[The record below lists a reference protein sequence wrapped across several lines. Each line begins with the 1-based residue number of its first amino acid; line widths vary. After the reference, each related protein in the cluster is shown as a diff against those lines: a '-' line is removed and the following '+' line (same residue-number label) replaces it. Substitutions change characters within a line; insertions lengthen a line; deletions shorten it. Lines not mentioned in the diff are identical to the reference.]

1 MASPFDFIAQSIAAH
16 NGSAT
21 QTSSAPTS
29 PSSPRTSP
37 LEDYYNEQMQQKQA
51 TEKARDIIDGRG
63 RGHVGG
69 LRDAWLDKNGEAKS
83 TAIDSRGH
91 NSALRNEYQRQHPN
105 VPTMSTA
112 LTDDEK
118 SQLQR
123 AYADAANKYKDAS
136 KKAQSIRPEEGL
148 DYATTLEK
156 YRSEQQAATKEKA
169 AAESEMDRLRKQLEF
184 YKVELPDVDQNVF
197 ERLWGSVKG
206 GSKQATGSLG
216 GLFGYTGRVATGGQ
230 SAVDKALRASG
241 NEGLSAL
248 YHVSTEEE
256 NKKAMQMQQAIAD
269 KSAELSESG
278 GRDIERS
285 KWGASDAGRFALDA
299 VSQVPALAADMAA
312 NVVLPGAG
320 MAMMMG
326 RSFGG
331 GVQQAEAGGGNL
343 AQAGAYGAASAAKEY
358 LTEKMFGGL
367 DLAYG
372 KGFADTAV
380 EKLVGKLA
388 KTDIGRTVLRTIING
403 GGGEFVEEFVSSA
416 VDPTLRAIYNGK
428 SIGENYSEE
437 QVSDWLYD
445 GLVGAALGIAGSGA
459 SIATGADA
467 KKNAELR
474 SGEVDKAFELMTGK
488 KAASEPQSVAE
499 THGDITT
506 PPTPSNDAVARPEEL
521 NSTVNNNVETQTTDT
536 QKNTA
541 PAGTERRPM
550 SMEDYADSNSPV
562 WNNLAYDDTTSQQKA
577 MKEAHDRMVTEGKA
591 VEVPEST
598 MQKTA
603 ESFPDLRGM
612 KKAERTPIL
621 KQKMA
626 EIKTSLRQ
634 FLSGL
639 KGGNFEFEVNGNV
652 LEAKLYD
659 TGIKEVLEKITQDKA
674 NMLSQSDQIFKNAE
688 YLYSLPDYDGDPN
701 IYRWNYFYTPV
712 KIGDSTVG
720 VRIAVRD
727 MATPN
732 ESQIY
737 NWGIKKAP
745 TLDGGSPEQSS
756 LSPDVSSVGGIDA
769 SLDGARRLPNGSIP
783 GGVSSDASEVST
795 SDTSIPNAEENV
807 NRGQAK
813 NSANANPKKTAEEL
827 AEDAALEKAK
837 ADYQETVKRWYE
849 QHPEADSIPVTSS
862 LYNANDWIKGRVK
875 ALLQKYYDAEDF
887 DEYVAGSNK
896 MAEKTYNM
904 EENAE
909 KNNRDAFSAAILD
922 SKLKSEAKTE
932 GGYTDENLLD
942 DTYKVEKEA
951 FSSREEPV
959 DKSVGTRLPSE
970 VLEML
975 GIRKADIGVE
985 LEDQLRVLEREG
997 KNARQAYEKAVEL
1010 NDASGAAREMSHIKS
1025 LREAYNTAKTKLS
1038 KYRNGSMSEN
1048 EIAETV
1054 RGLHKEKHTVKGSKE
1069 FWESIAAKEA
1079 AIKAEAE
1086 KRRLQNSPNNDKVDS
1101 TNSKVE
1107 RAKELLANGASP
1119 SQIFNETG
1127 LVVTADG
1134 KITDGFTRAKV
1145 GSYDNGQN
1153 GTADQVTGK
1162 NQVSGTSESGV
1173 SSDDGRG
1180 VRGEFSEQS
1189 REKASWE
1196 ALGESDRNAAREV
1209 IQRRID
1215 SVETEEADELR
1226 LSYDTDEELMRD
1238 IYKSYE
1244 DGSAALEEWTPY
1256 FGDMNELA
1264 AELDKALSGTSTNT
1278 QDANAN
1284 HSADSNKAE
1293 RVYVDENGNEY
1304 DSKSGYTTRTAEEVQ
1319 AERDAHISDDLYYT
1333 LRAEDRLTPD
1343 NAKEW
1348 AQWQR
1353 RREERQNAQKAPVT
1367 DETAWKDAEAE
1378 FGGANHDAIHKA
1390 TQRAEEFETFL
1401 ESDAFTSRLTDEQ
1414 YTKVSD
1420 SVTEFKNKLAGL
1432 GDGHTSFAE
1441 FAEYYK
1447 AMKDSRIL
1455 GDLYSER
1462 VNEQVQLARE
1472 LAEEAYSN
1480 PIPYNV
1486 EKYRHAAVKAAQ
1498 MTSHYIEKASKVRV
1512 ELDELNNAVKEN
1524 GSKRKPAELGREVER
1539 GEKGKSLREKAA
1551 AKFIRWQI
1559 MPRQM
1564 FQMIDGF
1571 KFWEKGAGYRMAD
1584 TIENAAAKNQTT
1596 LVEADNFFTDVVKM
1610 KGYGNFATG
1619 KTKTNVRLGG
1629 KTLTMSEAVSLYKA
1643 IKTMGGPDAY
1653 RVQNIKGFALK
1664 NGDNKPYMI
1673 KADPANISELYSALQ
1688 TVIAKNEVASAYVKA
1703 FDNMSEKLGK
1713 ETQDIAKAIDGV
1725 DNELFKPGDYFPLT
1739 YARVED
1745 VNSEWDKANSKDF
1758 GVPDFKNLKERTR
1771 TAGGYVNIAPV
1782 VEVTDGYIRRAA
1794 DYIAFG
1800 ELADTFGIMDYM
1812 HTFGTS
1818 TLVDSVKQNMGSEY
1832 GAWMENYVKDVQDI
1846 NQTRAKSKDNLW
1858 GALNRNFQTA
1868 VLVGSPGTPFKQ
1880 KGSMWLA
1887 MSELDPRAVVKAAVT
1902 SLNPGNQQMKAARS
1916 NPLLQFRAKGNIDA
1930 SISDALQDQ
1939 STLFGK
1945 MAAKSKVLKSIQN
1958 WIPAADVREVSKVY
1972 LASCYDVQ
1980 MKNPGID
1987 INSAKFK
1994 EMVDETFQRASMR
2007 TQSQYTINMRDEI
2020 SRGDND
2026 LLKSLT
2032 MFQTQQRTNFN
2043 NLMTAL
2049 GEAKAAKG
2057 TEHASK
2063 ANKARA
2069 RALGGFIA
2077 SNIAYGAMSAVADA
2091 LRHKLKQYRD
2101 DDEEQQI
2108 DPTKIAI
2115 KVGESFLEGV
2125 GGTVIFGDTATNFIT
2140 SLFSDEPFY
2149 ENGVGAVGAIND
2161 AMSAAIKLVDNPS
2174 ADNVR
2179 KTAGGIA
2186 NLLGIPLNN
2195 AYTLLNSFGMYTA
2208 DIINAMNRSKESGN
2222 ILNELLKGTSA
2233 ADIAG
2238 KKKAGLYS
2246 ISDDPADDALKIF
2259 DSIEK
2264 AVDKL
2269 PPDQFTYT
2277 DENGDEVSYELT
2289 KADKE
2294 QYRKDA
2300 EASYSSGM
2308 DALLKAF
2315 GYDKLG
2321 DKAKEDVEKQIKG
2334 YAKDA
2339 AEQGYLDNKGLN
2351 YDTDA
2356 PAWTEAVPKE
2366 DVPSYLVSKKI
2377 LDADGKKT
2385 DYDAIDYLIGGFS
2398 KIPSS
2403 VQTQLK
2409 DDGVNVNALL
2419 YAKLFGIGSEAW
2431 YSNKGATKD
2440 AEESLGSSD
2449 VAKAIAVYNNMEGKS
2464 DEQILNAIKTQILPD
2479 AGGKQSATVR
2489 RIEAY
2494 NTIAGNN
2501 ADLGSWLDLAA
2512 ALKDADVNGSVS
2524 KDDVYTAWANM
2535 GLSARE
2541 TYAGITRSDF
2551 YNIVKSG
2558 AKSYAV
2564 NEDYATQ
2571 VDEGYAS
2578 IVPAK
2583 EEADPTFSGSVRNH
2597 QADGRAAK
2605 STSIFT
2611 MEDYYRALGLL
2622 K

>member
-1 MASPFDFIAQSIAAH
+1 MSWKDYYTAITGRSAPSEQASPS
-16 NGSAT
+16 GTVYGTTPSR
-21 QTSSAPTS
+21 TSSV
-29 PSSPRTSP
+29 
-37 LEDYYNEQMQQKQA
+37 EDYYNEQMQQKQA
-51 TEKARDIIDGRG
+51 TDKMRQIINNERRIAEKEPAFVNPAEKKTPESGYLGWEQNEARYR
-63 RGHVGG
+63 
-69 LRDAWLDKNGEAKS
+69 
-83 TAIDSRGH
+83 
-91 NSALRNEYQRQHPN
+91 
-105 VPTMSTA
+105 
-112 LTDDEK
+112 
-118 SQLQR
+118 
-123 AYADAANKYKDAS
+123 ANK
-136 KKAQSIRPEEGL
+136 AQEAY
-148 DYATTLEK
+148 DTALEK
-156 YRSEQQAATKEKA
+156 YGGNDKHPSVMAAKRSLDDANMMLNVYGKAKRAYDSQPHRVQKTITGAVQNSGAGVVEAGRMLYEGGVRGATAENERQLSEYRRQLEKAQENYNTALNKYGGDQNNVNVKAAKAIVDDIQRNIDVYGNVLQDTGLQDTVDKISGVSDRLAQSSAQNIAEAKKGLGKTGRFLVDAGVGAAQLGTDALVSAVTGIPASAVMAIRTFGAGSEEARQAGASYEQQA
-169 AAESEMDRLRKQLEF
+169 
-184 YKVELPDVDQNVF
+184 
-197 ERLWGSVKG
+197 
-206 GSKQATGSLG
+206 
-216 GLFGYTGRVATGGQ
+216 
-230 SAVDKALRASG
+230 
-241 NEGLSAL
+241 
-248 YHVSTEEE
+248 
-256 NKKAMQMQQAIAD
+256 
-269 KSAELSESG
+269 
-278 GRDIERS
+278 
-285 KWGASDAGRFALDA
+285 
-299 VSQVPALAADMAA
+299 
-312 NVVLPGAG
+312 
-320 MAMMMG
+320 
-326 RSFGG
+326 
-331 GVQQAEAGGGNL
+331 
-343 AQAGAYGAASAAKEY
+343 AYGAASAAVET
-358 LTEKMFGGL
+358 LTEKIFDGVAGI
-367 DLAYG
+367 YG
-372 KGFADTAV
+372 SGKADEIV
-380 EKLVGKLA
+380 EKVVAKLN
-388 KTDIGRTVLRTIING
+388 TDTGRTVARSVINTVGQGAEEIISDVVN
-403 GGGEFVEEFVSSA
+403 
-416 VDPTLRAIYNGK
+416 PIIRAIYNGK

-437 QVSDWLYD
+437 QISDWLYD
-445 GLVGAALGIAGSGA
+445 GLVGAALGLAGSGV

-474 SGEVDKAFELMTGK
+474 SRDIDNAIELMTGK
-488 KAASEPQSVAE
+488 KAAPEPQSAAE
-499 THGDITT
+499 AQGDITT
-506 PPTPSNDAVARPEEL
+506 PPAPSNDAVARPVEL
-521 NSTVNNNVETQTTDT
+521 NSDSNVETTARE
-536 QKNTA
+536 QKND
-541 PAGTERRPM
+541 TE
-550 SMEDYADSNSPV
+550 
-562 WNNLAYDDTTSQQKA
+562 
-577 MKEAHDRMVTEGKA
+577 
-591 VEVPEST
+591 
-598 MQKTA
+598 
-603 ESFPDLRGM
+603 
-612 KKAERTPIL
+612 
-621 KQKMA
+621 
-626 EIKTSLRQ
+626 
-634 FLSGL
+634 
-639 KGGNFEFEVNGNV
+639 
-652 LEAKLYD
+652 
-659 TGIKEVLEKITQDKA
+659 
-674 NMLSQSDQIFKNAE
+674 
-688 YLYSLPDYDGDPN
+688 
-701 IYRWNYFYTPV
+701 
-712 KIGDSTVG
+712 
-720 VRIAVRD
+720 
-727 MATPN
+727 
-732 ESQIY
+732 
-737 NWGIKKAP
+737 
-745 TLDGGSPEQSS
+745 SS
-756 LSPDVSSVGGIDA
+756 
-769 SLDGARRLPNGSIP
+769 
-783 GGVSSDASEVST
+783 E
-795 SDTSIPNAEENV
+795 
-807 NRGQAK
+807 
-813 NSANANPKKTAEEL
+813 
-827 AEDAALEKAK
+827 
-837 ADYQETVKRWYE
+837 
-849 QHPEADSIPVTSS
+849 
-862 LYNANDWIKGRVK
+862 
-875 ALLQKYYDAEDF
+875 
-887 DEYVAGSNK
+887 
-896 MAEKTYNM
+896 
-904 EENAE
+904 
-909 KNNRDAFSAAILD
+909 
-922 SKLKSEAKTE
+922 
-932 GGYTDENLLD
+932 
-942 DTYKVEKEA
+942 
-951 FSSREEPV
+951 
-959 DKSVGTRLPSE
+959 
-970 VLEML
+970 
-975 GIRKADIGVE
+975 
-985 LEDQLRVLEREG
+985 
-997 KNARQAYEKAVEL
+997 
-1010 NDASGAAREMSHIKS
+1010 
-1025 LREAYNTAKTKLS
+1025 
-1038 KYRNGSMSEN
+1038 
-1048 EIAETV
+1048 
-1054 RGLHKEKHTVKGSKE
+1054 
-1069 FWESIAAKEA
+1069 
-1079 AIKAEAE
+1079 
-1086 KRRLQNSPNNDKVDS
+1086 RLQNSPNNDKVDS

-1107 RAKELLANGASP
+1107 RAKDLLANGASP

-1145 GSYDNGQN
+1145 GSYDNGQRRA
-1153 GTADQVTGK
+1153 ADQVSGK
-1162 NQVSGTSESGV
+1162 NQVSGTFEGRVSGN
-1173 SSDDGRG
+1173 DGRG
-1180 VRGEFSEQS
+1180 VRSGFFEQS
-1189 REKASWE
+1189 GKKTSWE
-1196 ALGESDRNAAREV
+1196 NISNSERDSAREI
-1209 IQRRID
+1209 IQKRLD
-1215 SVETEEADELR
+1215 SVETDEADELR
-1226 LSYDTDEELMRD
+1226 LSYDTDEELIRD

-1244 DGSAALEEWTPY
+1244 DGTAVLEEWAPY

-1264 AELDKALSGTSTNT
+1264 AELDKVLSGAAEKKGS
-1278 QDANAN
+1278 QNAN
-1284 HSADSNKAE
+1284 HNTGSNVSE

-1304 DSKSGYTTRTAEEVQ
+1304 DPETGYTTRTAEEVQ

-1353 RREERQNAQKAPVT
+1353 RREERQNAQKAPVP

-1414 YTKVSD
+1414 HTKVSD

-1472 LAEEAYSN
+1472 LAEEAYRN

-1539 GEKGKSLREKAA
+1539 GEKGKSLREKAV

-1571 KFWEKGAGYRMAD
+1571 KFWENGAGYRMAD
-1584 TIENAAAKNQTT
+1584 TIESAAVKNQMT
-1596 LVEADNFFTDVVKM
+1596 LVEADNFFADVVKM
-1610 KGYGNFATG
+1610 KGYYDFATG

-1653 RVQNIKGFALK
+1653 RVQNIEGFALK
-1664 NGDNKPYMI
+1664 NGDKKPYMI
-1673 KADPANISELYSALQ
+1673 KADPANISGLYSSLQ
-1688 TVIAKNEVASAYVKA
+1688 TAIAKNEVASAYVKA
-1703 FDNMSEKLGK
+1703 FDSMSERLGK
-1713 ETQDIAKAIDGV
+1713 EAQDIAKAIDGV

-1739 YARVED
+1739 YARAED

-1782 VEVTDGYIRRAA
+1782 VEITDGYIRRAA

-1818 TLVDSVKQNMGSEY
+1818 TLVDSMKQNMGSEY

-1846 NQTRAKSKDNLW
+1846 NQTRAKSRDNW
-1858 GALNRNFQTA
+1858 WQKLNHNFQTA
-1868 VLVGSPGTPFKQ
+1868 VLIGNPGTPFKQ

-1887 MSELDPRAVVKAAVT
+1887 MSELDPRAVAKAAVT
-1902 SLNPGNQQMKAARS
+1902 SLNPGNQQMKAARD
-1916 NPLLQFRAKGNIDA
+1916 NPLLQFRAKGNIDS
-1930 SISDALQDQ
+1930 SITDALQDQ

-1945 MAAKSKVLKSIQN
+1945 MAAKSKVLEKIQN

-1980 MKNPGID
+1980 MKNPD
-1987 INSAKFK
+1987 VDVNSAKFK

-2007 TQSQYTINMRDEI
+2007 TQSQYTMNMRDEI
-2020 SRGDND
+2020 SRGDSA
-2026 LLKSLT
+2026 LLKALT
-2032 MFQTQQRTNFN
+2032 MFQTQQRTTAN
-2043 NLMTAL
+2043 NMFTAYN
-2049 GEAKAAKG
+2049 EAKAAKG
-2057 TEHASK
+2057 TEHAAK
-2063 ANKARA
+2063 ANKRYANA
-2069 RALGGFIA
+2069 ITGFVA
-2077 SNIAYGAMSAVADA
+2077 SNVAYAAMDVLAKG
-2091 LRHKLKQYRD
+2091 LRHKLKQFRD

-2108 DPTKIAI
+2108 DAGKIGLELL
-2115 KVGESFLEGV
+2115 KSFFEGV
-2125 GGTVIFGDTATNFIT
+2125 GGTVIFGDDVTNLIE
-2140 SLFSDEPFY
+2140 SIISGEKFY
-2149 ENGVGAVGAIND
+2149 ENGIGAIGAIED
-2161 AMSAAIKLVDNPS
+2161 AASAVVNLTQNLS
-2174 ADNVR
+2174 ADNIR
-2179 KTAGGIA
+2179 KAAGGLA
-2186 NLLGIPLNN
+2186 NLAGIPLNN
-2195 AYTLLNSFGMYTA
+2195 AYTLLNSMGMYTL
-2208 DIINAMNRSKESGN
+2208 DVINAMNRSKESGN

-2259 DSIEK
+2259 DSIKK

-2300 EASYSSGM
+2300 EASYNSGM

-2339 AEQGYLDNKGLN
+2339 AEQGYLDSKGLD
-2351 YDTDA
+2351 YDTGA
-2356 PAWTEAVPKE
+2356 PAWAEAVPKE

-2464 DEQILNAIKTQILPD
+2464 DEQILNAIKTQVLPD

-2494 NTIAGNN
+2494 NTIAGND

-2535 GLSARE
+2535 GLSAHE

-2571 VDEGYAS
+2571 VDKGYAS

-2597 QADGRAAK
+2597 QADDSTAGSSIK
-2605 STSIFT
+2605 STSIFS
-2611 MEDYYRALGLL
+2611 MEDYYRAIGLL

>member
-29 PSSPRTSP
+29 PSRTST
-37 LEDYYNEQMQQKQA
+37 LEDYYNEQMQQKRA

-136 KKAQSIRPEEGL
+136 KKAQSVSDKKAQSIRPEAGVN
-148 DYATTLEK
+148 YATTLEK
-156 YRSEQQAATKEKA
+156 YRSELQAASDEKA
-169 AAESEMDRLRKQLEF
+169 AAESEMDKLRKQLEF
-184 YKVELPDVDQNVF
+184 YNVELPDVDQNIF

-206 GSKQATGSLG
+206 GSKQAAGSLG

-241 NEGLSAL
+241 NEDLSAL
-248 YHVSTEEE
+248 YHVSTEDE

-312 NVVLPGAG
+312 NAVLPGSG

-445 GLVGAALGIAGSGA
+445 GLVGAALGIAGSGV
-459 SIATGADA
+459 SIATGEDA
-467 KKNAELR
+467 KKNAKLR

-488 KAASEPQSVAE
+488 KAASEPQSAAE
-499 THGDITT
+499 TQGDITT
-506 PPTPSNDAVARPEEL
+506 PPTPSNDAVARPETL
-521 NSTVNNNVETQTTDT
+521 NSTVNNNAETQNADV
-536 QKNTA
+536 QKNTVPNGA
-541 PAGTERRPM
+541 ESNIGAYMKEEHHGNILDGIRQHIDEVS
-550 SMEDYADSNSPV
+550 SMESVAQISGN
-562 WNNLAYDDTTSQQKA
+562 
-577 MKEAHDRMVTEGKA
+577 EF
-591 VEVPEST
+591 
-598 MQKTA
+598 QKTA
-603 ESFPDLRGM
+603 ADPRPLRERVIDFFNSIGNKVARKGFGDIALNNAGVRDSLGHGYGKLKAATFAALPDVLRDGKIISYDANYKNRGYESFLISAPVKVGNETVYVGAYVIKD
-612 KKAERTPIL
+612 
-621 KQKMA
+621 QKTQRY
-626 EIKTSLRQ
+626 K
-634 FLSGL
+634 
-639 KGGNFEFEVNGNV
+639 VH
-652 LEAKLYD
+652 
-659 TGIKEVLEKITQDKA
+659 EVLTTNKDGTQ
-674 NMLSQSDQIFKNAE
+674 SFKTE
-688 YLYSLPDYDGDPN
+688 PDPMGTDIRDYAP
-701 IYRWNYFYTPV
+701 
-712 KIGDSTVG
+712 SG
-720 VRIAVRD
+720 V
-727 MATPN
+727 
-732 ESQIY
+732 
-737 NWGIKKAP
+737 
-745 TLDGGSPEQSS
+745 
-756 LSPDVSSVGGIDA
+756 DA
-769 SLDGARRLPNGSIP
+769 SLDGARPLPDTGSNP

-795 SDTSIPNAEENV
+795 SDNSIPNAEENV
-807 NRGQAK
+807 NREQTE
-813 NSANANPKKTAEEL
+813 NSVNADTKKAEEEL
-827 AEDAALEKAK
+827 A
-837 ADYQETVKRWYE
+837 
-849 QHPEADSIPVTSS
+849 S
-862 LYNANDWIKGRVK
+862 
-875 ALLQKYYDAEDF
+875 
-887 DEYVAGSNK
+887 
-896 MAEKTYNM
+896 
-904 EENAE
+904 
-909 KNNRDAFSAAILD
+909 
-922 SKLKSEAKTE
+922 
-932 GGYTDENLLD
+932 
-942 DTYKVEKEA
+942 
-951 FSSREEPV
+951 
-959 DKSVGTRLPSE
+959 
-970 VLEML
+970 
-975 GIRKADIGVE
+975 
-985 LEDQLRVLEREG
+985 
-997 KNARQAYEKAVEL
+997 
-1010 NDASGAAREMSHIKS
+1010 
-1025 LREAYNTAKTKLS
+1025 
-1038 KYRNGSMSEN
+1038 
-1048 EIAETV
+1048 
-1054 RGLHKEKHTVKGSKE
+1054 
-1069 FWESIAAKEA
+1069 
-1079 AIKAEAE
+1079 
-1086 KRRLQNSPNNDKVDS
+1086 
-1101 TNSKVE
+1101 
-1107 RAKELLANGASP
+1107 
-1119 SQIFNETG
+1119 
-1127 LVVTADG
+1127 
-1134 KITDGFTRAKV
+1134 
-1145 GSYDNGQN
+1145 
-1153 GTADQVTGK
+1153 
-1162 NQVSGTSESGV
+1162 
-1173 SSDDGRG
+1173 
-1180 VRGEFSEQS
+1180 
-1189 REKASWE
+1189 
-1196 ALGESDRNAAREV
+1196 
-1209 IQRRID
+1209 
-1215 SVETEEADELR
+1215 
-1226 LSYDTDEELMRD
+1226 
-1238 IYKSYE
+1238 
-1244 DGSAALEEWTPY
+1244 
-1256 FGDMNELA
+1256 
-1264 AELDKALSGTSTNT
+1264 ELDKALSGTNTNT

-1284 HSADSNKAE
+1284 YNADNTNHSTGSNKAE

-1304 DSKSGYTTRTAEEVQ
+1304 DPKTGYTTRTAEEVQ

-1353 RREERQNAQKAPVT
+1353 RREERQNAQKAPVA

-1432 GDGHTSFAE
+1432 GDGHTTFAE

-1498 MTSHYIEKASKVRV
+1498 MTSHYIEKVSKVRV

-1524 GSKRKPAELGREVER
+1524 GSKRKPTELGREVER

-1610 KGYGNFATG
+1610 KGYGDFATG
-1619 KTKTNVRLGG
+1619 KTKTSVRLGG
-1629 KTLTMSEAVSLYKA
+1629 ETLTMSEAVSLYKA

-1653 RVQNIKGFALK
+1653 RVQNIEGFALK
-1664 NGDNKPYMI
+1664 NGDKKPYMI
-1673 KADPANISELYSALQ
+1673 KADPANISGLYSALQ
-1688 TVIAKNEVASAYVKA
+1688 TAIAKNEVASAYVKA
-1703 FDNMSEKLGK
+1703 FDSMSEKLGK
-1713 ETQDIAKAIDGV
+1713 ETQDVAKAIDGV

-1812 HTFGTS
+1812 HTFGTP

-1846 NQTRAKSKDNLW
+1846 NQTRAKSRDNW
-1858 GALNRNFQTA
+1858 WQKLNHNFQTA
-1868 VLVGSPGTPFKQ
+1868 VLIGNPGTPFKQ

-1887 MSELDPRAVVKAAVT
+1887 MSELDPRAVAKAAVT
-1902 SLNPGNQQMKAARS
+1902 SLNPGNQQMKAARD
-1916 NPLLQFRAKGNIDA
+1916 NPLLQFRAMGNIDS
-1930 SISDALQDQ
+1930 SITDALQDQ
-1939 STLFGK
+1939 NTLFGK
-1945 MAAKSKVLKSIQN
+1945 IAANSKVLKSIQN

-1987 INSAKFK
+1987 VNSAKFK

-2007 TQSQYTINMRDEI
+2007 TQSQYTMNTRDEI
-2020 SRGDND
+2020 SRGDSA
-2026 LLKSLT
+2026 LLKALT
-2032 MFQTQQRTNFN
+2032 MFQTQQRTTAN
-2043 NLMTAL
+2043 NMFTAIN
-2049 GEAKAAKG
+2049 EAIAAKG
-2057 TEHASK
+2057 TEHAAK
-2063 ANKARA
+2063 ANKALKNA
-2069 RALGGFIA
+2069 AAGFFV
-2077 SNIAYGAMSAVADA
+2077 SNVAYAAMDVLAKG
-2091 LRHKLKQYRD
+2091 LRHKLKQFRD

-2108 DPTKIAI
+2108 DAGE
-2115 KVGESFLEGV
+2115 VGLELLKSFFEGA
-2125 GGTVIFGDTATNFIT
+2125 GGTVIFGDDVTNLVESIISGET
-2140 SLFSDEPFY
+2140 FY
-2149 ENGVGAVGAIND
+2149 ENGIGAIGAIED
-2161 AMSAAIKLVDNPS
+2161 AASAVVNLTQNLS
-2174 ADNVR
+2174 ADNIR
-2179 KTAGGIA
+2179 KAAGGLA
-2186 NLLGIPLNN
+2186 NLAGIPLNN
-2195 AYTLLNSFGMYTA
+2195 AYTLLNSAGMWTL
-2208 DIINAMNRSKESGN
+2208 DIINGISRSKQSSNDFWGF
-2222 ILNELLKGTSA
+2222 LAGAGQGTSA

-2246 ISDDPADDALKIF
+2246 ISDDPADDAFKIF
-2259 DSIEK
+2259 DSIKK

-2300 EASYSSGM
+2300 EASYNSGM

-2339 AEQGYLDNKGLN
+2339 AEQGYLDNKGLD

-2356 PAWTEAVPKE
+2356 PAWAEAVPKE

-2464 DEQILNAIKTQILPD
+2464 DEQILNAIKTQVLPD

-2558 AKSYAV
+2558 PKSYAV

-2578 IVPAK
+2578 IAPAK

-2597 QADGRAAK
+2597 QADDSTAK

-2611 MEDYYRALGLL
+2611 MEDYYRALGF
-2622 K
+2622 

>member
-63 RGHVGG
+63 RGLVGG
-69 LRDAWLDKNGEAKS
+69 LRDAWLDKNSS
-83 TAIDSRGH
+83 TKNAVTDSRGN

-105 VPTMSTA
+105 VPTMPTA

-136 KKAQSIRPEEGL
+136 KKAQSVSDKKAQSIRPEAGVN
-148 DYATTLEK
+148 YATTLEK
-156 YRSEQQAATKEKA
+156 YRSELQAASDEKA
-169 AAESEMDRLRKQLEF
+169 AAESEMDKLRKQLEF
-184 YKVELPDVDQNVF
+184 YNVELPDVDQNVF
-197 ERLWGSVKG
+197 ERLWGSIKG
-206 GSKQATGSLG
+206 GSKQAAGSLG
-216 GLFGYTGRVATGGQ
+216 GAAGYTGRTVTGAQ
-230 SAVDKALRASG
+230 NAVDKALRASG
-241 NEGLSAL
+241 NEELSAL
-248 YHVSTEEE
+248 YYVGTEEDDE
-256 NKKAMQMQQAIAD
+256 KAMQMQQAIAD
-269 KSAELSESG
+269 KSAALSESG

-285 KWGASDAGRFALDA
+285 KWGASDAGKFALDA

-312 NVVLPGAG
+312 NAVLPGSG

-445 GLVGAALGIAGSGA
+445 GFVGAALGMAGSGV
-459 SIATGADA
+459 SIATGDDA
-467 KKNAELR
+467 KKNAKLR
-474 SGEVDKAFELMTGK
+474 SGEIDKAFELMTGK
-488 KAASEPQSVAE
+488 KAASEAQSATEPQ
-499 THGDITT
+499 GDITT

-550 SMEDYADSNSPV
+550 SIEDYADSNSPV
-562 WNNLAYDDTTSQQKA
+562 WNNLAYDDTSSQQKA
-577 MKEAHDRMVTEGKA
+577 MKEAHDRMVAEGNV

-626 EIKTSLRQ
+626 EIKASLRQ

-688 YLYSLPDYDGDPN
+688 YLYSLPDYEGN
-701 IYRWNYFYTPV
+701 SEIYRWNYFYTPV

-727 MATPN
+727 MKQTADGRSD
-732 ESQIY
+732 SQIY

-756 LSPDVSSVGGIDA
+756 LSPDVSSAGGVDA

-795 SDTSIPNAEENV
+795 SNNSIPNAEENV
-807 NRGQAK
+807 NREQTE
-813 NSANANPKKTAEEL
+813 NSVNADTKKAEEEL
-827 AEDAALEKAK
+827 A
-837 ADYQETVKRWYE
+837 T
-849 QHPEADSIPVTSS
+849 
-862 LYNANDWIKGRVK
+862 
-875 ALLQKYYDAEDF
+875 
-887 DEYVAGSNK
+887 
-896 MAEKTYNM
+896 
-904 EENAE
+904 
-909 KNNRDAFSAAILD
+909 
-922 SKLKSEAKTE
+922 
-932 GGYTDENLLD
+932 
-942 DTYKVEKEA
+942 
-951 FSSREEPV
+951 
-959 DKSVGTRLPSE
+959 
-970 VLEML
+970 
-975 GIRKADIGVE
+975 
-985 LEDQLRVLEREG
+985 
-997 KNARQAYEKAVEL
+997 
-1010 NDASGAAREMSHIKS
+1010 
-1025 LREAYNTAKTKLS
+1025 
-1038 KYRNGSMSEN
+1038 
-1048 EIAETV
+1048 
-1054 RGLHKEKHTVKGSKE
+1054 
-1069 FWESIAAKEA
+1069 
-1079 AIKAEAE
+1079 
-1086 KRRLQNSPNNDKVDS
+1086 
-1101 TNSKVE
+1101 
-1107 RAKELLANGASP
+1107 
-1119 SQIFNETG
+1119 
-1127 LVVTADG
+1127 
-1134 KITDGFTRAKV
+1134 
-1145 GSYDNGQN
+1145 
-1153 GTADQVTGK
+1153 
-1162 NQVSGTSESGV
+1162 
-1173 SSDDGRG
+1173 
-1180 VRGEFSEQS
+1180 
-1189 REKASWE
+1189 
-1196 ALGESDRNAAREV
+1196 
-1209 IQRRID
+1209 
-1215 SVETEEADELR
+1215 
-1226 LSYDTDEELMRD
+1226 
-1238 IYKSYE
+1238 
-1244 DGSAALEEWTPY
+1244 
-1256 FGDMNELA
+1256 
-1264 AELDKALSGTSTNT
+1264 ELDKSLSGTNTNT
-1278 QDANAN
+1278 QNADIN
-1284 HSADSNKAE
+1284 YSTGSNTTE

-1304 DSKSGYTTRTAEEVQ
+1304 DPKTGYTTRTAEEVQ

-1348 AQWQR
+1348 AQWQQ

-1432 GDGHTSFAE
+1432 GDGRTSFAE

-1610 KGYGNFATG
+1610 KGYGDFATG

-1653 RVQNIKGFALK
+1653 RVQNIEGFALK
-1664 NGDNKPYMI
+1664 NGDKKPYMI
-1673 KADPANISELYSALQ
+1673 KADPANISGLYSALQ
-1688 TVIAKNEVASAYVKA
+1688 TAIAKNEVASAYVKA
-1703 FDNMSEKLGK
+1703 FDSMSEKLGK
-1713 ETQDIAKAIDGV
+1713 ETQDVAKAIDGV

-1745 VNSEWDKANSKDF
+1745 GNFEWDKADSKDF

-1812 HTFGTS
+1812 HTFGTP

-1846 NQTRAKSKDNLW
+1846 NQTRAKSRDNW
-1858 GALNRNFQTA
+1858 WQKLNHNFQTA
-1868 VLVGSPGTPFKQ
+1868 VLIGNPGTPFKQ

-1887 MSELDPRAVVKAAVT
+1887 MSELDPRAVAKAAIT
-1902 SLNPGNQQMKAARS
+1902 SLNPGNKQMKAARD
-1916 NPLLQFRAKGNIDA
+1916 NPLLQFRAMGNIDS
-1930 SISDALQDQ
+1930 SITDALQDQ
-1939 STLFGK
+1939 NTLFGK
-1945 MAAKSKVLKSIQN
+1945 IAANSKVLKSIQN

-1987 INSAKFK
+1987 VNSAKFK

-2007 TQSQYTINMRDEI
+2007 TQSQYTMNTRDEI
-2020 SRGDND
+2020 SRGDSA
-2026 LLKSLT
+2026 LLKALT
-2032 MFQTQQRTNFN
+2032 MFQTQQRTTAN
-2043 NLMTAL
+2043 NMFTAIN
-2049 GEAKAAKG
+2049 EARAAKG
-2057 TEHASK
+2057 TEHAAK
-2063 ANKARA
+2063 ANKRYANA
-2069 RALGGFIA
+2069 MTGFVA
-2077 SNIAYGAMSAVADA
+2077 SNVAYAAMDVLAKG
-2091 LRHKLKQYRD
+2091 LRHKLKQFRD

-2108 DPTKIAI
+2108 DA
-2115 KVGESFLEGV
+2115 GEIGLELLKSFFEGA
-2125 GGTVIFGDTATNFIT
+2125 GGTVIFGDDVTNLVESIISGET
-2140 SLFSDEPFY
+2140 FY
-2149 ENGVGAVGAIND
+2149 ENGIGAIGAIED
-2161 AMSAAIKLVDNPS
+2161 AASAFWNLTQNPS
-2174 ADNVR
+2174 ADNIR
-2179 KTAGGIA
+2179 KTAGGFA
-2186 NLLGIPLNN
+2186 NLAGIPLNN
-2195 AYTLLNSFGMYTA
+2195 AYTLLNSMGMWTL
-2208 DIINAMNRSKESGN
+2208 DIINGISRSKQSSNDFWGF
-2222 ILNELLKGTSA
+2222 LAGAGQGTSA

-2259 DSIEK
+2259 DSIKK

-2277 DENGDEVSYELT
+2277 DENGDEVNYELT

-2334 YAKDA
+2334 YAEDA
-2339 AEQGYLDNKGLN
+2339 AEQGYLDNKGLD
-2351 YDTDA
+2351 YDTGA
-2356 PAWTEAVPKE
+2356 PAWAEAVPKE

-2403 VQTQLK
+2403 VQAQLK
-2409 DDGVNVNALL
+2409 DDEVNVNALL

-2440 AEESLGSSD
+2440 VEESLGSSD

-2464 DEQILNAIKTQILPD
+2464 DEQILNAIKTQVLPD

-2558 AKSYAV
+2558 PKSYAV

-2597 QADGRAAK
+2597 QADGSTTK
-2605 STSIFT
+2605 STSTFT

>member
-63 RGHVGG
+63 RGLVGG
-69 LRDAWLDKNGEAKS
+69 LRDAWLDK
-83 TAIDSRGH
+83 
-91 NSALRNEYQRQHPN
+91 HPN
-105 VPTMSTA
+105 VTTISTA
-112 LTDDEK
+112 LSDDEK
-118 SQLQR
+118 FQLQR

-136 KKAQSIRPEEGL
+136 KKAQSVSDKKAQSIRPEAGVN
-148 DYATTLEK
+148 YATTLEK
-156 YRSEQQAATKEKA
+156 YRSELQAASDEKA
-169 AAESEMDRLRKQLEF
+169 AAESEMDKLRKQLEF
-184 YKVELPDVDQNVF
+184 YNVELPDVDQNIF
-197 ERLWGSVKG
+197 ERLWGSIKG
-206 GSKQATGSLG
+206 GSKQAAGSLG

-241 NEGLSAL
+241 NEELSAL
-248 YHVSTEEE
+248 YHVGTEEE
-256 NKKAMQMQQAIAD
+256 DEKAMQMQQAIAD

-285 KWGASDAGRFALDA
+285 KLGASKAGKFALDA

-312 NVVLPGAG
+312 NAVLPGSG

-331 GVQQAEAGGGNL
+331 GAQQAEAGGGNL

-428 SIGENYSEE
+428 SVGENYSEE

-445 GLVGAALGIAGSGA
+445 GLVGAALGIAGSGV

-499 THGDITT
+499 TAGDITT
-506 PPTPSNDAVARPEEL
+506 PPAPSNDALTRPEEL
-521 NSTVNNNVETQTTDT
+521 NSNSNAEVNAREEKNAAGSSEKLQNRSENGTVELTKDEALTVARSMFNESY
-536 QKNTA
+536 A
-541 PAGTERRPM
+541 PNEI
-550 SMEDYADSNSPV
+550 
-562 WNNLAYDDTTSQQKA
+562 YDATGLMT
-577 MKEAHDRMVTEGKA
+577 
-591 VEVPEST
+591 
-598 MQKTA
+598 
-603 ESFPDLRGM
+603 FPDG
-612 KKAERTPIL
+612 
-621 KQKMA
+621 
-626 EIKTSLRQ
+626 S
-634 FLSGL
+634 
-639 KGGNFEFEVNGNV
+639 V
-652 LEAKLYD
+652 LDPETD
-659 TGIKEVLEKITQDKA
+659 
-674 NMLSQSDQIFKNAE
+674 S
-688 YLYSLPDYDGDPN
+688 YLYRP
-701 IYRWNYFYTPV
+701 
-712 KIGDSTVG
+712 
-720 VRIAVRD
+720 
-727 MATPN
+727 
-732 ESQIY
+732 
-737 NWGIKKAP
+737 
-745 TLDGGSPEQSS
+745 GSSE
-756 LSPDVSSVGGIDA
+756 
-769 SLDGARRLPNGSIP
+769 N
-783 GGVSSDASEVST
+783 SSDANGQPTSEVKSNESNGDGSDYEDYINGLLHIEPPTNNNAATQQEGIDYGRDFEETSGKPTEVSGRGILSGGEQGSVEGRKAAGENSSQQSQSNAPRGASDARNGGKASEYIKRGEIRYPEFEQINIEPLSVNDITGGQDIESEFNEKALHPIANELLTEDLKTLSDEVKKACGNSSLEVVFLRDTQLPGGAVGQCFYNSGKILVCAESEVSPRET
-795 SDTSIPNAEENV
+795 ALHEALHIL
-807 NRGQAK
+807 NR
-813 NSANANPKKTAEEL
+813 
-827 AEDAALEKAK
+827 
-837 ADYQETVKRWYE
+837 
-849 QHPEADSIPVTSS
+849 
-862 LYNANDWIKGRVK
+862 
-875 ALLQKYYDAEDF
+875 
-887 DEYVAGSNK
+887 
-896 MAEKTYNM
+896 
-904 EENAE
+904 
-909 KNNRDAFSAAILD
+909 
-922 SKLKSEAKTE
+922 
-932 GGYTDENLLD
+932 TDE
-942 DTYKVEKEA
+942 
-951 FSSREEPV
+951 
-959 DKSVGTRLPSE
+959 
-970 VLEML
+970 
-975 GIRKADIGVE
+975 DICAAVQNT
-985 LEDQLRVLEREG
+985 LEDIFQLDM
-997 KNARQAYEKAVEL
+997 Q
-1010 NDASGAAREMSHIKS
+1010 
-1025 LREAYNTAKTKLS
+1025 
-1038 KYRNGSMSEN
+1038 
-1048 EIAETV
+1048 EIAEEYA
-1054 RGLHKEKHTVKGSKE
+1054 EKWDYAYGTDFSNPYIKQAYLEEYFAELYCNSSFVDEPFEKFVVKGVVDAFRMWDDARQEGS
-1069 FWESIAAKEA
+1069 FYDWFFNAKH
-1079 AIKAEAE
+1079 
-1086 KRRLQNSPNNDKVDS
+1086 
-1101 TNSKVE
+1101 
-1107 RAKELLANGASP
+1107 
-1119 SQIFNETG
+1119 
-1127 LVVTADG
+1127 ADG
-1134 KITDGFTRAKV
+1134 RTE
-1145 GSYDNGQN
+1145 YDRLH
-1153 GTADQVTGK
+1153 DQ
-1162 NQVSGTSESGV
+1162 
-1173 SSDDGRG
+1173 
-1180 VRGEFSEQS
+1180 F
-1189 REKASWE
+1189 
-1196 ALGESDRNAAREV
+1196 
-1209 IQRRID
+1209 
-1215 SVETEEADELR
+1215 
-1226 LSYDTDEELMRD
+1226 
-1238 IYKSYE
+1238 
-1244 DGSAALEEWTPY
+1244 
-1256 FGDMNELA
+1256 MNEFY
-1264 AELDKALSGTSTNT
+1264 SNQNNTGSSQSSNT
-1278 QDANAN
+1278 QDANSNYNADNAN
-1284 HSADSNKAE
+1284 HSTGSNTAE

-1304 DSKSGYTTRTAEEVQ
+1304 DPKTGYTTRTAEEVQ

-1348 AQWQR
+1348 AQWQQ

-1367 DETAWKDAEAE
+1367 DDTAWKDAEAE

-1584 TIENAAAKNQTT
+1584 TIENTAAKNQTT

-1610 KGYGNFATG
+1610 KGYGDFATG
-1619 KTKTNVRLGG
+1619 KTKTSVRLGG

-1653 RVQNIKGFALK
+1653 RVQNIEGFALK

-1673 KADPANISELYSALQ
+1673 KADPANISGLYSALQ
-1688 TVIAKNEVASAYVKA
+1688 TAIAKNEVASAYVKA
-1703 FDNMSEKLGK
+1703 FDNMSERLGK
-1713 ETQDIAKAIDGV
+1713 ETQDVAKAIDGV

-1739 YARVED
+1739 YARAED

-1812 HTFGTS
+1812 HTFGTP

-1846 NQTRAKSKDNLW
+1846 NQTRAKSRDNW
-1858 GALNRNFQTA
+1858 WQKLNHNFQTA
-1868 VLVGSPGTPFKQ
+1868 VLIGNPGTPFKQ

-1887 MSELDPRAVVKAAVT
+1887 MSELDPRAVAKAAIT
-1902 SLNPGNQQMKAARS
+1902 SLNPGNQQIKAARN
-1916 NPLLQFRAKGNIDA
+1916 NPLLQFRAKGNIDS
-1930 SISDALQDQ
+1930 SITDALQDQ
-1939 STLFGK
+1939 STLFSK
-1945 MAAKSKVLKSIQN
+1945 IAAKSKVLKSIQN
-1958 WIPAADVREVSKVY
+1958 WIPAADVREISKVY

-1987 INSAKFK
+1987 VNSTKFK

-2007 TQSQYTINMRDEI
+2007 TQSQYTMNMRDEI
-2020 SRGDND
+2020 SRGDSA
-2026 LLKSLT
+2026 LLKALT
-2032 MFQTQQRTNFN
+2032 MFQTQQRT
-2043 NLMTAL
+2043 TANSMFTAIN
-2049 GEAKAAKG
+2049 EARAAKG
-2057 TEHASK
+2057 TEHAAK
-2063 ANKARA
+2063 ANKALKNA
-2069 RALGGFIA
+2069 ATGFFV
-2077 SNIAYGAMSAVADA
+2077 SNVAYATMDVLAKG
-2091 LRHKLKQYRD
+2091 LRHKLKQFRD
-2101 DDEEQQI
+2101 EDDEEQKL
-2108 DPTKIAI
+2108 DPVKIAAE
-2115 KVGESFLEGV
+2115 VGKSFAEGV
-2125 GGTVIFGDTATNFIT
+2125 GGTVIFGDDVTNFILSVAT
-2140 SLFSDEPFY
+2140 GETFY
-2149 ENGVGAVGAIND
+2149 ENGIGAIGAIED
-2161 AMSAAIKLVDNPS
+2161 AASAFWNLTQNPS
-2174 ADNVR
+2174 ADNIR
-2179 KTAGGIA
+2179 KTAGGFA
-2186 NLLGIPLNN
+2186 NLAGIPLNN
-2195 AYTLLNSFGMYTA
+2195 AYTLLNSMGMYTL
-2208 DIINAMNRSKESGN
+2208 DVISAMNRSKESGN

-2259 DSIEK
+2259 DSIKK

-2300 EASYSSGM
+2300 EASYNSGM

-2321 DKAKEDVEKQIKG
+2321 DKAKEDAEKQIKG

-2339 AEQGYLDNKGLN
+2339 AEQGYLDNKGLG
-2351 YDTDA
+2351 YDTGA
-2356 PAWTEAVPKE
+2356 PAWAEAVPKE

-2409 DDGVNVNALL
+2409 DDVVNVNALL

-2440 AEESLGSSD
+2440 AEESLGASD

-2464 DEQILNAIKTQILPD
+2464 DEQILNAIKTQVLPA

-2512 ALKDADVNGSVS
+2512 ALKDADVNDSVS

-2571 VDEGYAS
+2571 VDKGYAS

-2597 QADGRAAK
+2597 QADDSTAK
-2605 STSIFT
+2605 STSTFT
-2611 MEDYYRALGLL
+2611 MEDYYRTLGLL

>member
-63 RGHVGG
+63 RGLVGG
-69 LRDAWLDKNGEAKS
+69 LRDAWLDK
-83 TAIDSRGH
+83 
-91 NSALRNEYQRQHPN
+91 HPN
-105 VPTMSTA
+105 VTTISTA
-112 LTDDEK
+112 LSDDEK
-118 SQLQR
+118 FQLQR

-136 KKAQSIRPEEGL
+136 KKAQSVSDKKVQSIRPEAGVN
-148 DYATTLEK
+148 YATTLEK
-156 YRSEQQAATKEKA
+156 YRSELQAASDEKA
-169 AAESEMDRLRKQLEF
+169 AAESEMDKLRKQLEF
-184 YKVELPDVDQNVF
+184 YNVELPDVDQNIF
-197 ERLWGSVKG
+197 ERLWGSIKG
-206 GSKQATGSLG
+206 GSKQAAGSLG

-241 NEGLSAL
+241 NEELSAL
-248 YHVSTEEE
+248 YHVGTEEE
-256 NKKAMQMQQAIAD
+256 DEKAMQMQQAIAD

-312 NVVLPGAG
+312 NAVLPGSG

-343 AQAGAYGAASAAKEY
+343 AQAGAYGATSAAKEY

-445 GLVGAALGIAGSGA
+445 GLVGAALGIAGSGV

-488 KAASEPQSVAE
+488 KAATEPQSAAE
-499 THGDITT
+499 AQGDITT
-506 PPTPSNDAVARPEEL
+506 PPTPSSDAVARPETL
-521 NSTVNNNVETQTTDT
+521 NSAVNNDAETQNADV

-541 PAGTERRPM
+541 PNGTESTAVNDNPATHTAEENKIIADYKAAADENVISGIERARSLQDINYRNKFTVTLAETVGDRVVNLVKNATGLDVTGFKNQIKGNSIAHIDKRHGVNGTADH
-550 SMEDYADSNSPV
+550 SMANIEDFGRINYVVENADRARLLSAGDVDSETWKLSREYRNADNSQAPLIRFEKRV
-562 WNNLAYDDTTSQQKA
+562 DNTYYVVEAVPDSKANRMAVVSAYMETAK
-577 MKEAHDRMVTEGKA
+577 KEASSPKSVDA
-591 VEVPEST
+591 
-598 MQKTA
+598 A
-603 ESFPDLRGM
+603 EAAPR
-612 KKAERTPIL
+612 
-621 KQKMA
+621 
-626 EIKTSLRQ
+626 
-634 FLSGL
+634 
-639 KGGNFEFEVNGNV
+639 
-652 LEAKLYD
+652 
-659 TGIKEVLEKITQDKA
+659 
-674 NMLSQSDQIFKNAE
+674 
-688 YLYSLPDYDGDPN
+688 
-701 IYRWNYFYTPV
+701 
-712 KIGDSTVG
+712 
-720 VRIAVRD
+720 
-727 MATPN
+727 ATP
-732 ESQIY
+732 E
-737 NWGIKKAP
+737 
-745 TLDGGSPEQSS
+745 
-756 LSPDVSSVGGIDA
+756 A
-769 SLDGARRLPNGSIP
+769 SLEISETSDNSIP
-783 GGVSSDASEVST
+783 T
-795 SDTSIPNAEENV
+795 AEENV
-807 NRGQAK
+807 NRGQAE
-813 NSANANPKKTAEEL
+813 NSVNANPKKTAEEL
-827 AEDAALEKAK
+827 AEDAADAALEKAK

-887 DEYVAGSNK
+887 DEYVVGANK

-1010 NDASGAAREMSHIKS
+1010 NDASGAAREMTRIKS
-1025 LREAYNTAKTKLS
+1025 LREAYNTAKAKLS
-1038 KYRNGSMSEN
+1038 KYRNGSMSDN
-1048 EIAETV
+1048 EIAETE
-1054 RGLHKEKHTVKGSKE
+1054 RELHKEKHTVKGSKE

-1264 AELDKALSGTSTNT
+1264 AELDKALSGTNTNT
-1278 QDANAN
+1278 QDANSNYNADNAN
-1284 HSADSNKAE
+1284 HSTGSNTTE

-1304 DSKSGYTTRTAEEVQ
+1304 DHKTGYTTRTAEEVQ

-1348 AQWQR
+1348 AQWQQ
-1353 RREERQNAQKAPVT
+1353 RREERQNAQKAPVP

-1378 FGGANHDAIHKA
+1378 FGGANHDAIHEA

-1401 ESDAFTSRLTDEQ
+1401 ESDAFTSHLTDEQ

-1420 SVTEFKNKLAGL
+1420 SVTEFKNKLSGL

-1472 LAEEAYSN
+1472 LAEEAYRN

-1498 MTSHYIEKASKVRV
+1498 MTSHYIEKASKVRA

-1524 GSKRKPAELGREVER
+1524 GSKRKPTELGREVER

-1584 TIENAAAKNQTT
+1584 TIENAAVKNQTT

-1610 KGYGNFATG
+1610 KGYGDFATG

-1653 RVQNIKGFALK
+1653 RVQNIEGFALK

-1688 TVIAKNEVASAYVKA
+1688 TAIAKNEVASAYVKA
-1703 FDNMSEKLGK
+1703 FDSMSEKLGK
-1713 ETQDIAKAIDGV
+1713 GTQDVAKAIDGV

-1812 HTFGTS
+1812 HTFGTP

-1846 NQTRAKSKDNLW
+1846 NQTRAKSRDNW
-1858 GALNRNFQTA
+1858 WQKLNHNFQTA
-1868 VLVGSPGTPFKQ
+1868 VLIGNPGTPFKQ

-1887 MSELDPRAVVKAAVT
+1887 MSELDPRAVAKAAIT
-1902 SLNPGNQQMKAARS
+1902 SLNPGNQQIKAARN
-1916 NPLLQFRAKGNIDA
+1916 NPLLQFRAKGNIDS
-1930 SISDALQDQ
+1930 SITDALQDQ

-1945 MAAKSKVLKSIQN
+1945 MAAKIKVLKSIQN

-2007 TQSQYTINMRDEI
+2007 TQSQYTMNMRDEI
-2020 SRGDND
+2020 SRGDSA
-2026 LLKSLT
+2026 LLKALT
-2032 MFQTQQRTNFN
+2032 MFQTQQRT
-2043 NLMTAL
+2043 TANSMFTAIN
-2049 GEAKAAKG
+2049 EARAAKG
-2057 TEHASK
+2057 TEHAAK
-2063 ANKARA
+2063 ANKALKNA
-2069 RALGGFIA
+2069 ATGFFA
-2077 SNIAYGAMSAVADA
+2077 SNVAYAAMDVLAKG
-2091 LRHKLKQYRD
+2091 LRHKLKQFRD

-2108 DPTKIAI
+2108 DAGKIGLELL
-2115 KVGESFLEGV
+2115 KSFFEGV
-2125 GGTVIFGDTATNFIT
+2125 GGTVIFGDDVTNLVESIISGET
-2140 SLFSDEPFY
+2140 FY
-2149 ENGVGAVGAIND
+2149 ENGIGAIGAIED
-2161 AMSAAIKLVDNPS
+2161 AVSAFWNLTQNPS
-2174 ADNVR
+2174 ADNIR
-2179 KTAGGIA
+2179 KTAGGFA
-2186 NLLGIPLNN
+2186 NLAGIPLNN
-2195 AYTLLNSFGMYTA
+2195 AYTLLNSMGMWTL
-2208 DIINAMNRSKESGN
+2208 DIINGISRSKQSSNDFWGF
-2222 ILNELLKGTSA
+2222 LAGAGQGTSA

-2246 ISDDPADDALKIF
+2246 ISDDPADDFLKIL
-2259 DSIEK
+2259 DSIKK

-2464 DEQILNAIKTQILPD
+2464 DEQILNAIKTQVLPD

-2512 ALKDADVNGSVS
+2512 ALKDADVNDSVS

-2597 QADGRAAK
+2597 QSDGSAAK

>member
-63 RGHVGG
+63 RGLVGG
-69 LRDAWLDKNGEAKS
+69 LRDAWLDK
-83 TAIDSRGH
+83 
-91 NSALRNEYQRQHPN
+91 HPN
-105 VPTMSTA
+105 VTTISTA
-112 LTDDEK
+112 LSDDEK
-118 SQLQR
+118 FQLQR

-136 KKAQSIRPEEGL
+136 KKAQSVSDKKVQSIRPEAGVN
-148 DYATTLEK
+148 YATTLEK
-156 YRSEQQAATKEKA
+156 YRSELQAASDEKA
-169 AAESEMDRLRKQLEF
+169 AAESEMDKLRKQLEF
-184 YKVELPDVDQNVF
+184 YNVELPDVDQNIF
-197 ERLWGSVKG
+197 ERLWGSIKG
-206 GSKQATGSLG
+206 GSKQAAGSLG

-241 NEGLSAL
+241 NEELSAL
-248 YHVSTEEE
+248 YHVGTEEE
-256 NKKAMQMQQAIAD
+256 DEKAMQMQQAIAD

-312 NVVLPGAG
+312 NAVLPGSG

-343 AQAGAYGAASAAKEY
+343 AQAGAYGATSAAKEY

-445 GLVGAALGIAGSGA
+445 GLVGAALGIAGSGV

-488 KAASEPQSVAE
+488 KAATEPQSAAE
-499 THGDITT
+499 AQGDITT
-506 PPTPSNDAVARPEEL
+506 PPTPSSDAVARPETL
-521 NSTVNNNVETQTTDT
+521 NSAVNNDAETQNADV

-541 PAGTERRPM
+541 PNGTESTAVNDNPATHTAEENKIIADYKAAADENVISGIERARSLQDINYRNKFTVTLAETVGDRVVNLVKNATGLDVTGFKNQIKGNSIAHIDKRHGVNGTADH
-550 SMEDYADSNSPV
+550 SMANIEDFGRINYVVENADRARLLSAGDVDSETWKLSREYRNADNSQAPLIRFEKRV
-562 WNNLAYDDTTSQQKA
+562 DNTYYVVEAVPDSKANRMAVVSAYMETAK
-577 MKEAHDRMVTEGKA
+577 KEASSPKSVDA
-591 VEVPEST
+591 
-598 MQKTA
+598 A
-603 ESFPDLRGM
+603 EAAPR
-612 KKAERTPIL
+612 
-621 KQKMA
+621 
-626 EIKTSLRQ
+626 
-634 FLSGL
+634 
-639 KGGNFEFEVNGNV
+639 
-652 LEAKLYD
+652 
-659 TGIKEVLEKITQDKA
+659 
-674 NMLSQSDQIFKNAE
+674 
-688 YLYSLPDYDGDPN
+688 
-701 IYRWNYFYTPV
+701 
-712 KIGDSTVG
+712 
-720 VRIAVRD
+720 
-727 MATPN
+727 ATP
-732 ESQIY
+732 E
-737 NWGIKKAP
+737 
-745 TLDGGSPEQSS
+745 
-756 LSPDVSSVGGIDA
+756 A
-769 SLDGARRLPNGSIP
+769 SLEISETSDNSIP
-783 GGVSSDASEVST
+783 T
-795 SDTSIPNAEENV
+795 AEENV
-807 NRGQAK
+807 NRGQAE
-813 NSANANPKKTAEEL
+813 NSVNANPKKTAEEL
-827 AEDAALEKAK
+827 AEDAADAALEKAK

-887 DEYVAGSNK
+887 DEYVVGANK

-1010 NDASGAAREMSHIKS
+1010 NDASGAAREMTRIKS
-1025 LREAYNTAKTKLS
+1025 LREAYNTAKAKLS
-1038 KYRNGSMSEN
+1038 KYRNGSMSDN
-1048 EIAETV
+1048 EIAETE
-1054 RGLHKEKHTVKGSKE
+1054 RELHKEKHTVKGSKE

-1264 AELDKALSGTSTNT
+1264 AELDKALSGTNTNT
-1278 QDANAN
+1278 QDANSNYNADNAN
-1284 HSADSNKAE
+1284 HSTGSNTTE

-1304 DSKSGYTTRTAEEVQ
+1304 DPKTGYTTRTAEEVQ

-1348 AQWQR
+1348 AQWQQ
-1353 RREERQNAQKAPVT
+1353 RREERQNAQKAPVP

-1378 FGGANHDAIHKA
+1378 FGGANHDAIHEA

-1401 ESDAFTSRLTDEQ
+1401 ESDAFTSHLTDEQ

-1420 SVTEFKNKLAGL
+1420 SVTEFKNKLSGL

-1472 LAEEAYSN
+1472 LAEEAYRN

-1498 MTSHYIEKASKVRV
+1498 MTSHYIEKASKVRA

-1524 GSKRKPAELGREVER
+1524 GSKRKPTELGREVER

-1584 TIENAAAKNQTT
+1584 TIENAAVKNQTT

-1610 KGYGNFATG
+1610 KGYGDFATG

-1653 RVQNIKGFALK
+1653 RVQNIEGFALK

-1688 TVIAKNEVASAYVKA
+1688 TAIAKNEVASAYVKA
-1703 FDNMSEKLGK
+1703 FDSMSEKLGK
-1713 ETQDIAKAIDGV
+1713 ETQDVAKAIDGV

-1812 HTFGTS
+1812 HTFGTP

-1846 NQTRAKSKDNLW
+1846 NQTRAKSRDNW
-1858 GALNRNFQTA
+1858 WQKLNHNFQTA
-1868 VLVGSPGTPFKQ
+1868 VLIGNPGTPFKQ

-1887 MSELDPRAVVKAAVT
+1887 MSELDPRAVAKAAIT
-1902 SLNPGNQQMKAARS
+1902 SLNPGNQQIKAARN
-1916 NPLLQFRAKGNIDA
+1916 NPLLQFRAKGNIDS
-1930 SISDALQDQ
+1930 SITDALQDQ

-1945 MAAKSKVLKSIQN
+1945 MAAKIKVLKSIQN

-2007 TQSQYTINMRDEI
+2007 TQSQYTMNMRDEI
-2020 SRGDND
+2020 SRGDSA
-2026 LLKSLT
+2026 LLKALT
-2032 MFQTQQRTNFN
+2032 MFQTQQRT
-2043 NLMTAL
+2043 TANSMFTAIN
-2049 GEAKAAKG
+2049 EARAAKG
-2057 TEHASK
+2057 TEHAAK
-2063 ANKARA
+2063 ANKALKNA
-2069 RALGGFIA
+2069 ATGFFA
-2077 SNIAYGAMSAVADA
+2077 SNVAYAAMDVLAKG
-2091 LRHKLKQYRD
+2091 LRHKLKQFRD

-2108 DPTKIAI
+2108 DAGKIGLELL
-2115 KVGESFLEGV
+2115 KSFFEGV
-2125 GGTVIFGDTATNFIT
+2125 GGTVIFGDDVTNLVESIISGET
-2140 SLFSDEPFY
+2140 FY
-2149 ENGVGAVGAIND
+2149 ENGIGAIGAIED
-2161 AMSAAIKLVDNPS
+2161 AVSAFWNLTQNPS
-2174 ADNVR
+2174 ADNIR
-2179 KTAGGIA
+2179 KTAGGFA
-2186 NLLGIPLNN
+2186 NLAGIPLNN
-2195 AYTLLNSFGMYTA
+2195 AYTLLNSMGMWTL
-2208 DIINAMNRSKESGN
+2208 DIINGISRSKQSSNDFWGF
-2222 ILNELLKGTSA
+2222 LAGAGQGTSA

-2246 ISDDPADDALKIF
+2246 ISDDPADDFLKIL
-2259 DSIEK
+2259 DSIKK

-2300 EASYSSGM
+2300 EASYNSGM

-2339 AEQGYLDNKGLN
+2339 AEQGYLDNKGLD
-2351 YDTDA
+2351 YDTGA

-2440 AEESLGSSD
+2440 AEESLGASD

-2464 DEQILNAIKTQILPD
+2464 DEQILNAIKTQVLPD

-2512 ALKDADVNGSVS
+2512 ALKDADVNDSVS

-2558 AKSYAV
+2558 VKSYAV

-2571 VDEGYAS
+2571 VDEGYSS

-2597 QADGRAAK
+2597 QADDSTAK
-2605 STSIFT
+2605 STSTFT

>member
-1 MASPFDFIAQSIAAH
+1 MTETEFFQKYTGDGSSGNSASS
-16 NGSAT
+16 GG
-21 QTSSAPTS
+21 APTRR
-29 PSSPRTSP
+29 RTSP
-37 LEDYYNEQMQQKQA
+37 LEDYYNEKRQKQA
-51 TEKARDIIDGRG
+51 IENANEIINSDILHGGTKPVGWQQKTAQPSGTSGASTSSRG
-63 RGHVGG
+63 RGLVGG
-69 LRDAWLDKNGEAKS
+69 LRDAWLDKHGEAEGK
-83 TAIDSRGH
+83 TVDSRGH

-136 KKAQSIRPEEGL
+136 KKAQSVSDKKAQSIRPEAGVN
-148 DYATTLEK
+148 YATTLEK
-156 YRSEQQAATKEKA
+156 YRSELQAASDEKA

-197 ERLWGSVKG
+197 ERLWGSIKG
-206 GSKQATGSLG
+206 GSKQAAGSLG

-241 NEGLSAL
+241 NEEISAL
-248 YHVSTEEE
+248 YHVGTEEE
-256 NKKAMQMQQAIAD
+256 DEKAMQMQQAIAD

-285 KWGASDAGRFALDA
+285 KWGASGAGRFALDA
-299 VSQVPALAADMAA
+299 VSQVPALAADMVA
-312 NVVLPGAG
+312 NAVLPGSG

-331 GVQQAEAGGGNL
+331 GVQQAEAGGGTL

-459 SIATGADA
+459 SIATGEDA
-467 KKNAELR
+467 KKNAKLR

-488 KAASEPQSVAE
+488 KAASEPQSATE
-499 THGDITT
+499 AQGDITT
-506 PPTPSNDAVARPEEL
+506 PPTPSNDVVARPEEL
-521 NSTVNNNVETQTTDT
+521 NSAVNNGAETQNADV
-536 QKNTA
+536 QKNTV
-541 PAGTERRPM
+541 PNGTESTAVNDNPATHTAEENKIIADYKAAADENVISGIERARSLQDINYRNKFTVTLAETVGDRVVNLVKNATGLDVTGFKNQIKGNSIAHIDKRHGVNGTADH
-550 SMEDYADSNSPV
+550 SMANIEDFGRINYVVENADRARLLSAGDVDSETWKLSREYRNADNSQAPLIRFEKRV
-562 WNNLAYDDTTSQQKA
+562 DNTYYVVEAVPDSKANRMAVVSAYMETAK
-577 MKEAHDRMVTEGKA
+577 KEASSPKSVDA
-591 VEVPEST
+591 
-598 MQKTA
+598 A
-603 ESFPDLRGM
+603 EAAPR
-612 KKAERTPIL
+612 
-621 KQKMA
+621 
-626 EIKTSLRQ
+626 
-634 FLSGL
+634 
-639 KGGNFEFEVNGNV
+639 
-652 LEAKLYD
+652 
-659 TGIKEVLEKITQDKA
+659 
-674 NMLSQSDQIFKNAE
+674 
-688 YLYSLPDYDGDPN
+688 
-701 IYRWNYFYTPV
+701 
-712 KIGDSTVG
+712 
-720 VRIAVRD
+720 
-727 MATPN
+727 ATP
-732 ESQIY
+732 E
-737 NWGIKKAP
+737 
-745 TLDGGSPEQSS
+745 
-756 LSPDVSSVGGIDA
+756 A
-769 SLDGARRLPNGSIP
+769 SLEISETSDNSIP
-783 GGVSSDASEVST
+783 TA
-795 SDTSIPNAEENV
+795 AQNV
-807 NRGQAK
+807 NRGQAE
-813 NSANANPKKTAEEL
+813 NSVNADPKKTAEEL

-862 LYNANDWIKGRVK
+862 LHNANVWIKGRVK
-875 ALLQKYYDAEDF
+875 AILQKHYDAEDF
-887 DEYVAGSNK
+887 NEYVADANE

-909 KNNRDAFSAAILD
+909 KNSRDAFSAAILD
-922 SKLKSEAKTE
+922 SKLKSEEKAE
-932 GGYTDENLLD
+932 SGYTDEDLLD

-951 FSSREEPV
+951 FSSREEPT

-985 LEDQLRVLEREG
+985 LEDRLRALEREG
-997 KNARQAYEKAVEL
+997 KNARRAYEKAVEL
-1010 NDASGAAREMSHIKS
+1010 NDAAGAEREMAHIKS
-1025 LREAYNTAKTKLS
+1025 LREAYNAAKVKLS
-1038 KYRNGSMSEN
+1038 KYRNGSMSDN
-1048 EIAETV
+1048 EMTETE
-1054 RGLHKEKHTVKGSKE
+1054 RELHKEKHTVKGSKE

-1086 KRRLQNSPNNDKVDS
+1086 KRKSQNSANDNLGSSLFDTNENGITLRNSSEHTKDEVLKTARSMFDEWATSEEIFKATGLLVFDDGSVLDPDTGKVLYRPGSGESTADYFAKSTSKSGSTADS
-1101 TNSKVE
+1101 TNN
-1107 RAKELLANGASP
+1107 ADAS
-1119 SQIFNETG
+1119 N
-1127 LVVTADG
+1127 AD
-1134 KITDGFTRAKV
+1134 FR
-1145 GSYDNGQN
+1145 
-1153 GTADQVTGK
+1153 
-1162 NQVSGTSESGV
+1162 
-1173 SSDDGRG
+1173 
-1180 VRGEFSEQS
+1180 
-1189 REKASWE
+1189 
-1196 ALGESDRNAAREV
+1196 
-1209 IQRRID
+1209 
-1215 SVETEEADELR
+1215 ADER
-1226 LSYDTDEELMRD
+1226 DNARSTDATQ
-1238 IYKSYE
+1238 
-1244 DGSAALEEWTPY
+1244 DGS
-1256 FGDMNELA
+1256 
-1264 AELDKALSGTSTNT
+1264 NT
-1278 QDANAN
+1278 QDTNSNYNADNIN
-1284 HSADSNKAE
+1284 HSTGSNTAE

-1304 DSKSGYTTRTAEEVQ
+1304 DPETGYTTRTAEEVQ

-1348 AQWQR
+1348 AQWQQ

-1432 GDGHTSFAE
+1432 GDGRTSFAE

-1524 GSKRKPAELGREVER
+1524 GSKRKPTELGREVKR

-1610 KGYGNFATG
+1610 KGYGDFATG
-1619 KTKTNVRLGG
+1619 KTKTSVRLGG
-1629 KTLTMSEAVSLYKA
+1629 ETLTMSEAVSLYKA

-1653 RVQNIKGFALK
+1653 RVQNIEGFALK

-1673 KADPANISELYSALQ
+1673 KADPANISGLYSALQ
-1688 TVIAKNEVASAYVKA
+1688 TAIAKNEVASAYVKA

-1713 ETQDIAKAIDGV
+1713 EAQDVAKAIDGV
-1725 DNELFKPGDYFPLT
+1725 DNELFKPGEYFPLT
-1739 YARVED
+1739 YARIED

-1812 HTFGTS
+1812 HTFGTP

-1846 NQTRAKSKDNLW
+1846 NQTRAKSRDNW
-1858 GALNRNFQTA
+1858 WQKLNHNFQTA
-1868 VLVGSPGTPFKQ
+1868 VLIGNPGTPFKQ

-1887 MSELDPRAVVKAAVT
+1887 MSELDPRAVAKAAVT
-1902 SLNPGNQQMKAARS
+1902 SLNPGNQQMKAARN
-1916 NPLLQFRAKGNIDA
+1916 NPLLQFRAKGNIDS
-1930 SISDALQDQ
+1930 SITDALQDQ
-1939 STLFGK
+1939 NTLFSK

-1958 WIPAADVREVSKVY
+1958 WIPAADVRELSKVY

-1987 INSAKFK
+1987 VNSAKFK

-2007 TQSQYTINMRDEI
+2007 TQSQYTMNMRDEI
-2020 SRGDND
+2020 SRGDSA
-2026 LLKSLT
+2026 LLKALT
-2032 MFQTQQRTNFN
+2032 MFQTQQRTTAN
-2043 NLMTAL
+2043 NMFTAIN
-2049 GEAKAAKG
+2049 EARAAKG
-2057 TEHASK
+2057 TEHATK
-2063 ANKARA
+2063 ANKRYANA
-2069 RALGGFIA
+2069 MTGFVA
-2077 SNIAYGAMSAVADA
+2077 SNVAYAAMDVLAKG
-2091 LRHKLKQYRD
+2091 LRHKLKQFRD
-2101 DDEEQQI
+2101 DDEEQKF
-2108 DPTKIAI
+2108 DPVKIAAE
-2115 KVGESFLEGV
+2115 VGKSFAEGV
-2125 GGTVIFGDTATNFIT
+2125 GGTVIFGDDVTNLVESII
-2140 SLFSDEPFY
+2140 SGDAFY
-2149 ENGVGAVGAIND
+2149 ENGIGAIGAIED
-2161 AMSAAIKLVDNPS
+2161 SASALWNLTQNLS
-2174 ADNVR
+2174 ADNIR
-2179 KTAGGIA
+2179 KAAGGFA
-2186 NLLGIPLNN
+2186 NLAGIPLNN
-2195 AYTLLNSFGMYTA
+2195 AYTLLNSMGMYTL
-2208 DIINAMNRSKESGN
+2208 DVINAMNRSKESGN

-2233 ADIAG
+2233 ADVAG

-2259 DSIEK
+2259 DSIKK

-2269 PPDQFTYT
+2269 PPDQFIYT

-2300 EASYSSGM
+2300 EASYNSGM

-2321 DKAKEDVEKQIKG
+2321 DKAKEDVEKQIKS

-2339 AEQGYLDNKGLN
+2339 AEQGYLDNKGLD
-2351 YDTDA
+2351 YDTGA
-2356 PAWTEAVPKE
+2356 PAWAEAVPKE

-2403 VQTQLK
+2403 VQTRLK
-2409 DDGVNVNALL
+2409 DDEVNVNALL

-2449 VAKAIAVYNNMEGKS
+2449 VAKAIAVYNSMEGKS
-2464 DEQILNAIKTQILPD
+2464 DEQILNAIKTQVLPD

-2558 AKSYAV
+2558 PKSYAV

-2597 QADGRAAK
+2597 QADDSTAK
-2605 STSIFT
+2605 STSIFS

>member
-63 RGHVGG
+63 RGLVGG
-69 LRDAWLDKNGEAKS
+69 LRDAWLDKHGEAESK
-83 TAIDSRGH
+83 TVDSRGH

-136 KKAQSIRPEEGL
+136 KKAQSVSDKKAQSIRPEAGVN
-148 DYATTLEK
+148 YATTLEK
-156 YRSEQQAATKEKA
+156 YRSELQAASDEKA

-197 ERLWGSVKG
+197 ERLWGSIKG
-206 GSKQATGSLG
+206 GSKQAAGSLG

-241 NEGLSAL
+241 NEELSAL
-248 YHVSTEEE
+248 YHVGTEEDDE
-256 NKKAMQMQQAIAD
+256 KAMQMQQAIAD

-312 NVVLPGAG
+312 NAVLPGSG

-445 GLVGAALGIAGSGA
+445 GLVGAALGIAGSGV

-499 THGDITT
+499 TQGDITT
-506 PPTPSNDAVARPEEL
+506 PPTPPNDAVARPEEL
-521 NSTVNNNVETQTTDT
+521 NSAVNNNVETQNADV

-541 PAGTERRPM
+541 STETERRPM

-562 WNNLAYDDTTSQQKA
+562 WNNLAYDDTTSQQRA
-577 MKEAHDRMVTEGKA
+577 MKEAHDRMVTEGKV

-598 MQKTA
+598 IQKTA

-621 KQKMA
+621 KQKMS
-626 EIKTSLRQ
+626 EVKTSLRQ
-634 FLSGL
+634 FLSGF

-688 YLYSLPDYDGDPN
+688 YLYSLPDYEGN
-701 IYRWNYFYTPV
+701 SEIYRWNYFYTPV

-727 MATPN
+727 MKQTADGRSD
-732 ESQIY
+732 SQIY

-756 LSPDVSSVGGIDA
+756 LSPDVSSVGGVDA

-795 SDTSIPNAEENV
+795 SNNSIPNAEENV
-807 NRGQAK
+807 NREQTE
-813 NSANANPKKTAEEL
+813 NSVNADTKKAEEEL
-827 AEDAALEKAK
+827 A
-837 ADYQETVKRWYE
+837 T
-849 QHPEADSIPVTSS
+849 
-862 LYNANDWIKGRVK
+862 
-875 ALLQKYYDAEDF
+875 
-887 DEYVAGSNK
+887 
-896 MAEKTYNM
+896 
-904 EENAE
+904 
-909 KNNRDAFSAAILD
+909 
-922 SKLKSEAKTE
+922 
-932 GGYTDENLLD
+932 
-942 DTYKVEKEA
+942 
-951 FSSREEPV
+951 
-959 DKSVGTRLPSE
+959 
-970 VLEML
+970 
-975 GIRKADIGVE
+975 
-985 LEDQLRVLEREG
+985 
-997 KNARQAYEKAVEL
+997 
-1010 NDASGAAREMSHIKS
+1010 
-1025 LREAYNTAKTKLS
+1025 
-1038 KYRNGSMSEN
+1038 
-1048 EIAETV
+1048 
-1054 RGLHKEKHTVKGSKE
+1054 
-1069 FWESIAAKEA
+1069 
-1079 AIKAEAE
+1079 
-1086 KRRLQNSPNNDKVDS
+1086 
-1101 TNSKVE
+1101 
-1107 RAKELLANGASP
+1107 
-1119 SQIFNETG
+1119 
-1127 LVVTADG
+1127 
-1134 KITDGFTRAKV
+1134 
-1145 GSYDNGQN
+1145 
-1153 GTADQVTGK
+1153 
-1162 NQVSGTSESGV
+1162 
-1173 SSDDGRG
+1173 
-1180 VRGEFSEQS
+1180 
-1189 REKASWE
+1189 
-1196 ALGESDRNAAREV
+1196 
-1209 IQRRID
+1209 
-1215 SVETEEADELR
+1215 
-1226 LSYDTDEELMRD
+1226 
-1238 IYKSYE
+1238 
-1244 DGSAALEEWTPY
+1244 
-1256 FGDMNELA
+1256 
-1264 AELDKALSGTSTNT
+1264 ELDKSLSGTNTNT
-1278 QDANAN
+1278 QNADIN
-1284 HSADSNKAE
+1284 YSTGSNTTE

-1304 DSKSGYTTRTAEEVQ
+1304 DPKTGYTTRTAEEVQ

-1348 AQWQR
+1348 AQWQQ

-1524 GSKRKPAELGREVER
+1524 GSKRKPTELGREVER

-1610 KGYGNFATG
+1610 KGYGDFATG
-1619 KTKTNVRLGG
+1619 KTKTSVRLGG
-1629 KTLTMSEAVSLYKA
+1629 ETLTMSEAVSLYKA

-1653 RVQNIKGFALK
+1653 RVQNIEGFALK
-1664 NGDNKPYMI
+1664 NGDKKPYMI
-1673 KADPANISELYSALQ
+1673 KADPANISGLYSALQ
-1688 TVIAKNEVASAYVKA
+1688 TAIAKNEVASAYVKA
-1703 FDNMSEKLGK
+1703 FDSMSEKLGK
-1713 ETQDIAKAIDGV
+1713 ETQDVAKAIDGV

-1739 YARVED
+1739 YARAED
-1745 VNSEWDKANSKDF
+1745 GNFEWDKADSKDF

-1812 HTFGTS
+1812 HTFGTP

-1846 NQTRAKSKDNLW
+1846 NQTRAKSRDNW
-1858 GALNRNFQTA
+1858 WQKLNHNFQTA
-1868 VLVGSPGTPFKQ
+1868 VLIGNPGTPFKQ

-1887 MSELDPRAVVKAAVT
+1887 MSELDPRAVAKAAVT
-1902 SLNPGNQQMKAARS
+1902 SLNPGNQQMKAARN
-1916 NPLLQFRAKGNIDA
+1916 NPLLQFRAKGNIDS
-1930 SISDALQDQ
+1930 SITDALQDQ
-1939 STLFGK
+1939 NTLFSK
-1945 MAAKSKVLKSIQN
+1945 MAAKSKILKSIQN
-1958 WIPAADVREVSKVY
+1958 WIPAADVREISKVY

-1987 INSAKFK
+1987 VNSAKFK

-2007 TQSQYTINMRDEI
+2007 TQSQYTMNMRDEI
-2020 SRGDND
+2020 SRGDSA
-2026 LLKSLT
+2026 LLKALT
-2032 MFQTQQRTNFN
+2032 MFQTQQRT
-2043 NLMTAL
+2043 TANSMFTAIN
-2049 GEAKAAKG
+2049 EAIAAKG
-2057 TEHASK
+2057 TEHAAK
-2063 ANKARA
+2063 ANKALKNA
-2069 RALGGFIA
+2069 AAGFFA
-2077 SNIAYGAMSAVADA
+2077 SNVAYAAMDVLAKG
-2091 LRHKLKQYRD
+2091 LRHKLKQFRD
-2101 DDEEQQI
+2101 DDEEQKF
-2108 DPTKIAI
+2108 DPVKIAAE
-2115 KVGESFLEGV
+2115 VGKSFAEGV
-2125 GGTVIFGDTATNFIT
+2125 GGTVIFGDDVTNLVESIISGET
-2140 SLFSDEPFY
+2140 FY
-2149 ENGVGAVGAIND
+2149 ENGIGAIGAIED
-2161 AMSAAIKLVDNPS
+2161 ATSAVVNLTQNPS
-2174 ADNVR
+2174 ADNIR
-2179 KTAGGIA
+2179 KAAGGLA
-2186 NLLGIPLNN
+2186 NLAGIPLNN
-2195 AYTLLNSFGMYTA
+2195 AYTLLNSTGMWVL
-2208 DIINAMNRSKESGN
+2208 DIINGISRNKQSSNDFWGFLSGVGQ
-2222 ILNELLKGTSA
+2222 GTSS

-2246 ISDDPADDALKIF
+2246 ISNDPADDALKIF
-2259 DSIEK
+2259 DSIKK

-2294 QYRKDA
+2294 KYRKDA
-2300 EASYSSGM
+2300 EASYNSGM

-2321 DKAKEDVEKQIKG
+2321 DKAKEDVEKQIKS

-2339 AEQGYLDNKGLN
+2339 AEQGYLDNKGLD
-2351 YDTDA
+2351 YDTGA
-2356 PAWTEAVPKE
+2356 PAWAEAVPKE

-2403 VQTQLK
+2403 VQTRLK
-2409 DDGVNVNALL
+2409 DDEVNVNALL

-2440 AEESLGSSD
+2440 VEESLGSSD

-2464 DEQILNAIKTQILPD
+2464 DEQILNAIKTQVLPD

-2558 AKSYAV
+2558 PKSYAV

-2597 QADGRAAK
+2597 QSDGSAAK

>member
-63 RGHVGG
+63 RGLVGG
-69 LRDAWLDKNGEAKS
+69 LRDAWLDKHGEAESK
-83 TAIDSRGH
+83 TVDSRGH

-136 KKAQSIRPEEGL
+136 KKAQSVSDKKAQSIRPEAGVN
-148 DYATTLEK
+148 YATTLEK
-156 YRSEQQAATKEKA
+156 YRSELQAASDEKA
-169 AAESEMDRLRKQLEF
+169 AAESEMDKLRKQLEF
-184 YKVELPDVDQNVF
+184 YNVELPDVDQNIF
-197 ERLWGSVKG
+197 ERLWGSIKG
-206 GSKQATGSLG
+206 GSKQAAGSLG

-241 NEGLSAL
+241 NEELSSL

-256 NKKAMQMQQAIAD
+256 NEKAMQMQQAIAD

-312 NVVLPGAG
+312 NAILPGSG

-445 GLVGAALGIAGSGA
+445 GLVGAALGIAGSGV

-499 THGDITT
+499 AQGDITT

-521 NSTVNNNVETQTTDT
+521 NSN
-536 QKNTA
+536 
-541 PAGTERRPM
+541 
-550 SMEDYADSNSPV
+550 SN
-562 WNNLAYDDTTSQQKA
+562 A
-577 MKEAHDRMVTEGKA
+577 
-591 VEVPEST
+591 
-598 MQKTA
+598 
-603 ESFPDLRGM
+603 
-612 KKAERTPIL
+612 
-621 KQKMA
+621 
-626 EIKTSLRQ
+626 
-634 FLSGL
+634 
-639 KGGNFEFEVNGNV
+639 EVNAR
-652 LEAKLYD
+652 E
-659 TGIKEVLEKITQDKA
+659 E
-674 NMLSQSDQIFKNAE
+674 KNAAGSSE
-688 YLYSLPDYDGDPN
+688 KLQNRSENG
-701 IYRWNYFYTPV
+701 
-712 KIGDSTVG
+712 TVELTKDEALT
-720 VRIAVRD
+720 VARS
-727 MATPN
+727 MFNESYTPN
-732 ESQIY
+732 EIY
-737 NWGIKKAP
+737 DATGLMTFP
-745 TLDGGSPEQSS
+745 DGSVLDPETGSYLYRPGSS
-756 LSPDVSSVGGIDA
+756 E
-769 SLDGARRLPNGSIP
+769 N
-783 GGVSSDASEVST
+783 SSDANGQPTSEVKSNEGDGDGSDYEDYINGLLHIEPPTNNNAATQQEGIDYGRDFEETSGKPTEVSGRGILSGWEQGSVEGRKAAGENSSQQSQSNAPRGASDARNGGKASEYIKRGEIRYPEFEQINIEPLSVNDITGGQDIESEFNEKALHPIANELLTEDLKTLSDEVKKACGNSSLEVVFLRDTQLPGGAVGQCFYNSGKILVCVESEVSPRET
-795 SDTSIPNAEENV
+795 ALHEALHIL
-807 NRGQAK
+807 NR
-813 NSANANPKKTAEEL
+813 TD
-827 AEDAALEKAK
+827 EDICAAVQNALE
-837 ADYQETVKRWYE
+837 DIFQ
-849 QHPEADSIPVTSS
+849 
-862 LYNANDWIKGRVK
+862 
-875 ALLQKYYDAEDF
+875 
-887 DEYVAGSNK
+887 
-896 MAEKTYNM
+896 
-904 EENAE
+904 
-909 KNNRDAFSAAILD
+909 LD
-922 SKLKSEAKTE
+922 
-932 GGYTDENLLD
+932 
-942 DTYKVEKEA
+942 
-951 FSSREEPV
+951 
-959 DKSVGTRLPSE
+959 
-970 VLEML
+970 M
-975 GIRKADIGVE
+975 
-985 LEDQLRVLEREG
+985 Q
-997 KNARQAYEKAVEL
+997 
-1010 NDASGAAREMSHIKS
+1010 
-1025 LREAYNTAKTKLS
+1025 
-1038 KYRNGSMSEN
+1038 
-1048 EIAETV
+1048 EIAEEYA
-1054 RGLHKEKHTVKGSKE
+1054 EKWDYAYGTDFSNPYIKQAYLEEYFAELYCNSSFVDEPFEKFVVKGVVDAYRMWDDARQEGS
-1069 FWESIAAKEA
+1069 FYDWFFNAK
-1079 AIKAEAE
+1079 
-1086 KRRLQNSPNNDKVDS
+1086 Q
-1101 TNSKVE
+1101 
-1107 RAKELLANGASP
+1107 
-1119 SQIFNETG
+1119 
-1127 LVVTADG
+1127 ADG
-1134 KITDGFTRAKV
+1134 RTK
-1145 GSYDNGQN
+1145 YDRLY
-1153 GTADQVTGK
+1153 DQ
-1162 NQVSGTSESGV
+1162 
-1173 SSDDGRG
+1173 
-1180 VRGEFSEQS
+1180 F
-1189 REKASWE
+1189 
-1196 ALGESDRNAAREV
+1196 
-1209 IQRRID
+1209 
-1215 SVETEEADELR
+1215 
-1226 LSYDTDEELMRD
+1226 
-1238 IYKSYE
+1238 
-1244 DGSAALEEWTPY
+1244 
-1256 FGDMNELA
+1256 MNEFYLNQNNTG
-1264 AELDKALSGTSTNT
+1264 SSQSSNT
-1278 QDANAN
+1278 QDANSNYNADNTN
-1284 HSADSNKAE
+1284 HSTGSNTAE

-1304 DSKSGYTTRTAEEVQ
+1304 DPKIGHTTRTAEEVQ

-1348 AQWQR
+1348 AQWQQ

-1378 FGGANHDAIHKA
+1378 FGGANHDAIHEA

-1401 ESDAFTSRLTDEQ
+1401 ESDAFTSHLTDEQ

-1420 SVTEFKNKLAGL
+1420 SVTEFKNKLSGL

-1472 LAEEAYSN
+1472 LAEEAYRN

-1524 GSKRKPAELGREVER
+1524 GSKRKPTELGREVER

-1584 TIENAAAKNQTT
+1584 TIESAAVKNQTT

-1610 KGYGNFATG
+1610 KGYGDFATG

-1653 RVQNIKGFALK
+1653 RVQNIEGFALK

-1688 TVIAKNEVASAYVKA
+1688 AAIAKNEVASAYVEA
-1703 FDNMSEKLGK
+1703 FDNMSERLGK
-1713 ETQDIAKAIDGV
+1713 ETQDVAKAIDGV

-1812 HTFGTS
+1812 HTFGTP

-1846 NQTRAKSKDNLW
+1846 NQTRAKSRDNW
-1858 GALNRNFQTA
+1858 WQKLNHNFQTA
-1868 VLVGSPGTPFKQ
+1868 VLIGNPGTPFKQ

-1887 MSELDPRAVVKAAVT
+1887 MSELDPRAVAKAAVT
-1902 SLNPGNQQMKAARS
+1902 SLNPGNQQMKAARN
-1916 NPLLQFRAKGNIDA
+1916 NPLLQFRAKGNIDS
-1930 SISDALQDQ
+1930 SITDALQDQ

-1958 WIPAADVREVSKVY
+1958 WIPTADVREVSKVY

-1987 INSAKFK
+1987 VNSTKFK

-2007 TQSQYTINMRDEI
+2007 TQSQYTMNMRDEI
-2020 SRGDND
+2020 SRGDSA
-2026 LLKSLT
+2026 LLKALT
-2032 MFQTQQRTNFN
+2032 MFQTQQRT
-2043 NLMTAL
+2043 TANSMFTAIN
-2049 GEAKAAKG
+2049 EARAAKG
-2057 TEHASK
+2057 TEHAAK
-2063 ANKARA
+2063 ANKALKNA
-2069 RALGGFIA
+2069 ATGFFA
-2077 SNIAYGAMSAVADA
+2077 SNVAYATMDVLAKG
-2091 LRHKLKQYRD
+2091 LRHKLKQFRD
-2101 DDEEQQI
+2101 EDDEEQKL
-2108 DPTKIAI
+2108 DPVKIAAE
-2115 KVGESFLEGV
+2115 VGKSFAEGV
-2125 GGTVIFGDTATNFIT
+2125 GGTVILGDDVTNLVESIISGET
-2140 SLFSDEPFY
+2140 FY
-2149 ENGVGAVGAIND
+2149 ENGIGAIGAIED
-2161 AMSAAIKLVDNPS
+2161 AASAFWNLTQNPS
-2174 ADNVR
+2174 ADNIR
-2179 KTAGGIA
+2179 KTAGGFA
-2186 NLLGIPLNN
+2186 NLAGIPLNN
-2195 AYTLLNSFGMYTA
+2195 AYTLLNSMGMYTL
-2208 DIINAMNRSKESGN
+2208 DVISAMNRSKESGN

-2259 DSIEK
+2259 DSIKK

-2300 EASYSSGM
+2300 EASYNSGM

-2321 DKAKEDVEKQIKG
+2321 DKAKEDVEKQIKS

-2339 AEQGYLDNKGLN
+2339 AEQGYLDNKRLD
-2351 YDTDA
+2351 YDTGA
-2356 PAWTEAVPKE
+2356 PAWAEAVPKE

-2464 DEQILNAIKTQILPD
+2464 DEQILNAIKTQVLPD

-2564 NEDYATQ
+2564 NEDYAAQ

-2597 QADGRAAK
+2597 QADGSAAK
-2605 STSIFT
+2605 STSTFT

>member
-1 MASPFDFIAQSIAAH
+1 MADQRYYDALFGKAASNS
-16 NGSAT
+16 NGSSGNSSSGSSSNGRGSNSYRRQEWQKKT
-21 QTSSAPTS
+21 GQGNGYMPQVSSSAGSSHTS
-29 PSSPRTSP
+29 AV
-37 LEDYYNEQMQQKQA
+37 EDYYNEKRQKQA
-51 TEKARDIIDGRG
+51 TQNAHNIVFSGMNP
-63 RGHVGG
+63 
-69 LRDAWLDKNGEAKS
+69 L
-83 TAIDSRGH
+83 H
-91 NSALRNEYQRQHPN
+91 NSSNPINTLPATKQQETQQTGL
-105 VPTMSTA
+105 S
-112 LTDDEK
+112 DDEK
-118 SQLQR
+118 AQLQSAYTDAVRKYSDLSKR
-123 AYADAANKYKDAS
+123 AESVSS
-136 KKAQSIRPEEGL
+136 KKAQAIRPEVGV

-156 YRSEQQAATKEKA
+156 YRSELQAANEEKA
-169 AAESEMDRLRKQLEF
+169 AAESEMDELRKQLEA
-184 YKVELPDVDQNVF
+184 YGIEIPVEASDYDQNVF
-197 ERLWGSVKG
+197 ERLWGAVKG
-206 GSKQATGSLG
+206 GSKQAAGSLG

-241 NEGLSAL
+241 NEDLSAL
-248 YHVSTEEE
+248 YHVSTEDE

-312 NVVLPGAG
+312 NAVLPGSG

-445 GLVGAALGIAGSGA
+445 GLVGAALGIAGSGV

-467 KKNAELR
+467 KKNADLR

-488 KAASEPQSVAE
+488 KAASEPQSAAE
-499 THGDITT
+499 TQGDITT
-506 PPTPSNDAVARPEEL
+506 PPTPSNDVVARPEKL
-521 NSTVNNNVETQTTDT
+521 NSTINNNVETQSVDA

-541 PAGTERRPM
+541 PNGTESTAVNDNPATHTAEENKIIADYKAAADENVISGIERARSLQDINYRNKFTVTLAETVGDRVVNLVKNATGLDVTGFKNQIKGNSIAHIDKRHGVNGTADH
-550 SMEDYADSNSPV
+550 SMANIEDFGRINYVVENADRARLLSAGDVDSETWKLSREYRNADNSQAPLIRFEKRV
-562 WNNLAYDDTTSQQKA
+562 DNTYYVVEAVPDSKANRMAVVSAYMETAK
-577 MKEAHDRMVTEGKA
+577 KEASSPKSVDAAEAAPRAT
-591 VEVPEST
+591 PEASLEISET
-598 MQKTA
+598 SNNSIPTA
-603 ESFPDLRGM
+603 E
-612 KKAERTPIL
+612 
-621 KQKMA
+621 Q
-626 EIKTSLRQ
+626 
-634 FLSGL
+634 
-639 KGGNFEFEVNGNV
+639 
-652 LEAKLYD
+652 
-659 TGIKEVLEKITQDKA
+659 
-674 NMLSQSDQIFKNAE
+674 
-688 YLYSLPDYDGDPN
+688 
-701 IYRWNYFYTPV
+701 
-712 KIGDSTVG
+712 
-720 VRIAVRD
+720 
-727 MATPN
+727 
-732 ESQIY
+732 
-737 NWGIKKAP
+737 
-745 TLDGGSPEQSS
+745 
-756 LSPDVSSVGGIDA
+756 
-769 SLDGARRLPNGSIP
+769 
-783 GGVSSDASEVST
+783 
-795 SDTSIPNAEENV
+795 NV
-807 NRGQAK
+807 NRGQAE
-813 NSANANPKKTAEEL
+813 NSVNADPKKTAEEL

-862 LYNANDWIKGRVK
+862 LHNANVWIKGRVK
-875 ALLQKYYDAEDF
+875 AILQKHYDAEDF
-887 DEYVAGSNK
+887 NEYVADANE

-909 KNNRDAFSAAILD
+909 KNSRDAFSAAILD
-922 SKLKSEAKTE
+922 SKLKSEAKAE
-932 GGYTDENLLD
+932 SGYTDEDLLD

-951 FSSREEPV
+951 FSSREEPA

-985 LEDQLRVLEREG
+985 LEDRLRALEREG
-997 KNARQAYEKAVEL
+997 KNARRAYEKAVEL
-1010 NDASGAAREMSHIKS
+1010 NDAAGAEREMAHIKS
-1025 LREAYNTAKTKLS
+1025 LREAYNAAKVKLS
-1038 KYRNGSMSEN
+1038 KYRNGSMSDN
-1048 EIAETV
+1048 EMTETE
-1054 RGLHKEKHTVKGSKE
+1054 RELHKEKHTVKGSKE

-1086 KRRLQNSPNNDKVDS
+1086 KRKSQNSANDNLGSSLFDTNENGITLRNSSEHTKDEVLKTARSMFDEWATSEEIFKATGLLVFDDGSVLDPDTGKVLYRPGSGESTADYFAKSTSKSGSTADS
-1101 TNSKVE
+1101 TNN
-1107 RAKELLANGASP
+1107 ADAS
-1119 SQIFNETG
+1119 N
-1127 LVVTADG
+1127 AD
-1134 KITDGFTRAKV
+1134 FR
-1145 GSYDNGQN
+1145 
-1153 GTADQVTGK
+1153 
-1162 NQVSGTSESGV
+1162 
-1173 SSDDGRG
+1173 
-1180 VRGEFSEQS
+1180 
-1189 REKASWE
+1189 
-1196 ALGESDRNAAREV
+1196 
-1209 IQRRID
+1209 
-1215 SVETEEADELR
+1215 ADER
-1226 LSYDTDEELMRD
+1226 DNARSTDATQ
-1238 IYKSYE
+1238 
-1244 DGSAALEEWTPY
+1244 DGS
-1256 FGDMNELA
+1256 
-1264 AELDKALSGTSTNT
+1264 NT
-1278 QDANAN
+1278 QGTNSNYNADNIN
-1284 HSADSNKAE
+1284 HSTGSNKAE

-1304 DSKSGYTTRTAEEVQ
+1304 DPETGYTTRTAEEVQ

-1348 AQWQR
+1348 AQWQQ

-1401 ESDAFTSRLTDEQ
+1401 ESDAFTSHLTDEQ

-1441 FAEYYK
+1441 FAEYYR

-1524 GSKRKPAELGREVER
+1524 GSKRKPTELGREAEH

-1610 KGYGNFATG
+1610 KGYGDFATG
-1619 KTKTNVRLGG
+1619 KTKTSVRLGG
-1629 KTLTMSEAVSLYKA
+1629 ETLTMSEAVSLYKA

-1653 RVQNIKGFALK
+1653 RVQNIEGFALK
-1664 NGDNKPYMI
+1664 NGDKKPYMI
-1673 KADPANISELYSALQ
+1673 KADPANISGLYSALQ
-1688 TVIAKNEVASAYVKA
+1688 TAIAKNEVASAYVKA
-1703 FDNMSEKLGK
+1703 FDSMSEKLGK
-1713 ETQDIAKAIDGV
+1713 ETQDVAKAIDGV

-1745 VNSEWDKANSKDF
+1745 GNFEWDKADSKDF

-1812 HTFGTS
+1812 HTFGTP

-1846 NQTRAKSKDNLW
+1846 NQTRAKSRDNW
-1858 GALNRNFQTA
+1858 WQKLNHNFQTA
-1868 VLVGSPGTPFKQ
+1868 VLIGNPGTPFKQ

-1887 MSELDPRAVVKAAVT
+1887 MSELDPRAVAKAAVT
-1902 SLNPGNQQMKAARS
+1902 SLNPGNQQMKAARN
-1916 NPLLQFRAKGNIDA
+1916 NPLLQFRAKGNIDS
-1930 SISDALQDQ
+1930 SITDALQDQ
-1939 STLFGK
+1939 NTLFSK

-1958 WIPAADVREVSKVY
+1958 WIPAADVREISKVY

-1987 INSAKFK
+1987 VNSTKFK

-2007 TQSQYTINMRDEI
+2007 TQSQYTMNMRDEI
-2020 SRGDND
+2020 SRGDSA
-2026 LLKSLT
+2026 LLKALT
-2032 MFQTQQRTNFN
+2032 MFQTQQRTNYN
-2043 NLMTAL
+2043 NLMTAF

-2063 ANKARA
+2063 ANKAKA
-2069 RALGGFIA
+2069 RALGGFVA

-2108 DPTKIAI
+2108 DPAKIAI
-2115 KVGESFLEGV
+2115 KVGESAFEGAL
-2125 GGTVIFGDTATNFIT
+2125 GTFIFGDTAFNFIT

-2179 KTAGGIA
+2179 KTAGGVA

-2195 AYTLLNSFGMYTA
+2195 AYTLLNSMGMYTL
-2208 DIINAMNRSKESGN
+2208 DVINAMNRSKESGN

-2246 ISDDPADDALKIF
+2246 ISEDPADDALKIF
-2259 DSIEK
+2259 DSIKK

-2300 EASYSSGM
+2300 EASYNSGM

-2339 AEQGYLDNKGLN
+2339 AEQGYLDNKGLD

-2356 PAWTEAVPKE
+2356 PAWAEAVPKE

-2403 VQTQLK
+2403 VQTRLK
-2409 DDGVNVNALL
+2409 DDEVNVNALL

-2464 DEQILNAIKTQILPD
+2464 DEQILNAIKTQVLPD

-2541 TYAGITRSDF
+2541 TYAGITRNDF

-2558 AKSYAV
+2558 PKSYAV
-2564 NEDYATQ
+2564 NEDYAAQ

-2597 QADGRAAK
+2597 QADGSTAK
-2605 STSIFT
+2605 STSTFT

>member
-29 PSSPRTSP
+29 PSRTSP

-63 RGHVGG
+63 RGLVGG
-69 LRDAWLDKNGEAKS
+69 LRDAWLDKHGEAESK
-83 TAIDSRGH
+83 TVDSRGH

-136 KKAQSIRPEEGL
+136 KKAQSVSDKKAQSIRPEAGVN
-148 DYATTLEK
+148 YATTLEK
-156 YRSEQQAATKEKA
+156 YRSELQAASDEKA

-197 ERLWGSVKG
+197 ERLWGSIKG
-206 GSKQATGSLG
+206 GSKQAAGSLG

-241 NEGLSAL
+241 NEELSAL
-248 YHVSTEEE
+248 YHVGTEEE
-256 NKKAMQMQQAIAD
+256 DEKAMQMQQAIAD

-312 NVVLPGAG
+312 NAVLPGSG

-428 SIGENYSEE
+428 SVGENYSEE

-445 GLVGAALGIAGSGA
+445 GLVGAALGIAGSGV

-488 KAASEPQSVAE
+488 KAASELQSVAE
-499 THGDITT
+499 AQGDITT

-577 MKEAHDRMVTEGKA
+577 MKEAHDRMVTEGKV

-807 NRGQAK
+807 NREQTE
-813 NSANANPKKTAEEL
+813 NSVNADTKKAEEL
-827 AEDAALEKAK
+827 A
-837 ADYQETVKRWYE
+837 
-849 QHPEADSIPVTSS
+849 S
-862 LYNANDWIKGRVK
+862 
-875 ALLQKYYDAEDF
+875 
-887 DEYVAGSNK
+887 
-896 MAEKTYNM
+896 
-904 EENAE
+904 
-909 KNNRDAFSAAILD
+909 
-922 SKLKSEAKTE
+922 
-932 GGYTDENLLD
+932 
-942 DTYKVEKEA
+942 
-951 FSSREEPV
+951 
-959 DKSVGTRLPSE
+959 
-970 VLEML
+970 
-975 GIRKADIGVE
+975 
-985 LEDQLRVLEREG
+985 
-997 KNARQAYEKAVEL
+997 
-1010 NDASGAAREMSHIKS
+1010 
-1025 LREAYNTAKTKLS
+1025 
-1038 KYRNGSMSEN
+1038 
-1048 EIAETV
+1048 
-1054 RGLHKEKHTVKGSKE
+1054 
-1069 FWESIAAKEA
+1069 
-1079 AIKAEAE
+1079 
-1086 KRRLQNSPNNDKVDS
+1086 
-1101 TNSKVE
+1101 
-1107 RAKELLANGASP
+1107 
-1119 SQIFNETG
+1119 
-1127 LVVTADG
+1127 
-1134 KITDGFTRAKV
+1134 
-1145 GSYDNGQN
+1145 
-1153 GTADQVTGK
+1153 
-1162 NQVSGTSESGV
+1162 
-1173 SSDDGRG
+1173 
-1180 VRGEFSEQS
+1180 
-1189 REKASWE
+1189 
-1196 ALGESDRNAAREV
+1196 
-1209 IQRRID
+1209 
-1215 SVETEEADELR
+1215 
-1226 LSYDTDEELMRD
+1226 
-1238 IYKSYE
+1238 
-1244 DGSAALEEWTPY
+1244 
-1256 FGDMNELA
+1256 
-1264 AELDKALSGTSTNT
+1264 ELDKALSGTNTNT
-1278 QDANAN
+1278 QDANSNYNADNSN
-1284 HSADSNKAE
+1284 HSTGSNKAE

-1304 DSKSGYTTRTAEEVQ
+1304 DPKTGYTTRTAEEVQ

-1348 AQWQR
+1348 AQWQQ

-1596 LVEADNFFTDVVKM
+1596 LVEADNFFADVVKM
-1610 KGYGNFATG
+1610 KGYGDFATG
-1619 KTKTNVRLGG
+1619 KTKTSVRLGG

-1653 RVQNIKGFALK
+1653 RVQNIEGFALK

-1673 KADPANISELYSALQ
+1673 KADPANISGLYSALQ
-1688 TVIAKNEVASAYVKA
+1688 TAIAKNEVASAYVKA
-1703 FDNMSEKLGK
+1703 FDSMSEKLGK
-1713 ETQDIAKAIDGV
+1713 EAQDVAKAIDGI

-1739 YARVED
+1739 YARIED
-1745 VNSEWDKANSKDF
+1745 GNFEWDKADSKDF

-1812 HTFGTS
+1812 HTFGTP

-1846 NQTRAKSKDNLW
+1846 NQTRAKSRDNW
-1858 GALNRNFQTA
+1858 WQKLNHNFQTA
-1868 VLVGSPGTPFKQ
+1868 VLIGNPGTPFKQ

-1887 MSELDPRAVVKAAVT
+1887 MSELDPRAVAKAAVT
-1902 SLNPGNQQMKAARS
+1902 SLNPGNQQMKAARN
-1916 NPLLQFRAKGNIDA
+1916 NPLLQFRAKGNIDS
-1930 SISDALQDQ
+1930 SITDALQDQ
-1939 STLFGK
+1939 NTLFSK

-1958 WIPAADVREVSKVY
+1958 WIPAADVRELSKVY

-1987 INSAKFK
+1987 VNSAKFK

-2007 TQSQYTINMRDEI
+2007 TQSQYTMNMRDEI

-2032 MFQTQQRTNFN
+2032 MFQTQQRTNYN

-2069 RALGGFIA
+2069 RALGGFVA
-2077 SNIAYGAMSAVADA
+2077 SNIAYGAMSVVADA

-2108 DPTKIAI
+2108 DPAKIAI

-2208 DIINAMNRSKESGN
+2208 DIINAMSRSKESGN

-2246 ISDDPADDALKIF
+2246 ISDDPTDDALKIF
-2259 DSIEK
+2259 DSIKK

-2300 EASYSSGM
+2300 EASYNSGM

-2339 AEQGYLDNKGLN
+2339 AEQGYLDNKGLD
-2351 YDTDA
+2351 YDTGA

-2403 VQTQLK
+2403 VQAQLK
-2409 DDGVNVNALL
+2409 DDEVNVNALL

-2440 AEESLGSSD
+2440 VEESLGSSD

-2464 DEQILNAIKTQILPD
+2464 DEQILNAIKTQVLPA

-2558 AKSYAV
+2558 PKSYAV
-2564 NEDYATQ
+2564 NEDYAAQ

-2597 QADGRAAK
+2597 QADDSTAK
-2605 STSIFT
+2605 STSTFT
-2611 MEDYYRALGLL
+2611 MEDYYRVLGLE

>member
-1 MASPFDFIAQSIAAH
+1 MADQRYYDALFGKAASNSNSSSGNSSSGSSS
-16 NGSAT
+16 NGRGSNSYRRQEWQKKT
-21 QTSSAPTS
+21 GQGNGYIPQVSSSAGSSHTS
-29 PSSPRTSP
+29 AV
-37 LEDYYNEQMQQKQA
+37 EDYYNEKRQKQA
-51 TEKARDIIDGRG
+51 TQNAHDIVFGKMNP
-63 RGHVGG
+63 
-69 LRDAWLDKNGEAKS
+69 L
-83 TAIDSRGH
+83 H
-91 NSALRNEYQRQHPN
+91 NSSNPINTLPATKQQETQQTGL
-105 VPTMSTA
+105 S
-112 LTDDEK
+112 DDEK
-118 SQLQR
+118 AQLQSAYTDAVRKYSDSSKR
-123 AYADAANKYKDAS
+123 AESVSS
-136 KKAQSIRPEEGL
+136 KKAQAIRPEVGV

-156 YRSEQQAATKEKA
+156 YRSELQAANEEKA
-169 AAESEMDRLRKQLEF
+169 AAESEMDELRKQLEA
-184 YKVELPDVDQNVF
+184 YGIEIPVEASDYDQNVF
-197 ERLWGSVKG
+197 ERLWGAVKG
-206 GSKQATGSLG
+206 GSKQAAGSLG

-241 NEGLSAL
+241 NEDLSAL

-256 NKKAMQMQQAIAD
+256 DEKAMQMQQAIAD

-285 KWGASDAGRFALDA
+285 KLGASKAGKFALDA

-312 NVVLPGAG
+312 NAVLPGSG

-416 VDPTLRAIYNGK
+416 VDPALRAIYNGK

-445 GLVGAALGIAGSGA
+445 GLVGAALGMAGSGV

-488 KAASEPQSVAE
+488 KAVSEPQSSAE
-499 THGDITT
+499 TAGDITT
-506 PPTPSNDAVARPEEL
+506 PPTPSNDAVARPETL
-521 NSTVNNNVETQTTDT
+521 NSAVNNDAETQNADV

-577 MKEAHDRMVTEGKA
+577 MKEAHDRMVTEGKV

-727 MATPN
+727 MKQTADGRSD
-732 ESQIY
+732 SQIY

-795 SDTSIPNAEENV
+795 SDNSIPNAEENV
-807 NRGQAK
+807 NREQTE
-813 NSANANPKKTAEEL
+813 NSVNADTKKAEEEL
-827 AEDAALEKAK
+827 A
-837 ADYQETVKRWYE
+837 T
-849 QHPEADSIPVTSS
+849 
-862 LYNANDWIKGRVK
+862 
-875 ALLQKYYDAEDF
+875 
-887 DEYVAGSNK
+887 
-896 MAEKTYNM
+896 
-904 EENAE
+904 
-909 KNNRDAFSAAILD
+909 
-922 SKLKSEAKTE
+922 
-932 GGYTDENLLD
+932 
-942 DTYKVEKEA
+942 
-951 FSSREEPV
+951 
-959 DKSVGTRLPSE
+959 
-970 VLEML
+970 
-975 GIRKADIGVE
+975 
-985 LEDQLRVLEREG
+985 
-997 KNARQAYEKAVEL
+997 
-1010 NDASGAAREMSHIKS
+1010 
-1025 LREAYNTAKTKLS
+1025 
-1038 KYRNGSMSEN
+1038 
-1048 EIAETV
+1048 
-1054 RGLHKEKHTVKGSKE
+1054 
-1069 FWESIAAKEA
+1069 
-1079 AIKAEAE
+1079 
-1086 KRRLQNSPNNDKVDS
+1086 
-1101 TNSKVE
+1101 
-1107 RAKELLANGASP
+1107 
-1119 SQIFNETG
+1119 
-1127 LVVTADG
+1127 
-1134 KITDGFTRAKV
+1134 
-1145 GSYDNGQN
+1145 
-1153 GTADQVTGK
+1153 
-1162 NQVSGTSESGV
+1162 
-1173 SSDDGRG
+1173 
-1180 VRGEFSEQS
+1180 
-1189 REKASWE
+1189 
-1196 ALGESDRNAAREV
+1196 
-1209 IQRRID
+1209 
-1215 SVETEEADELR
+1215 
-1226 LSYDTDEELMRD
+1226 
-1238 IYKSYE
+1238 
-1244 DGSAALEEWTPY
+1244 
-1256 FGDMNELA
+1256 
-1264 AELDKALSGTSTNT
+1264 ELDKSLSGTNTNT
-1278 QDANAN
+1278 QNADIN
-1284 HSADSNKAE
+1284 YSTGSNTTE

-1304 DSKSGYTTRTAEEVQ
+1304 DPKTGYTTRTAEEVQ
-1319 AERDAHISDDLYYT
+1319 AERDAHISNDLYYT

-1353 RREERQNAQKAPVT
+1353 RREEQQNAQKAPVT

-1378 FGGANHDAIHKA
+1378 FGGANHDAIHEA

-1472 LAEEAYSN
+1472 LAEEAYRN

-1524 GSKRKPAELGREVER
+1524 GSKRKPTELGREVER

-1584 TIENAAAKNQTT
+1584 TIENAAVKDQTT

-1610 KGYGNFATG
+1610 KGYGDFATG

-1653 RVQNIKGFALK
+1653 RVQNIEGFALK

-1688 TVIAKNEVASAYVKA
+1688 TAIAKNEVASAYVKA
-1703 FDNMSEKLGK
+1703 FDSMSEKLGK
-1713 ETQDIAKAIDGV
+1713 ETQDVAKAIDGV

-1812 HTFGTS
+1812 HTFGTP

-1846 NQTRAKSKDNLW
+1846 NQTRAKSRDNW
-1858 GALNRNFQTA
+1858 WQKLNHNFQTA
-1868 VLVGSPGTPFKQ
+1868 VLIGNPGTPFKQ

-1887 MSELDPRAVVKAAVT
+1887 MSELDPRAVAKAAVT
-1902 SLNPGNQQMKAARS
+1902 SLNPGNQQMKAARN
-1916 NPLLQFRAKGNIDA
+1916 NPLLQFRAKGNIDS
-1930 SISDALQDQ
+1930 SITDALQDQ
-1939 STLFGK
+1939 NTLFSK

-2007 TQSQYTINMRDEI
+2007 TQSQYTMNMRDEI
-2020 SRGDND
+2020 SRGDSA
-2026 LLKSLT
+2026 LLKALT
-2032 MFQTQQRTNFN
+2032 MFQTQQRT
-2043 NLMTAL
+2043 TANSMFTAIN
-2049 GEAKAAKG
+2049 EARAAKG
-2057 TEHASK
+2057 TEHAAK
-2063 ANKARA
+2063 ANKALKNA
-2069 RALGGFIA
+2069 ATGFFA
-2077 SNIAYGAMSAVADA
+2077 SNVAYATMDVLAKG
-2091 LRHKLKQYRD
+2091 LRHKLKQFRD
-2101 DDEEQQI
+2101 EDDEEQKL
-2108 DPTKIAI
+2108 DPVKIAAE
-2115 KVGESFLEGV
+2115 VGKSFAEGV
-2125 GGTVIFGDTATNFIT
+2125 GGTVIFGDDVTNLVESIISGET
-2140 SLFSDEPFY
+2140 FY
-2149 ENGVGAVGAIND
+2149 ENGIGAIGAIED
-2161 AMSAAIKLVDNPS
+2161 AASAVWNLTQNLS
-2174 ADNVR
+2174 ADNIR
-2179 KTAGGIA
+2179 KAAGGLA
-2186 NLLGIPLNN
+2186 NLAGIPLNN
-2195 AYTLLNSFGMYTA
+2195 AYTLLNSMGMYTL
-2208 DIINAMNRSKESGN
+2208 DVINAMSRSKESGN

-2259 DSIEK
+2259 DSIKK
-2264 AVDKL
+2264 AADKL

-2300 EASYSSGM
+2300 EASYNSGM

-2339 AEQGYLDNKGLN
+2339 AEQGYLDNKGLD
-2351 YDTDA
+2351 YDTGA
-2356 PAWTEAVPKE
+2356 PAWSEAVPKE

-2512 ALKDADVNGSVS
+2512 ALKDADVNDSVS

-2535 GLSARE
+2535 GLSAHE

-2558 AKSYAV
+2558 VKSYAV
-2564 NEDYATQ
+2564 NEDYAAQ

-2597 QADGRAAK
+2597 QADGSAAK

>member
-63 RGHVGG
+63 RGLVGG
-69 LRDAWLDKNGEAKS
+69 LRDAWLDK
-83 TAIDSRGH
+83 
-91 NSALRNEYQRQHPN
+91 HPN
-105 VPTMSTA
+105 VTTISTA
-112 LTDDEK
+112 LSDDEK
-118 SQLQR
+118 FQLQR

-136 KKAQSIRPEEGL
+136 KKAQSVSDKKVQSIRPEAGVN
-148 DYATTLEK
+148 YATTLEK
-156 YRSEQQAATKEKA
+156 YRSELQAASDEKA
-169 AAESEMDRLRKQLEF
+169 AAESEMDKLRKQLEF
-184 YKVELPDVDQNVF
+184 YNVELPDVDQNIF
-197 ERLWGSVKG
+197 EHLWGSIKG
-206 GSKQATGSLG
+206 GSKQAAGSLG

-241 NEGLSAL
+241 NEELSAL
-248 YHVSTEEE
+248 YHVGTEEE
-256 NKKAMQMQQAIAD
+256 DEKAMQMQQAIAD

-312 NVVLPGAG
+312 NAVLPGSG

-343 AQAGAYGAASAAKEY
+343 AQAGAYGATSAAKEY

-445 GLVGAALGIAGSGA
+445 GLVGAALGIAGSGV

-488 KAASEPQSVAE
+488 KAATEPQSAAE
-499 THGDITT
+499 AQGDITT
-506 PPTPSNDAVARPEEL
+506 PPTPSSDAVARPETL
-521 NSTVNNNVETQTTDT
+521 NSAVNNDAETQNADV

-541 PAGTERRPM
+541 PNGTESTAVNDNPATHTAEENKIIADYKAAADENVISGIERARSLQDINYRNKFTVTLAETVGDRVVNLVKNATGLDVTGFKNQIKGNSIAHIDKRHGVNGTADH
-550 SMEDYADSNSPV
+550 SMANIEDFGRINYVVENADRARLLSAGDVDSETWKLSREYRNADNSQAPLIRFEKRV
-562 WNNLAYDDTTSQQKA
+562 DNTYYVVEAVPDSKANRMAVVSAYMETAK
-577 MKEAHDRMVTEGKA
+577 KEASSPKSVDA
-591 VEVPEST
+591 
-598 MQKTA
+598 A
-603 ESFPDLRGM
+603 EAAPR
-612 KKAERTPIL
+612 
-621 KQKMA
+621 
-626 EIKTSLRQ
+626 
-634 FLSGL
+634 
-639 KGGNFEFEVNGNV
+639 
-652 LEAKLYD
+652 
-659 TGIKEVLEKITQDKA
+659 
-674 NMLSQSDQIFKNAE
+674 
-688 YLYSLPDYDGDPN
+688 
-701 IYRWNYFYTPV
+701 
-712 KIGDSTVG
+712 
-720 VRIAVRD
+720 
-727 MATPN
+727 ATP
-732 ESQIY
+732 E
-737 NWGIKKAP
+737 
-745 TLDGGSPEQSS
+745 
-756 LSPDVSSVGGIDA
+756 A
-769 SLDGARRLPNGSIP
+769 SLEISETSDNSIP
-783 GGVSSDASEVST
+783 T
-795 SDTSIPNAEENV
+795 AEENV
-807 NRGQAK
+807 NRGQAE
-813 NSANANPKKTAEEL
+813 NSVNANPKKTAEEL
-827 AEDAALEKAK
+827 AEDAADAALEKAK

-887 DEYVAGSNK
+887 DEYVVGANK

-1010 NDASGAAREMSHIKS
+1010 NDASGAAREMTRIKS
-1025 LREAYNTAKTKLS
+1025 LREAYNTAKAKLS
-1038 KYRNGSMSEN
+1038 KYRNGSMSDN
-1048 EIAETV
+1048 EIAETE
-1054 RGLHKEKHTVKGSKE
+1054 RELHKEKHTVKGSKE

-1264 AELDKALSGTSTNT
+1264 AELDKALSGTNTNT
-1278 QDANAN
+1278 QDANSNYNADNAN
-1284 HSADSNKAE
+1284 HSTGSNTTE

-1304 DSKSGYTTRTAEEVQ
+1304 DPKTGYTTRTAEEVQ

-1348 AQWQR
+1348 AQWQQ
-1353 RREERQNAQKAPVT
+1353 RREERQNAQKAPVP

-1378 FGGANHDAIHKA
+1378 FGGANHDAIHEA

-1401 ESDAFTSRLTDEQ
+1401 ESDAFTSHLTDEQ

-1420 SVTEFKNKLAGL
+1420 SVTEFKNKLSGL

-1472 LAEEAYSN
+1472 LAEEAYRN

-1498 MTSHYIEKASKVRV
+1498 MTSHYIEKASKVRA

-1524 GSKRKPAELGREVER
+1524 GSKRKPTELGREVER

-1584 TIENAAAKNQTT
+1584 TIENAAVKNQTT

-1610 KGYGNFATG
+1610 KGYGDFATG

-1653 RVQNIKGFALK
+1653 RVQNIEGFALK

-1688 TVIAKNEVASAYVKA
+1688 TAIAKNEVASAYVKA
-1703 FDNMSEKLGK
+1703 FDSMSEKLGK
-1713 ETQDIAKAIDGV
+1713 ETQDVAKAIDGV

-1812 HTFGTS
+1812 HTFGTP

-1846 NQTRAKSKDNLW
+1846 NQTRAKSRDNW
-1858 GALNRNFQTA
+1858 WQKLNHNFQTA
-1868 VLVGSPGTPFKQ
+1868 VLIGNPGTPFKQ

-1887 MSELDPRAVVKAAVT
+1887 MSELDPRAVAKAAIT
-1902 SLNPGNQQMKAARS
+1902 SLNPGNQQIKAARN
-1916 NPLLQFRAKGNIDA
+1916 NPLLQFRAKGNIDS
-1930 SISDALQDQ
+1930 SITDALQDQ

-1945 MAAKSKVLKSIQN
+1945 MAAKIKVLKSIQN

-2007 TQSQYTINMRDEI
+2007 TQSQYTMNMRDEI
-2020 SRGDND
+2020 SRGDSA
-2026 LLKSLT
+2026 LLKALT
-2032 MFQTQQRTNFN
+2032 MFQTQQRT
-2043 NLMTAL
+2043 TANSMFTAIN
-2049 GEAKAAKG
+2049 EARAAKG
-2057 TEHASK
+2057 TEHAAK
-2063 ANKARA
+2063 ANKALKNA
-2069 RALGGFIA
+2069 ATGFFA
-2077 SNIAYGAMSAVADA
+2077 SNVAYAAMDVLAKG
-2091 LRHKLKQYRD
+2091 LRHKLKQFRD

-2108 DPTKIAI
+2108 DAGKIGLELL
-2115 KVGESFLEGV
+2115 KSFFEGV
-2125 GGTVIFGDTATNFIT
+2125 GGTVIFGDDVTNLVESIISGET
-2140 SLFSDEPFY
+2140 FY
-2149 ENGVGAVGAIND
+2149 ENGIGAIGAIED
-2161 AMSAAIKLVDNPS
+2161 AVSAFWNLTQNPS
-2174 ADNVR
+2174 ADNIR
-2179 KTAGGIA
+2179 KTAGGFA
-2186 NLLGIPLNN
+2186 NLAGIPLNN
-2195 AYTLLNSFGMYTA
+2195 AYTLLNSMGMWTL
-2208 DIINAMNRSKESGN
+2208 DIINGISRSKQSSNDFWGF
-2222 ILNELLKGTSA
+2222 LAGAGQGTSA

-2246 ISDDPADDALKIF
+2246 ISDDPADDFLKIL
-2259 DSIEK
+2259 DSIKK

-2300 EASYSSGM
+2300 EASYNSGM

-2339 AEQGYLDNKGLN
+2339 AEQGYLDNKGLD
-2351 YDTDA
+2351 YDTGA

-2440 AEESLGSSD
+2440 AEESLGASD

-2464 DEQILNAIKTQILPD
+2464 DEQILNAIKTQVLPD

-2512 ALKDADVNGSVS
+2512 ALKDADVNDSVS

-2558 AKSYAV
+2558 VKSYAV

-2571 VDEGYAS
+2571 VDEGYSS

-2597 QADGRAAK
+2597 QADDSTAK
-2605 STSIFT
+2605 STSTFT

>member
-63 RGHVGG
+63 RGLVGG
-69 LRDAWLDKNGEAKS
+69 LRDAWLDK
-83 TAIDSRGH
+83 
-91 NSALRNEYQRQHPN
+91 HPN
-105 VPTMSTA
+105 VTTISTA
-112 LTDDEK
+112 LSDDEK
-118 SQLQR
+118 FQLQR

-136 KKAQSIRPEEGL
+136 KKAQSVSDKKAQSIRPEAGVN
-148 DYATTLEK
+148 YATTLEK
-156 YRSEQQAATKEKA
+156 YRSELQAASDEKA
-169 AAESEMDRLRKQLEF
+169 AAESEMDKLRKQLEF
-184 YKVELPDVDQNVF
+184 YNVELPDVDQNIF
-197 ERLWGSVKG
+197 ERLWGSIKG
-206 GSKQATGSLG
+206 GSKQAAGSLG

-241 NEGLSAL
+241 NEELSAL
-248 YHVSTEEE
+248 YHVGTEEE
-256 NKKAMQMQQAIAD
+256 DEKAMQMQQAIAD

-285 KWGASDAGRFALDA
+285 KLGASKAGKFALDA

-312 NVVLPGAG
+312 NAVLPGSG

-331 GVQQAEAGGGNL
+331 GAQQAEAGGGNL

-428 SIGENYSEE
+428 SVGENYSEE

-445 GLVGAALGIAGSGA
+445 GLVGAALGIAGSGV

-499 THGDITT
+499 TAGDITT
-506 PPTPSNDAVARPEEL
+506 PPAPSNDALTRPEEL
-521 NSTVNNNVETQTTDT
+521 NSNSNAEVNAREEKNAAGSSEKLQNRSENGTVELTKDEALTVARSMFNESY
-536 QKNTA
+536 A
-541 PAGTERRPM
+541 PNEI
-550 SMEDYADSNSPV
+550 
-562 WNNLAYDDTTSQQKA
+562 YDATGLMT
-577 MKEAHDRMVTEGKA
+577 
-591 VEVPEST
+591 
-598 MQKTA
+598 
-603 ESFPDLRGM
+603 FPDG
-612 KKAERTPIL
+612 
-621 KQKMA
+621 
-626 EIKTSLRQ
+626 S
-634 FLSGL
+634 
-639 KGGNFEFEVNGNV
+639 V
-652 LEAKLYD
+652 LDPETD
-659 TGIKEVLEKITQDKA
+659 
-674 NMLSQSDQIFKNAE
+674 S
-688 YLYSLPDYDGDPN
+688 YLYRP
-701 IYRWNYFYTPV
+701 
-712 KIGDSTVG
+712 
-720 VRIAVRD
+720 
-727 MATPN
+727 
-732 ESQIY
+732 
-737 NWGIKKAP
+737 
-745 TLDGGSPEQSS
+745 GSSE
-756 LSPDVSSVGGIDA
+756 
-769 SLDGARRLPNGSIP
+769 N
-783 GGVSSDASEVST
+783 SSDANGQPTSEVKSNESNGDGSDYEDYINGLLHIEPPTNNNAATQQEGIDYGRDFEETSGKPTEVSGRGILSGGEQGSVEGRKAAGENSSQQSQSNAPRGASDARNGGKASEYIKRGEIRYPEFEQINIEPLSVNDITGGQDIESEFNEKALHPIANELLTEDLKTLSDEVKKACGNSSLEVVFLRDTQLPGGAVGQCFYNSGKILVCAESEVSPRET
-795 SDTSIPNAEENV
+795 ALHEALHIL
-807 NRGQAK
+807 NR
-813 NSANANPKKTAEEL
+813 
-827 AEDAALEKAK
+827 
-837 ADYQETVKRWYE
+837 
-849 QHPEADSIPVTSS
+849 
-862 LYNANDWIKGRVK
+862 
-875 ALLQKYYDAEDF
+875 
-887 DEYVAGSNK
+887 
-896 MAEKTYNM
+896 
-904 EENAE
+904 
-909 KNNRDAFSAAILD
+909 
-922 SKLKSEAKTE
+922 
-932 GGYTDENLLD
+932 TDE
-942 DTYKVEKEA
+942 
-951 FSSREEPV
+951 
-959 DKSVGTRLPSE
+959 
-970 VLEML
+970 
-975 GIRKADIGVE
+975 DICAAVQNT
-985 LEDQLRVLEREG
+985 LEDIFQLDM
-997 KNARQAYEKAVEL
+997 Q
-1010 NDASGAAREMSHIKS
+1010 
-1025 LREAYNTAKTKLS
+1025 
-1038 KYRNGSMSEN
+1038 
-1048 EIAETV
+1048 EIAEEYA
-1054 RGLHKEKHTVKGSKE
+1054 EKWDYAYGTDFSNPYIKQAYLEEYFAELYCNSSFVDEPFEKFVVKGVVDAFRMWDDARQEGS
-1069 FWESIAAKEA
+1069 FYDWFFNAKH
-1079 AIKAEAE
+1079 
-1086 KRRLQNSPNNDKVDS
+1086 
-1101 TNSKVE
+1101 
-1107 RAKELLANGASP
+1107 
-1119 SQIFNETG
+1119 
-1127 LVVTADG
+1127 ADG
-1134 KITDGFTRAKV
+1134 RTE
-1145 GSYDNGQN
+1145 YDRLH
-1153 GTADQVTGK
+1153 DQ
-1162 NQVSGTSESGV
+1162 
-1173 SSDDGRG
+1173 
-1180 VRGEFSEQS
+1180 F
-1189 REKASWE
+1189 
-1196 ALGESDRNAAREV
+1196 
-1209 IQRRID
+1209 
-1215 SVETEEADELR
+1215 
-1226 LSYDTDEELMRD
+1226 
-1238 IYKSYE
+1238 
-1244 DGSAALEEWTPY
+1244 
-1256 FGDMNELA
+1256 MNEFY
-1264 AELDKALSGTSTNT
+1264 SNQNNTGSSQSSNT
-1278 QDANAN
+1278 QDANSNYNADNAN
-1284 HSADSNKAE
+1284 HSTGSNTAE

-1304 DSKSGYTTRTAEEVQ
+1304 DPKTGYTTRTAEEVQ

-1348 AQWQR
+1348 AQWQQ

-1367 DETAWKDAEAE
+1367 DDTAWKDAEAE

-1584 TIENAAAKNQTT
+1584 TIENTAAKNQTT

-1610 KGYGNFATG
+1610 KGYGDFATG
-1619 KTKTNVRLGG
+1619 KTKTSVRLGG

-1653 RVQNIKGFALK
+1653 RVQNIEGFALK

-1673 KADPANISELYSALQ
+1673 KADPANISGLYSALQ
-1688 TVIAKNEVASAYVKA
+1688 TAIAKNEVASAYVKA
-1703 FDNMSEKLGK
+1703 FDNMSERLGK
-1713 ETQDIAKAIDGV
+1713 ETQDVAKAIDGV

-1739 YARVED
+1739 YARAED

-1812 HTFGTS
+1812 HTFGTP

-1846 NQTRAKSKDNLW
+1846 NQTRAKSRDNW
-1858 GALNRNFQTA
+1858 WQKLNHNFQTA
-1868 VLVGSPGTPFKQ
+1868 VLIGNPGTPFKQ

-1887 MSELDPRAVVKAAVT
+1887 MSELDPRAVAKAAIT
-1902 SLNPGNQQMKAARS
+1902 SLNPGNQQIKAARN
-1916 NPLLQFRAKGNIDA
+1916 NPLLQFRAKGNIDS
-1930 SISDALQDQ
+1930 SITDALQDQ
-1939 STLFGK
+1939 STLFSK
-1945 MAAKSKVLKSIQN
+1945 IAAKSKVLKSIQN
-1958 WIPAADVREVSKVY
+1958 WIPAADVREISKVY

-1987 INSAKFK
+1987 VNSTKFK

-2007 TQSQYTINMRDEI
+2007 TQSQYTMNMRDEI
-2020 SRGDND
+2020 SRGDSA
-2026 LLKSLT
+2026 LLKALT
-2032 MFQTQQRTNFN
+2032 MFQTQQRT
-2043 NLMTAL
+2043 TANSMFTAIN
-2049 GEAKAAKG
+2049 EARAAKG
-2057 TEHASK
+2057 TEHAAK
-2063 ANKARA
+2063 ANKALKNA
-2069 RALGGFIA
+2069 ATGFFV
-2077 SNIAYGAMSAVADA
+2077 SNVAYATMDVLAKG
-2091 LRHKLKQYRD
+2091 LRHKLKQFRD
-2101 DDEEQQI
+2101 EDDEEQKL
-2108 DPTKIAI
+2108 DPVKIAAE
-2115 KVGESFLEGV
+2115 VGKSFAEGV
-2125 GGTVIFGDTATNFIT
+2125 GGTVIFGDDVTNFILSVAT
-2140 SLFSDEPFY
+2140 GETFY
-2149 ENGVGAVGAIND
+2149 ENGIGAIGAIED
-2161 AMSAAIKLVDNPS
+2161 AASAFWNLTQNPS
-2174 ADNVR
+2174 ADNIR
-2179 KTAGGIA
+2179 KTAGGFA
-2186 NLLGIPLNN
+2186 NLAGIPLNN
-2195 AYTLLNSFGMYTA
+2195 AYTLLNSMGMYTL
-2208 DIINAMNRSKESGN
+2208 DVISAMNRSKESGN

-2259 DSIEK
+2259 DSIKK

-2300 EASYSSGM
+2300 EASYNSGM

-2339 AEQGYLDNKGLN
+2339 AEQGYLDNKGLG
-2351 YDTDA
+2351 YDTGA
-2356 PAWTEAVPKE
+2356 PAWAEAVPKE

-2409 DDGVNVNALL
+2409 DDVVNVNALL

-2440 AEESLGSSD
+2440 AEESLGASD

-2464 DEQILNAIKTQILPD
+2464 DEQILNAIKTQVLPA

-2512 ALKDADVNGSVS
+2512 ALKDADVNDSVS

-2571 VDEGYAS
+2571 VDKGYAS

-2597 QADGRAAK
+2597 QADDSTAK
-2605 STSIFT
+2605 STSTFT
-2611 MEDYYRALGLL
+2611 MEDYYRTLGLL

>member
-63 RGHVGG
+63 RGLVGG
-69 LRDAWLDKNGEAKS
+69 LMDAWLDK
-83 TAIDSRGH
+83 
-91 NSALRNEYQRQHPN
+91 HPN
-105 VPTMSTA
+105 VTTISTA
-112 LTDDEK
+112 LSDDEK
-118 SQLQR
+118 FQLQR

-136 KKAQSIRPEEGL
+136 KKAQSVSDKKAQSIRPEAGVN
-148 DYATTLEK
+148 YATTLEK
-156 YRSEQQAATKEKA
+156 YRSELQAASDEKA
-169 AAESEMDRLRKQLEF
+169 AAESEMDKLRKQLEF
-184 YKVELPDVDQNVF
+184 YNVELPDVDQNIF
-197 ERLWGSVKG
+197 ERLWGSIKG
-206 GSKQATGSLG
+206 GSKQAAGSLG

-241 NEGLSAL
+241 NEELSAL
-248 YHVSTEEE
+248 YHVGTEEE
-256 NKKAMQMQQAIAD
+256 DEKAMQMQQAIAD

-312 NVVLPGAG
+312 NAVLPGSG

-445 GLVGAALGIAGSGA
+445 GLVGAALGIAGSGV

-467 KKNAELR
+467 KKNVELR

-488 KAASEPQSVAE
+488 KAASELQSVAE
-499 THGDITT
+499 TQGDITT
-506 PPTPSNDAVARPEEL
+506 PPTPSNGAVARPETL
-521 NSTVNNNVETQTTDT
+521 NSAVNNDAETQNADV

-541 PAGTERRPM
+541 PNGTESTAVNDNPATHTAEENKIIADYKAAADENVISGIERARSLQDINYRNKFTVTLAETVGDRVVNLVKNATGLDVTGFKNQIKGNSIAHIDKRHGVNGTADH
-550 SMEDYADSNSPV
+550 SMANIEDFGRINYVVENADRARLLSAGDVDSETWKLSREYRNADNSQAPLIRFEKRV
-562 WNNLAYDDTTSQQKA
+562 DNTYYVVEAVPDSKANRMAVVSAYMETAK
-577 MKEAHDRMVTEGKA
+577 KEASSPKSVDA
-591 VEVPEST
+591 
-598 MQKTA
+598 A
-603 ESFPDLRGM
+603 EAAPR
-612 KKAERTPIL
+612 
-621 KQKMA
+621 
-626 EIKTSLRQ
+626 
-634 FLSGL
+634 
-639 KGGNFEFEVNGNV
+639 
-652 LEAKLYD
+652 
-659 TGIKEVLEKITQDKA
+659 
-674 NMLSQSDQIFKNAE
+674 
-688 YLYSLPDYDGDPN
+688 
-701 IYRWNYFYTPV
+701 
-712 KIGDSTVG
+712 
-720 VRIAVRD
+720 
-727 MATPN
+727 ATP
-732 ESQIY
+732 E
-737 NWGIKKAP
+737 
-745 TLDGGSPEQSS
+745 
-756 LSPDVSSVGGIDA
+756 A
-769 SLDGARRLPNGSIP
+769 SLEISETSDNSIP
-783 GGVSSDASEVST
+783 T
-795 SDTSIPNAEENV
+795 AEENV
-807 NRGQAK
+807 NRGQAE
-813 NSANANPKKTAEEL
+813 NSVNANPKKTAEEL

-887 DEYVAGSNK
+887 DEYVADANE

-909 KNNRDAFSAAILD
+909 KNSRDAFSAAILD

-975 GIRKADIGVE
+975 GIRKADIRVE

-1010 NDASGAAREMSHIKS
+1010 NDASGAAREMTRIKS
-1025 LREAYNTAKTKLS
+1025 LREAYNTAKAKLS
-1038 KYRNGSMSEN
+1038 KYRNGSMSDN
-1048 EIAETV
+1048 EIAETE
-1054 RGLHKEKHTVKGSKE
+1054 RELHKEKHTVKGSKE

-1264 AELDKALSGTSTNT
+1264 AELDKALSVTNTNT

-1284 HSADSNKAE
+1284 HSTDSNKAE

-1304 DSKSGYTTRTAEEVQ
+1304 DPETGHTTRTAEEVQ

-1472 LAEEAYSN
+1472 LAEEAYRN

-1524 GSKRKPAELGREVER
+1524 GSKRKPTELGREVER

-1610 KGYGNFATG
+1610 KGYGDFATG
-1619 KTKTNVRLGG
+1619 KTKTSVRLGG

-1653 RVQNIKGFALK
+1653 RVQNIEGFALK

-1713 ETQDIAKAIDGV
+1713 QTQDVAKAIDGV

-1800 ELADTFGIMDYM
+1800 ELADTFSIMDYM

-1818 TLVDSVKQNMGSEY
+1818 TLVDTVKQNMGSEY
-1832 GAWMENYVKDVQDI
+1832 GAWMENYVKDAQDI
-1846 NQTRAKSKDNLW
+1846 NQTRAKSRDNW
-1858 GALNRNFQTA
+1858 WQKLNHNFQTA
-1868 VLVGSPGTPFKQ
+1868 VLIGNPGTPFKQ

-1887 MSELDPRAVVKAAVT
+1887 MSELDPRAVAKAAIT
-1902 SLNPGNQQMKAARS
+1902 SLNPGNQQMKAARN
-1916 NPLLQFRAKGNIDA
+1916 NPLLQFRAKGNIDS
-1930 SISDALQDQ
+1930 SITDALQDQ

-1945 MAAKSKVLKSIQN
+1945 MAANSKVLKSIQN

-1987 INSAKFK
+1987 VNSTKFK

-2007 TQSQYTINMRDEI
+2007 TQSQYTMNMRDEI
-2020 SRGDND
+2020 SRGDSA
-2026 LLKSLT
+2026 LLKALT
-2032 MFQTQQRTNFN
+2032 MFQTQQRT
-2043 NLMTAL
+2043 TANSMFTAIN
-2049 GEAKAAKG
+2049 EAIAAKG
-2057 TEHASK
+2057 TEHAAK
-2063 ANKARA
+2063 ANKALKNA
-2069 RALGGFIA
+2069 AAGFFA
-2077 SNIAYGAMSAVADA
+2077 SNVAYAAMDVLAKG
-2091 LRHKLKQYRD
+2091 LRHKLKQFRD
-2101 DDEEQQI
+2101 DDEEQKF
-2108 DPTKIAI
+2108 DPFKIAI
-2115 KVGESFLEGV
+2115 KVGESAFEGAL
-2125 GGTVIFGDTATNFIT
+2125 GTFIFGDDVANLVESIISGET
-2140 SLFSDEPFY
+2140 FY
-2149 ENGVGAVGAIND
+2149 ENGIGAIGAIED
-2161 AMSAAIKLVDNPS
+2161 AASAVWNLTQNLS
-2174 ADNVR
+2174 ADNIR
-2179 KTAGGIA
+2179 KAAGGLA
-2186 NLLGIPLNN
+2186 NLAGIPLNN
-2195 AYTLLNSFGMYTA
+2195 AYTLLNSAGMWTL
-2208 DIINAMNRSKESGN
+2208 DIINGISRSKQSSNDFWGF
-2222 ILNELLKGTSA
+2222 LAGAGQGTSA

-2259 DSIEK
+2259 DSIKK

-2289 KADKE
+2289 KVDKE

-2300 EASYSSGM
+2300 ETSYNSGM

-2315 GYDKLG
+2315 GYDKLS

-2339 AEQGYLDNKGLN
+2339 AEQGYLDNKGLD
-2351 YDTDA
+2351 YDTGA

-2440 AEESLGSSD
+2440 AEESLGASD

-2464 DEQILNAIKTQILPD
+2464 DEQILNAIKTQVLPA

-2512 ALKDADVNGSVS
+2512 ALKDADVNDSVS

-2558 AKSYAV
+2558 PKSYAV

-2597 QADGRAAK
+2597 QADGSAAK
-2605 STSIFT
+2605 STSTFT

>member
-21 QTSSAPTS
+21 QTSSAPIS

-51 TEKARDIIDGRG
+51 AEKARDIIDGRG

-136 KKAQSIRPEEGL
+136 KKAQSVSDKKAQSIRPEAGVN
-148 DYATTLEK
+148 YATTLEK
-156 YRSEQQAATKEKA
+156 YRSELQAASDEKA
-169 AAESEMDRLRKQLEF
+169 AAESEMDKLRKQLEF
-184 YKVELPDVDQNVF
+184 YNVELPDVDQNVF
-197 ERLWGSVKG
+197 ERLWGSIKG
-206 GSKQATGSLG
+206 GSKQAAGSLG

-241 NEGLSAL
+241 NEELSAL
-248 YHVSTEEE
+248 YHVGTEEE
-256 NKKAMQMQQAIAD
+256 DEKAMQMQQAIAD

-285 KWGASDAGRFALDA
+285 KLGASKAGKFALDA

-312 NVVLPGAG
+312 NAVLPGSG

-445 GLVGAALGIAGSGA
+445 GLVGAALGIAGSGV
-459 SIATGADA
+459 SIAIGEDA
-467 KKNAELR
+467 KKNAKLR

-488 KAASEPQSVAE
+488 KAASETQSVAE
-499 THGDITT
+499 TQGDITI
-506 PPTPSNDAVARPEEL
+506 PPAPSNDAVARPATL
-521 NSTVNNNVETQTTDT
+521 NSAVNNDAETQNADV

-541 PAGTERRPM
+541 PNGMERRPM
-550 SMEDYADSNSPV
+550 SMEDYADSDSPV
-562 WNNLAYDDTTSQQKA
+562 WNNLAYDDTASQQKA
-577 MKEAHDRMVTEGKA
+577 MKEAHDRMVTEGKV

-639 KGGNFEFEVNGNV
+639 KGGDFEFEVNGNV

-795 SDTSIPNAEENV
+795 SVNSIPNAEENV
-807 NRGQAK
+807 NRGQAE
-813 NSANANPKKTAEEL
+813 NSANADFRASESDNAHSAEKDQAYYVDL
-827 AEDAALEKAK
+827 ARKLKERGWSREDIKDATGFVVDDRGNVYDEDTGEVHYDA
-837 ADYQETVKRWYE
+837 QE
-849 QHPEADSIPVTSS
+849 EAD
-862 LYNANDWIKGRVK
+862 K
-875 ALLQKYYDAEDF
+875 AAWNHAAEDF
-887 DEYVAGSNK
+887 G
-896 MAEKTYNM
+896 
-904 EENAE
+904 E
-909 KNNRDAFSAAILD
+909 KNRDTIHEATSKAA
-922 SKLKSEAKTE
+922 
-932 GGYTDENLLD
+932 
-942 DTYKVEKEA
+942 
-951 FSSREEPV
+951 
-959 DKSVGTRLPSE
+959 
-970 VLEML
+970 
-975 GIRKADIGVE
+975 
-985 LEDQLRVLEREG
+985 
-997 KNARQAYEKAVEL
+997 
-1010 NDASGAAREMSHIKS
+1010 
-1025 LREAYNTAKTKLS
+1025 
-1038 KYRNGSMSEN
+1038 
-1048 EIAETV
+1048 
-1054 RGLHKEKHTVKGSKE
+1054 
-1069 FWESIAAKEA
+1069 
-1079 AIKAEAE
+1079 
-1086 KRRLQNSPNNDKVDS
+1086 
-1101 TNSKVE
+1101 
-1107 RAKELLANGASP
+1107 
-1119 SQIFNETG
+1119 
-1127 LVVTADG
+1127 
-1134 KITDGFTRAKV
+1134 GFK
-1145 GSYDNGQN
+1145 
-1153 GTADQVTGK
+1153 
-1162 NQVSGTSESGV
+1162 
-1173 SSDDGRG
+1173 
-1180 VRGEFSEQS
+1180 
-1189 REKASWE
+1189 
-1196 ALGESDRNAAREV
+1196 
-1209 IQRRID
+1209 
-1215 SVETEEADELR
+1215 
-1226 LSYDTDEELMRD
+1226 
-1238 IYKSYE
+1238 
-1244 DGSAALEEWTPY
+1244 
-1256 FGDMNELA
+1256 
-1264 AELDKALSGTSTNT
+1264 
-1278 QDANAN
+1278 
-1284 HSADSNKAE
+1284 
-1293 RVYVDENGNEY
+1293 
-1304 DSKSGYTTRTAEEVQ
+1304 
-1319 AERDAHISDDLYYT
+1319 
-1333 LRAEDRLTPD
+1333 
-1343 NAKEW
+1343 
-1348 AQWQR
+1348 
-1353 RREERQNAQKAPVT
+1353 
-1367 DETAWKDAEAE
+1367 
-1378 FGGANHDAIHKA
+1378 
-1390 TQRAEEFETFL
+1390 TFL
-1401 ESDAFTSRLTDEQ
+1401 EDEDFLKGFSDSRYTEISDAA
-1414 YTKVSD
+1414 
-1420 SVTEFKNKLAGL
+1420 TEFKSKLAGV
-1432 GDGHTSFAE
+1432 GDGHTPFSE
-1441 FAEYYK
+1441 FADYYK
-1447 AMKDSRIL
+1447 AMKNSDIL

-1462 VNEQVQLARE
+1462 VNEQVQLAKE
-1472 LAEEAYSN
+1472 LSDTAQKN

-1486 EKYRHAAVKAAQ
+1486 DKYRSAVTKAMQ
-1498 MTSHYIEKASKVRV
+1498 MASHYVEKASKVRA
-1512 ELDELNNAVKEN
+1512 ELDELNSAVKEN
-1524 GSKRKPAELGREVER
+1524 GSKKKPYETQRNPSLRDEAKSA
-1539 GEKGKSLREKAA
+1539 GEKLG
-1551 AKFIRWQI
+1551 AKFIRYQI

-1584 TIENAAAKNQTT
+1584 TIEKSAAKNQTV
-1596 LVEADNFFTDVVKM
+1596 LVDANNFFSDVVKE
-1610 KGYGNFATG
+1610 KAYRDFSTG
-1619 KTKTNVRLGG
+1619 KT
-1629 KTLTMSEAVSLYKA
+1629 MSGVKVGSKELSMDMAVSLYKA
-1643 IKTMGGPDAY
+1643 IKTMGGPDAF
-1653 RVQNIKGFALK
+1653 RAQHVSGFALY
-1664 NGDNKPYMI
+1664 NGN
-1673 KADPANISELYSALQ
+1673 ADPIRIKTSDVSPLYYAAESAIESDP
-1688 TVIAKNEVASAYVKA
+1688 IAKAYVEA
-1703 FDNMSEKLGK
+1703 FDDMADYLGK
-1713 ETQDIAKAIDGV
+1713 ETKKVSKEVDGTDIYTYVK
-1725 DNELFKPGDYFPLT
+1725 GDYFPLT
-1739 YARVED
+1739 YSAAEG
-1745 VNSEWDKANSKDF
+1745 NFNWDKQKAQEF
-1758 GVPDFKNLKERTR
+1758 GLPDFKSLKDRTR
-1771 TAGGYVNIAPV
+1771 TEGGYVNIAPV
-1782 VEVTDGYIRRAA
+1782 AMVTDGYIRRAA

-1800 ELADTFGIMDYM
+1800 ELADTFSIMDYM
-1812 HTFGTS
+1812 HTFGTP

-1846 NQTRAKSKDNLW
+1846 NQTRAKSRDNW
-1858 GALNRNFQTA
+1858 WQKLNHNFQTA
-1868 VLVGSPGTPFKQ
+1868 VLIGNPGTPFKQ

-1887 MSELDPRAVVKAAVT
+1887 MSELDPRAVAKAAVT

-1916 NPLLQFRAKGNIDA
+1916 NPLLQFRAKGNIDS
-1930 SISDALQDQ
+1930 SITDALQDQ
-1939 STLFGK
+1939 NTLFSK

-1958 WIPAADVREVSKVY
+1958 WIPAADVRELSKVY

-1987 INSAKFK
+1987 VNSTKFM

-2007 TQSQYTINMRDEI
+2007 TQSQYTMNMRDEI
-2020 SRGDND
+2020 SRGDSA
-2026 LLKSLT
+2026 LLKALT
-2032 MFQTQQRTNFN
+2032 MFQTQQRT
-2043 NLMTAL
+2043 TANSMFTAIN
-2049 GEAKAAKG
+2049 EAIAAKG
-2057 TEHASK
+2057 TEHAAK
-2063 ANKARA
+2063 ANKALKNA
-2069 RALGGFIA
+2069 AAGFFA
-2077 SNIAYGAMSAVADA
+2077 SNVAYAAMDVLAKG
-2091 LRHKLKQYRD
+2091 LRHKLKQLRD

-2108 DPTKIAI
+2108 DAGE
-2115 KVGESFLEGV
+2115 VGLELLKSFFEGA
-2125 GGTVIFGDTATNFIT
+2125 GGTVIFGDDVTNLVESIISGET
-2140 SLFSDEPFY
+2140 FY
-2149 ENGVGAVGAIND
+2149 ENGIGAIGAIED
-2161 AMSAAIKLVDNPS
+2161 AASAVWDLTQNLS
-2174 ADNVR
+2174 ADNIR
-2179 KTAGGIA
+2179 KAAGGFA
-2186 NLLGIPLNN
+2186 NLAGIPLNN
-2195 AYTLLNSFGMYTA
+2195 AYTLLNSMGMYTL
-2208 DIINAMNRSKESGN
+2208 DVINAMNRSKESGN

-2259 DSIEK
+2259 DSIKK

-2300 EASYSSGM
+2300 EASYNSGM

-2339 AEQGYLDNKGLN
+2339 AEQGYLDNKGLD
-2351 YDTDA
+2351 YDTGA
-2356 PAWTEAVPKE
+2356 PAWSEAVPKE

-2464 DEQILNAIKTQILPD
+2464 DEQILNAIKTQVLPA

-2512 ALKDADVNGSVS
+2512 ALKDADVNDSVS

-2578 IVPAK
+2578 IAPAK

-2597 QADGRAAK
+2597 QADGSAAK
-2605 STSIFT
+2605 NTSIFT

>member
-29 PSSPRTSP
+29 PSRTSP
-37 LEDYYNEQMQQKQA
+37 LEDYYNEQMQQKRA

-63 RGHVGG
+63 RGLVGG
-69 LRDAWLDKNGEAKS
+69 LRDAWLDKHGGAESK
-83 TAIDSRGH
+83 TVDSRGH

-136 KKAQSIRPEEGL
+136 KKAQSVSDKKAQSIRPEAGVN
-148 DYATTLEK
+148 YATTLEK
-156 YRSEQQAATKEKA
+156 YRSELQAASDEKA
-169 AAESEMDRLRKQLEF
+169 AAESEMDKLRKQLEF
-184 YKVELPDVDQNVF
+184 YNVELPDVDQNIF
-197 ERLWGSVKG
+197 ERLWGAIKG
-206 GSKQATGSLG
+206 GSKQAVGSLG
-216 GLFGYTGRVATGGQ
+216 GLFGYTGRVITGAQ
-230 SAVDKALRASG
+230 NAVDKALRDSG
-241 NEGLSAL
+241 NEEISPL
-248 YHVSTEEE
+248 YYVGTEEE
-256 NKKAMQMQQAIAD
+256 NEKAMQMQQAIAD

-285 KWGASDAGRFALDA
+285 KWGASDVGRFALDA

-312 NVVLPGAG
+312 NAALPGSG
-320 MAMMMG
+320 IAMMMG
-326 RSFGG
+326 RSFGA

-343 AQAGAYGAASAAKEY
+343 AQAGAYGAASAVKEL

-403 GGGEFVEEFVSSA
+403 GGGEFVEESVSSA

-499 THGDITT
+499 AQGDITT
-506 PPTPSNDAVARPEEL
+506 PPTPSNGAVARPETL
-521 NSTVNNNVETQTTDT
+521 NSGSNAETTARE
-536 QKNTA
+536 QKN
-541 PAGTERRPM
+541 
-550 SMEDYADSNSPV
+550 
-562 WNNLAYDDTTSQQKA
+562 
-577 MKEAHDRMVTEGKA
+577 A
-591 VEVPEST
+591 VE
-598 MQKTA
+598 
-603 ESFPDLRGM
+603 
-612 KKAERTPIL
+612 
-621 KQKMA
+621 
-626 EIKTSLRQ
+626 
-634 FLSGL
+634 
-639 KGGNFEFEVNGNV
+639 
-652 LEAKLYD
+652 
-659 TGIKEVLEKITQDKA
+659 
-674 NMLSQSDQIFKNAE
+674 
-688 YLYSLPDYDGDPN
+688 
-701 IYRWNYFYTPV
+701 
-712 KIGDSTVG
+712 
-720 VRIAVRD
+720 
-727 MATPN
+727 
-732 ESQIY
+732 
-737 NWGIKKAP
+737 
-745 TLDGGSPEQSS
+745 SS
-756 LSPDVSSVGGIDA
+756 
-769 SLDGARRLPNGSIP
+769 
-783 GGVSSDASEVST
+783 E
-795 SDTSIPNAEENV
+795 
-807 NRGQAK
+807 
-813 NSANANPKKTAEEL
+813 
-827 AEDAALEKAK
+827 
-837 ADYQETVKRWYE
+837 
-849 QHPEADSIPVTSS
+849 
-862 LYNANDWIKGRVK
+862 
-875 ALLQKYYDAEDF
+875 
-887 DEYVAGSNK
+887 
-896 MAEKTYNM
+896 
-904 EENAE
+904 
-909 KNNRDAFSAAILD
+909 
-922 SKLKSEAKTE
+922 
-932 GGYTDENLLD
+932 
-942 DTYKVEKEA
+942 
-951 FSSREEPV
+951 
-959 DKSVGTRLPSE
+959 
-970 VLEML
+970 
-975 GIRKADIGVE
+975 
-985 LEDQLRVLEREG
+985 
-997 KNARQAYEKAVEL
+997 
-1010 NDASGAAREMSHIKS
+1010 
-1025 LREAYNTAKTKLS
+1025 
-1038 KYRNGSMSEN
+1038 
-1048 EIAETV
+1048 
-1054 RGLHKEKHTVKGSKE
+1054 
-1069 FWESIAAKEA
+1069 
-1079 AIKAEAE
+1079 
-1086 KRRLQNSPNNDKVDS
+1086 RLQNSPDNGTVELTKDEALTVARSMFNEWYTPNEIYDATGLITFPDGSVLDPETGSYLYRPGSSENSFDVNRQPTSEVKPNDGNSGGSDYEDYINSLLHIEPTANNSAATQQEGIDYGRNLEEASGKPTEVSGQDIPSVSAGAAQTESRDGSVGESEGELDS
-1101 TNSKVE
+1101 SRQSQSNAPRGASDARNGGKASEYIKRGEIRYPEFEQINIEPLSVNDITGGQDIESEYSEKALHPIAN
-1107 RAKELLANGASP
+1107 ELLTEDLKTLSDEVKKACGNSSLEVVFLRDAQLPSDALGRCFCNSGKILVCAESEIPPRETALHETLHVISAANGDVCRTAEAALKC
-1119 SQIFNETG
+1119 IFDLDMQEKAEEYAKKWDYAYDADLLGIERKHAYLEEYFAELYCNSSFVDEPFEKF
-1127 LVVTADG
+1127 VVKGVVDAYRMWDGARQKGSFYDWFFNAKQADG
-1134 KITDGFTRAKV
+1134 RTEYNRL
-1145 GSYDNGQN
+1145 Y
-1153 GTADQVTGK
+1153 
-1162 NQVSGTSESGV
+1162 NQ
-1173 SSDDGRG
+1173 
-1180 VRGEFSEQS
+1180 F
-1189 REKASWE
+1189 
-1196 ALGESDRNAAREV
+1196 
-1209 IQRRID
+1209 
-1215 SVETEEADELR
+1215 
-1226 LSYDTDEELMRD
+1226 
-1238 IYKSYE
+1238 
-1244 DGSAALEEWTPY
+1244 
-1256 FGDMNELA
+1256 MNEFHPNQNNTG
-1264 AELDKALSGTSTNT
+1264 SSQSSNT
-1278 QDANAN
+1278 QDTNSNYNADNIN
-1284 HSADSNKAE
+1284 HSTGSNKAE

-1304 DSKSGYTTRTAEEVQ
+1304 DPETGYTTRTAEEVQ

-1353 RREERQNAQKAPVT
+1353 RREERQNAQKTPVP
-1367 DETAWKDAEAE
+1367 DEIAWKDAEAE

-1414 YTKVSD
+1414 YTKASD

-1472 LAEEAYSN
+1472 LAEEAYRN

-1498 MTSHYIEKASKVRV
+1498 MTSHYIEKASKVRT
-1512 ELDELNNAVKEN
+1512 ELDELNNAVREN
-1524 GSKRKPAELGREVER
+1524 GSKRKPSELGREVER

-1610 KGYGNFATG
+1610 KGYGDFATG

-1653 RVQNIKGFALK
+1653 RVQNIEGFALK
-1664 NGDNKPYMI
+1664 NGDKKPYMI
-1673 KADPANISELYSALQ
+1673 KADPANISGLYSALQ
-1688 TVIAKNEVASAYVKA
+1688 TAIAKNEVASAYIKA
-1703 FDNMSEKLGK
+1703 FDSMSEKLGK
-1713 ETQDIAKAIDGV
+1713 ETQDVAKAIDGV

-1745 VNSEWDKANSKDF
+1745 GNFEWDKADSKDF

-1812 HTFGTS
+1812 HTFGTP

-1846 NQTRAKSKDNLW
+1846 NQTRAKSRDNW
-1858 GALNRNFQTA
+1858 WQKLNHNFQTA
-1868 VLVGSPGTPFKQ
+1868 VLIGNPGTPFKQ

-1887 MSELDPRAVVKAAVT
+1887 MSELDPRAVAKAAVT
-1902 SLNPGNQQMKAARS
+1902 SLNPGNQQMKAARN
-1916 NPLLQFRAKGNIDA
+1916 NPLLQFRAKGNIDS
-1930 SISDALQDQ
+1930 SITDALQDQ
-1939 STLFGK
+1939 NTLFSK

-1958 WIPAADVREVSKVY
+1958 WIPAADVREISKVY

-1987 INSAKFK
+1987 VNSIKFK
-1994 EMVDETFQRASMR
+1994 EMVDETFQRAFMR
-2007 TQSQYTINMRDEI
+2007 TQSQYTMNMRDEI
-2020 SRGDND
+2020 SRGDSA
-2026 LLKSLT
+2026 LLKALT
-2032 MFQTQQRTNFN
+2032 MFQTQQRTNYN
-2043 NLMTAL
+2043 NLMTAF

-2063 ANKARA
+2063 ANKAKA
-2069 RALGGFIA
+2069 RALGGFVA

-2108 DPTKIAI
+2108 DPAKIAI
-2115 KVGESFLEGV
+2115 KVGESVFEGAL
-2125 GGTVIFGDTATNFIT
+2125 GTFIFGDTAFNFIT

-2179 KTAGGIA
+2179 KTAGSIA

-2195 AYTLLNSFGMYTA
+2195 AYTLLNSIGMYTL
-2208 DIINAMNRSKESGN
+2208 DVINAMNHSKESGN

-2233 ADIAG
+2233 ADVAG

-2259 DSIEK
+2259 DSIKK

-2277 DENGDEVSYELT
+2277 DENGDEASYELT

-2300 EASYSSGM
+2300 EASYNSGM

-2321 DKAKEDVEKQIKG
+2321 DKAKEDVEKQIKS

-2339 AEQGYLDNKGLN
+2339 AEQGYLDNKGLD
-2351 YDTDA
+2351 YDTGA
-2356 PAWTEAVPKE
+2356 PAWAEAVPKE

-2403 VQTQLK
+2403 VQTRLK
-2409 DDGVNVNALL
+2409 DDDVNVNALL

-2440 AEESLGSSD
+2440 VEESLGSSD
-2449 VAKAIAVYNNMEGKS
+2449 VAKAIAVYNNMKGKS
-2464 DEQILNAIKTQILPD
+2464 DEQILNAIKTQVLPD

-2597 QADGRAAK
+2597 QADDSTAK
-2605 STSIFT
+2605 STSTFT

>member
-1 MASPFDFIAQSIAAH
+1 MADQRYYDALLGKAASNSNSSSGNSSSGSSS
-16 NGSAT
+16 NGRGSNSYRRQEWQKKT
-21 QTSSAPTS
+21 GQGNGYMPQVSSSAGSSHTS
-29 PSSPRTSP
+29 AV
-37 LEDYYNEQMQQKQA
+37 EDYYNEKHQKQA
-51 TEKARDIIDGRG
+51 TQKAHDIVFGKMNPMYNRADQINT
-63 RGHVGG
+63 
-69 LRDAWLDKNGEAKS
+69 LPTTTQQAKS
-83 TAIDSRGH
+83 QQA
-91 NSALRNEYQRQHPN
+91 AL
-105 VPTMSTA
+105 S
-112 LTDDEK
+112 DDEK
-118 SQLQR
+118 FQLQS
-123 AYADAANKYKDAS
+123 AYADAANKYKNAS

-156 YRSEQQAATKEKA
+156 YRSELQAASDEKA
-169 AAESEMDRLRKQLEF
+169 AAESEMDKLRKQLEF
-184 YKVELPDVDQNVF
+184 YNVELPDVDQNVF
-197 ERLWGSVKG
+197 ERLWGSIKG
-206 GSKQATGSLG
+206 GSKQAAGSLG

-241 NEGLSAL
+241 NEDLSAL

-445 GLVGAALGIAGSGA
+445 GLVGAALGIAGSGV
-459 SIATGADA
+459 SIATGEDA
-467 KKNAELR
+467 KKNAKLR
-474 SGEVDKAFELMTGK
+474 SGEVDSAFELMTGK

-499 THGDITT
+499 AQGDITT
-506 PPTPSNDAVARPEEL
+506 PPAPSNDAVTRPEEL
-521 NSTVNNNVETQTTDT
+521 NSTVNNNAETQNADV
-536 QKNTA
+536 QKNTVPNGA
-541 PAGTERRPM
+541 ESNIGAYMKEEHHENILDGIRQHIDEVS
-550 SMEDYADSNSPV
+550 SMESVAQISGN
-562 WNNLAYDDTTSQQKA
+562 
-577 MKEAHDRMVTEGKA
+577 EF
-591 VEVPEST
+591 
-598 MQKTA
+598 QKTA
-603 ESFPDLRGM
+603 ADPRPLRERVIDFFNSIGNKVARKGFGDIALNNAGVRDSLGHGYGKLKAATFAALPDVLRDGKIISYDANYKNRGYESFLISAPVKVGNETVYVGAYVIKD
-612 KKAERTPIL
+612 
-621 KQKMA
+621 QKTQRY
-626 EIKTSLRQ
+626 K
-634 FLSGL
+634 
-639 KGGNFEFEVNGNV
+639 VH
-652 LEAKLYD
+652 
-659 TGIKEVLEKITQDKA
+659 EVLTTNKDGTQ
-674 NMLSQSDQIFKNAE
+674 SFKTE
-688 YLYSLPDYDGDPN
+688 PDPMGTDIRDYAP
-701 IYRWNYFYTPV
+701 
-712 KIGDSTVG
+712 SG
-720 VRIAVRD
+720 V
-727 MATPN
+727 N
-732 ESQIY
+732 
-737 NWGIKKAP
+737 
-745 TLDGGSPEQSS
+745 
-756 LSPDVSSVGGIDA
+756 A

-795 SDTSIPNAEENV
+795 SDNSIPNAEENV
-807 NRGQAK
+807 NREQTE

-827 AEDAALEKAK
+827 AEELVEDAALEKAK

-875 ALLQKYYDAEDF
+875 ALLQKYYDAEYF
-887 DEYVAGSNK
+887 NEYVADANE

-909 KNNRDAFSAAILD
+909 KNSRDAFSAAILD
-922 SKLKSEAKTE
+922 SKLKSEAKAE
-932 GGYTDENLLD
+932 SGYTDEDLLD

-951 FSSREEPV
+951 FSSREEPA

-985 LEDQLRVLEREG
+985 LEDRLRALEREG
-997 KNARQAYEKAVEL
+997 KNARRAYEKAVEL
-1010 NDASGAAREMSHIKS
+1010 NDAAGAEREMAHIKS
-1025 LREAYNTAKTKLS
+1025 LREAYNAAKVKLS

-1069 FWESIAAKEA
+1069 FWESITAKEA

-1153 GTADQVTGK
+1153 GTADQVAGK

-1173 SSDDGRG
+1173 SSDDRRG
-1180 VRGEFSEQS
+1180 VRGKFSEQS

-1264 AELDKALSGTSTNT
+1264 AELDKALSGTNTNT

-1284 HSADSNKAE
+1284 YNADNTNHSTGSNTAE

-1304 DSKSGYTTRTAEEVQ
+1304 DPETGHTTRTAEEVQ

-1348 AQWQR
+1348 AQWQQ
-1353 RREERQNAQKAPVT
+1353 RREEQQNAQKAPVT

-1401 ESDAFTSRLTDEQ
+1401 ESDAFTSSLTDEQ

-1486 EKYRHAAVKAAQ
+1486 EKCRHAAVKAAQ

-1584 TIENAAAKNQTT
+1584 TIENAAAKNQST

-1610 KGYGNFATG
+1610 KGYGDFATG

-1629 KTLTMSEAVSLYKA
+1629 ETLTMSEAVSLYKA

-1653 RVQNIKGFALK
+1653 RVQNIEGFALK

-1673 KADPANISELYSALQ
+1673 KADPANISGLYSALQ
-1688 TVIAKNEVASAYVKA
+1688 TAIAKNEVASAYVKA
-1703 FDNMSEKLGK
+1703 FDNMSERLGK
-1713 ETQDIAKAIDGV
+1713 ETQDVAKAIDGV

-1739 YARVED
+1739 YARAED

-1812 HTFGTS
+1812 HTFGTP

-1846 NQTRAKSKDNLW
+1846 NQTRAKSRDNW
-1858 GALNRNFQTA
+1858 WQKLNHNFQTA
-1868 VLVGSPGTPFKQ
+1868 VLIGNPGTPFKQ

-1887 MSELDPRAVVKAAVT
+1887 MSELDPRAVAKAAVT
-1902 SLNPGNQQMKAARS
+1902 SLNPGNQQMKAARN
-1916 NPLLQFRAKGNIDA
+1916 NPLLQFRAKGNLHS
-1930 SISDALQDQ
+1930 SITDALQDQ
-1939 STLFGK
+1939 STLFSK
-1945 MAAKSKVLKSIQN
+1945 IAAKSKVLKSIQN
-1958 WIPAADVREVSKVY
+1958 WIPAADVRELSKVY

-1987 INSAKFK
+1987 VNSTKFK

-2007 TQSQYTINMRDEI
+2007 TQSQYTMNMRDEI
-2020 SRGDND
+2020 SRGDSA
-2026 LLKSLT
+2026 LLKALT
-2032 MFQTQQRTNFN
+2032 MFQTQQRT
-2043 NLMTAL
+2043 TANSMFTAIN
-2049 GEAKAAKG
+2049 EAIAAKG
-2057 TEHASK
+2057 TEHAAK
-2063 ANKARA
+2063 ANKALKNA
-2069 RALGGFIA
+2069 AAGFFA
-2077 SNIAYGAMSAVADA
+2077 SNVAYAAMDVLAKG
-2091 LRHKLKQYRD
+2091 LRHKLKQFRD
-2101 DDEEQQI
+2101 DDEEHQI
-2108 DPTKIAI
+2108 DA
-2115 KVGESFLEGV
+2115 GEIGLELLKSFFEGA
-2125 GGTVIFGDTATNFIT
+2125 GGTVIFGDDVTNLVGSIISGET
-2140 SLFSDEPFY
+2140 FY
-2149 ENGVGAVGAIND
+2149 ENGIGAIG
-2161 AMSAAIKLVDNPS
+2161 AI
-2174 ADNVR
+2174 
-2179 KTAGGIA
+2179 
-2186 NLLGIPLNN
+2186 
-2195 AYTLLNSFGMYTA
+2195 
-2208 DIINAMNRSKESGN
+2208 
-2222 ILNELLKGTSA
+2222 
-2233 ADIAG
+2233 
-2238 KKKAGLYS
+2238 
-2246 ISDDPADDALKIF
+2246 
-2259 DSIEK
+2259 
-2264 AVDKL
+2264 
-2269 PPDQFTYT
+2269 
-2277 DENGDEVSYELT
+2277 
-2289 KADKE
+2289 
-2294 QYRKDA
+2294 
-2300 EASYSSGM
+2300 
-2308 DALLKAF
+2308 
-2315 GYDKLG
+2315 
-2321 DKAKEDVEKQIKG
+2321 
-2334 YAKDA
+2334 
-2339 AEQGYLDNKGLN
+2339 
-2351 YDTDA
+2351 
-2356 PAWTEAVPKE
+2356 
-2366 DVPSYLVSKKI
+2366 
-2377 LDADGKKT
+2377 
-2385 DYDAIDYLIGGFS
+2385 
-2398 KIPSS
+2398 
-2403 VQTQLK
+2403 
-2409 DDGVNVNALL
+2409 
-2419 YAKLFGIGSEAW
+2419 
-2431 YSNKGATKD
+2431 
-2440 AEESLGSSD
+2440 
-2449 VAKAIAVYNNMEGKS
+2449 
-2464 DEQILNAIKTQILPD
+2464 
-2479 AGGKQSATVR
+2479 
-2489 RIEAY
+2489 
-2494 NTIAGNN
+2494 
-2501 ADLGSWLDLAA
+2501 
-2512 ALKDADVNGSVS
+2512 
-2524 KDDVYTAWANM
+2524 
-2535 GLSARE
+2535 
-2541 TYAGITRSDF
+2541 
-2551 YNIVKSG
+2551 
-2558 AKSYAV
+2558 
-2564 NEDYATQ
+2564 
-2571 VDEGYAS
+2571 
-2578 IVPAK
+2578 
-2583 EEADPTFSGSVRNH
+2583 
-2597 QADGRAAK
+2597 
-2605 STSIFT
+2605 
-2611 MEDYYRALGLL
+2611 
-2622 K
+2622 

>member
-51 TEKARDIIDGRG
+51 TEEARDIIDGRG
-63 RGHVGG
+63 RGLVGG
-69 LRDAWLDKNGEAKS
+69 LRDAWLDKHGEAESK
-83 TAIDSRGH
+83 TVDSRGH

-136 KKAQSIRPEEGL
+136 KKAQSVSDKKAQSIRPEAGVN
-148 DYATTLEK
+148 YATTLEK
-156 YRSEQQAATKEKA
+156 YRSELQSASDEKA
-169 AAESEMDRLRKQLEF
+169 AAESEMDKLRKQLEF
-184 YKVELPDVDQNVF
+184 YNVELPDVDQNVF
-197 ERLWGSVKG
+197 ERLWGSIKG
-206 GSKQATGSLG
+206 GSKQAAGSLG

-241 NEGLSAL
+241 NEELSAL
-248 YHVSTEEE
+248 YHVGTEEE
-256 NKKAMQMQQAIAD
+256 DEKAMQMQQAIAD

-285 KWGASDAGRFALDA
+285 KLGASKAGKFALDA

-312 NVVLPGAG
+312 NAVLPGSG

-488 KAASEPQSVAE
+488 KAVPEPQSVAE
-499 THGDITT
+499 TQGDITT

-521 NSTVNNNVETQTTDT
+521 NSAVNNDVEAQSSET

-541 PAGTERRPM
+541 PAGTERRSM

-562 WNNLAYDDTTSQQKA
+562 WNNLAYDDTASQQKA
-577 MKEAHDRMVTEGKA
+577 MKEAHDRMVTEGKV

-598 MQKTA
+598 IQKTA

-621 KQKMA
+621 KQKMSEVKA
-626 EIKTSLRQ
+626 SLRQ

-639 KGGNFEFEVNGNV
+639 KGSNFEFEVNGNV

-688 YLYSLPDYDGDPN
+688 YLYSLPDYEGN
-701 IYRWNYFYTPV
+701 SEIYRWNYFYTPV

-727 MATPN
+727 MVNPA

-769 SLDGARRLPNGSIP
+769 SLDGARPLPDTGSNP

-795 SDTSIPNAEENV
+795 SDNSIPTAEQNV
-807 NRGQAK
+807 NREQAE
-813 NSANANPKKTAEEL
+813 NSAKDQAYYVDL
-827 AEDAALEKAK
+827 ARKLKERGWSREDIKDATGFVVDDRGNVYDEDTGEVHYDA
-837 ADYQETVKRWYE
+837 QE
-849 QHPEADSIPVTSS
+849 EAD
-862 LYNANDWIKGRVK
+862 K
-875 ALLQKYYDAEDF
+875 AAWNRAAEDF
-887 DEYVAGSNK
+887 G
-896 MAEKTYNM
+896 
-904 EENAE
+904 E
-909 KNNRDAFSAAILD
+909 KNRDTIHEATSKAAD
-922 SKLKSEAKTE
+922 SK
-932 GGYTDENLLD
+932 
-942 DTYKVEKEA
+942 
-951 FSSREEPV
+951 
-959 DKSVGTRLPSE
+959 
-970 VLEML
+970 
-975 GIRKADIGVE
+975 
-985 LEDQLRVLEREG
+985 
-997 KNARQAYEKAVEL
+997 
-1010 NDASGAAREMSHIKS
+1010 
-1025 LREAYNTAKTKLS
+1025 
-1038 KYRNGSMSEN
+1038 
-1048 EIAETV
+1048 
-1054 RGLHKEKHTVKGSKE
+1054 
-1069 FWESIAAKEA
+1069 
-1079 AIKAEAE
+1079 
-1086 KRRLQNSPNNDKVDS
+1086 
-1101 TNSKVE
+1101 
-1107 RAKELLANGASP
+1107 
-1119 SQIFNETG
+1119 
-1127 LVVTADG
+1127 
-1134 KITDGFTRAKV
+1134 
-1145 GSYDNGQN
+1145 
-1153 GTADQVTGK
+1153 
-1162 NQVSGTSESGV
+1162 
-1173 SSDDGRG
+1173 
-1180 VRGEFSEQS
+1180 
-1189 REKASWE
+1189 
-1196 ALGESDRNAAREV
+1196 
-1209 IQRRID
+1209 
-1215 SVETEEADELR
+1215 
-1226 LSYDTDEELMRD
+1226 
-1238 IYKSYE
+1238 
-1244 DGSAALEEWTPY
+1244 
-1256 FGDMNELA
+1256 
-1264 AELDKALSGTSTNT
+1264 
-1278 QDANAN
+1278 
-1284 HSADSNKAE
+1284 
-1293 RVYVDENGNEY
+1293 
-1304 DSKSGYTTRTAEEVQ
+1304 
-1319 AERDAHISDDLYYT
+1319 
-1333 LRAEDRLTPD
+1333 
-1343 NAKEW
+1343 
-1348 AQWQR
+1348 
-1353 RREERQNAQKAPVT
+1353 
-1367 DETAWKDAEAE
+1367 
-1378 FGGANHDAIHKA
+1378 
-1390 TQRAEEFETFL
+1390 TFL
-1401 ESDAFTSRLTDEQ
+1401 EGEDFLKGFSDSRYTEISDA
-1414 YTKVSD
+1414 
-1420 SVTEFKNKLAGL
+1420 VTEFKSKLAGV
-1432 GDGHTSFAE
+1432 GDGHTPFSE
-1441 FAEYYK
+1441 FADYYK
-1447 AMKDSRIL
+1447 AMKNSDIL

-1462 VNEQVQLARE
+1462 VNEQVQLAKE
-1472 LAEEAYSN
+1472 LSDTAQKN

-1486 EKYRHAAVKAAQ
+1486 DKYRSAVTKAMQ
-1498 MTSHYIEKASKVRV
+1498 MASHYVEKASKVRT
-1512 ELDELNNAVKEN
+1512 ELNELTAAVKEN
-1524 GSKRKPAELGREVER
+1524 GSKKKPYETQRNPSLRYEAKSA
-1539 GEKGKSLREKAA
+1539 GEKLG
-1551 AKFIRWQI
+1551 AKFIRYQI

-1584 TIENAAAKNQTT
+1584 TIEKSAAKNQTV
-1596 LVEADNFFTDVVKM
+1596 LVDADNFFSDVVKE
-1610 KGYGNFATG
+1610 KAYRDFSTG
-1619 KTKTNVRLGG
+1619 KTMSGVKVGG
-1629 KTLTMSEAVSLYKA
+1629 EELSMDMAVSLYKA

-1653 RVQNIKGFALK
+1653 RAQHVSGFALY
-1664 NGDNKPYMI
+1664 NGNDDPIRI
-1673 KADPANISELYSALQ
+1673 KTNDVSPLYYAAESAIESDP
-1688 TVIAKNEVASAYVKA
+1688 IAKAYVEA
-1703 FDNMSEKLGK
+1703 FDDMADYLGK
-1713 ETQDIAKAIDGV
+1713 ETKKVSKEVDGTDIYTYVK
-1725 DNELFKPGDYFPLT
+1725 GDYFPLT
-1739 YARVED
+1739 YSAAEG
-1745 VNSEWDKANSKDF
+1745 NFNWDKQKAQEF
-1758 GVPDFKNLKERTR
+1758 GLPDFKSLKDRTR
-1771 TAGGYVNIAPV
+1771 TDGGYVNIAPV
-1782 VEVTDGYIRRAA
+1782 TMVTDGYIRRAA

-1800 ELADTFGIMDYM
+1800 ELADTFSIMDYM

-1846 NQTRAKSKDNLW
+1846 NQTRAKSKDNFW

-1868 VLVGSPGTPFKQ
+1868 VLVGNPGTPFKQ

-1902 SLNPGNQQMKAARS
+1902 SLNPGNKQMKAARN

-1958 WIPAADVREVSKVY
+1958 WIPAADIKEVSKVY

-2007 TQSQYTINMRDEI
+2007 TQSQYTMNMRDEI

-2049 GEAKAAKG
+2049 GEAKAANG
-2057 TEHASK
+2057 TEYASK

-2069 RALGGFIA
+2069 RALGGFVA

-2091 LRHKLKQYRD
+2091 LRHKLKQYWD

-2259 DSIEK
+2259 DSIKK

-2300 EASYSSGM
+2300 EASYNSGM

-2315 GYDKLG
+2315 GYDKLS

-2339 AEQGYLDNKGLN
+2339 AEQGYLDNKGLG
-2351 YDTDA
+2351 YDTGA

-2464 DEQILNAIKTQILPD
+2464 DEQILNAIKTQVLPA

-2512 ALKDADVNGSVS
+2512 ALKDADVNDSVS

-2564 NEDYATQ
+2564 NEDYAAQ

-2597 QADGRAAK
+2597 QADGSAAK

-2611 MEDYYRALGLL
+2611 MEDYYRALGLV

>member
-51 TEKARDIIDGRG
+51 TEEARDIIDGRG
-63 RGHVGG
+63 RGLVGG
-69 LRDAWLDKNGEAKS
+69 LRDAWLDKHGEAESK
-83 TAIDSRGH
+83 TVDSRGH

-136 KKAQSIRPEEGL
+136 KKAQSVSDKKAQSIRPEAGVN
-148 DYATTLEK
+148 YATTLEK
-156 YRSEQQAATKEKA
+156 YRSELQAASDEKA
-169 AAESEMDRLRKQLEF
+169 AAESEMDKLRKQLEF
-184 YKVELPDVDQNVF
+184 YNVELPDVDQNIF
-197 ERLWGSVKG
+197 ERLWGSIKG
-206 GSKQATGSLG
+206 GSKQAAGSLG

-241 NEGLSAL
+241 NEELSSL

-256 NKKAMQMQQAIAD
+256 DEKAMQMQQAIAD

-278 GRDIERS
+278 GRDIEHS
-285 KWGASDAGRFALDA
+285 KLGASKAGKFALDA

-312 NVVLPGAG
+312 NAVLPGAG

-474 SGEVDKAFELMTGK
+474 SGEVDKAFELMAGK
-488 KAASEPQSVAE
+488 KAASEPQSSAE
-499 THGDITT
+499 TAGDITT
-506 PPTPSNDAVARPEEL
+506 PPTPSNDAVARPETL
-521 NSTVNNNVETQTTDT
+521 NSAVNNDAETQNADV

-577 MKEAHDRMVTEGKA
+577 MKEAHDRMVTEGKV

-598 MQKTA
+598 IQKTA

-727 MATPN
+727 MKQTADGRSD
-732 ESQIY
+732 SQIY

-795 SDTSIPNAEENV
+795 SDNSIPNAEENV
-807 NRGQAK
+807 NRGQAE
-813 NSANANPKKTAEEL
+813 NSANA
-827 AEDAALEKAK
+827 
-837 ADYQETVKRWYE
+837 
-849 QHPEADSIPVTSS
+849 
-862 LYNANDWIKGRVK
+862 
-875 ALLQKYYDAEDF
+875 DF
-887 DEYVAGSNK
+887 RASE
-896 MAEKTYNM
+896 
-904 EENAE
+904 
-909 KNNRDAFSAAILD
+909 RD
-922 SKLKSEAKTE
+922 
-932 GGYTDENLLD
+932 
-942 DTYKVEKEA
+942 
-951 FSSREEPV
+951 
-959 DKSVGTRLPSE
+959 
-970 VLEML
+970 
-975 GIRKADIGVE
+975 
-985 LEDQLRVLEREG
+985 
-997 KNARQAYEKAVEL
+997 NARST
-1010 NDASGAAREMSHIKS
+1010 DA
-1025 LREAYNTAKTKLS
+1025 T
-1038 KYRNGSMSEN
+1038 
-1048 EIAETV
+1048 
-1054 RGLHKEKHTVKGSKE
+1054 
-1069 FWESIAAKEA
+1069 
-1079 AIKAEAE
+1079 
-1086 KRRLQNSPNNDKVDS
+1086 Q
-1101 TNSKVE
+1101 
-1107 RAKELLANGASP
+1107 
-1119 SQIFNETG
+1119 
-1127 LVVTADG
+1127 
-1134 KITDGFTRAKV
+1134 
-1145 GSYDNGQN
+1145 
-1153 GTADQVTGK
+1153 
-1162 NQVSGTSESGV
+1162 
-1173 SSDDGRG
+1173 
-1180 VRGEFSEQS
+1180 
-1189 REKASWE
+1189 
-1196 ALGESDRNAAREV
+1196 
-1209 IQRRID
+1209 
-1215 SVETEEADELR
+1215 
-1226 LSYDTDEELMRD
+1226 
-1238 IYKSYE
+1238 
-1244 DGSAALEEWTPY
+1244 DGS
-1256 FGDMNELA
+1256 
-1264 AELDKALSGTSTNT
+1264 NT
-1278 QDANAN
+1278 QDANSNYNADNTN
-1284 HSADSNKAE
+1284 HSTGSNTAE

-1304 DSKSGYTTRTAEEVQ
+1304 DPKTGYTARTAEEVQ

-1348 AQWQR
+1348 AQWQQ
-1353 RREERQNAQKAPVT
+1353 RREERQNAQKAPVP

-1401 ESDAFTSRLTDEQ
+1401 ESDAFTSSLTDEQ

-1472 LAEEAYSN
+1472 LAEEAYRN

-1498 MTSHYIEKASKVRV
+1498 MTSHYIEKASKVRA

-1524 GSKRKPAELGREVER
+1524 GSKRKPTELGREVER

-1610 KGYGNFATG
+1610 KGYGDFATG
-1619 KTKTNVRLGG
+1619 KTKTSVRLGG

-1653 RVQNIKGFALK
+1653 RVQNIEGFALK

-1713 ETQDIAKAIDGV
+1713 QTQDVAKAIDGV

-1812 HTFGTS
+1812 HTFGTP

-1846 NQTRAKSKDNLW
+1846 NQTRAKSRDNW
-1858 GALNRNFQTA
+1858 WQKLNHNFQTA
-1868 VLVGSPGTPFKQ
+1868 VLVGNPGTPFKQ

-1887 MSELDPRAVVKAAVT
+1887 MSELDPRAVAKAAVT
-1902 SLNPGNQQMKAARS
+1902 SLNPGNQQMKAARN
-1916 NPLLQFRAKGNIDA
+1916 NPLLQFRAKGNIDS
-1930 SISDALQDQ
+1930 SITDALQDQ
-1939 STLFGK
+1939 NTLFSK

-1958 WIPAADVREVSKVY
+1958 WIPAADVREISKVY

-1987 INSAKFK
+1987 VNSTKFK

-2007 TQSQYTINMRDEI
+2007 TQSQYTMNMRDEI
-2020 SRGDND
+2020 SRGDSA
-2026 LLKSLT
+2026 LLKALT
-2032 MFQTQQRTNFN
+2032 MFQTQQRTNYN
-2043 NLMTAL
+2043 NLMTAF

-2057 TEHASK
+2057 TEHAAK
-2063 ANKARA
+2063 ANKALKNA
-2069 RALGGFIA
+2069 AVGFFA
-2077 SNIAYGAMSAVADA
+2077 SNVAYAAMDVLAKG
-2091 LRHKLKQYRD
+2091 LRHKLKQFRD

-2108 DPTKIAI
+2108 DAGKIGLELL
-2115 KVGESFLEGV
+2115 KSFFEGV
-2125 GGTVIFGDTATNFIT
+2125 GGTVIFGDDVTNLVESIISGET
-2140 SLFSDEPFY
+2140 FY
-2149 ENGVGAVGAIND
+2149 ENGIGAIGAIED
-2161 AMSAAIKLVDNPS
+2161 AVSAFWNLTQNPS
-2174 ADNVR
+2174 ADNIR
-2179 KTAGGIA
+2179 KTAGGFA
-2186 NLLGIPLNN
+2186 NLAGIPLNN
-2195 AYTLLNSFGMYTA
+2195 AYTLLNSMGMWTL
-2208 DIINAMNRSKESGN
+2208 DIINGISRSKQSSNDFWGF
-2222 ILNELLKGTSA
+2222 LAGAGQGTSA

-2246 ISDDPADDALKIF
+2246 ISDDPADDFLKIL
-2259 DSIEK
+2259 DSIKK

-2300 EASYSSGM
+2300 EASYNSGM

-2339 AEQGYLDNKGLN
+2339 AEQGYLDNKGLD
-2351 YDTDA
+2351 YDTGA

-2464 DEQILNAIKTQILPD
+2464 DEQILNAIKTQVLPD

-2558 AKSYAV
+2558 PKSYAV
-2564 NEDYATQ
+2564 NEDYAAQ

-2597 QADGRAAK
+2597 QSDGSAAK

>member
-29 PSSPRTSP
+29 PSRTSP

-105 VPTMSTA
+105 VPTMSTV

-136 KKAQSIRPEEGL
+136 KKAQSVSDKKAQSIRPEAGVN
-148 DYATTLEK
+148 YATTLEK
-156 YRSEQQAATKEKA
+156 YRSELQAASDEKA
-169 AAESEMDRLRKQLEF
+169 AAESEMDKLRKQLEF
-184 YKVELPDVDQNVF
+184 YNVELPDVDQNVF
-197 ERLWGSVKG
+197 ERLWGSIKG
-206 GSKQATGSLG
+206 GSKQAAGSLG

-241 NEGLSAL
+241 NEDLSAL
-248 YHVSTEEE
+248 YHVSTEDE

-312 NVVLPGAG
+312 NAVLPGSG

-445 GLVGAALGIAGSGA
+445 GLVGAALGIAGSGV

-499 THGDITT
+499 TQGDITT
-506 PPTPSNDAVARPEEL
+506 PPTPSNDAVTHPEEL

-541 PAGTERRPM
+541 PAGTERHPM

-562 WNNLAYDDTTSQQKA
+562 WNNLAYDDPTSQQKA
-577 MKEAHDRMVTEGKA
+577 MKEAHDRMVTEGKV

-626 EIKTSLRQ
+626 EIKASLRQ

-688 YLYSLPDYDGDPN
+688 YLYSLPDYEGN
-701 IYRWNYFYTPV
+701 SEIYRWNYFYTPV

-727 MATPN
+727 MVNPA

-745 TLDGGSPEQSS
+745 TLDGAGDGVSRKPG
-756 LSPDVSSVGGIDA
+756 DVSSVGGIDA
-769 SLDGARRLPNGSIP
+769 SLDGARPLPDTGSNP

-795 SDTSIPNAEENV
+795 SDNSIPNAEENV
-807 NRGQAK
+807 NREQTE
-813 NSANANPKKTAEEL
+813 NSVNADTKKAEEEL
-827 AEDAALEKAK
+827 A
-837 ADYQETVKRWYE
+837 
-849 QHPEADSIPVTSS
+849 S
-862 LYNANDWIKGRVK
+862 
-875 ALLQKYYDAEDF
+875 
-887 DEYVAGSNK
+887 
-896 MAEKTYNM
+896 
-904 EENAE
+904 
-909 KNNRDAFSAAILD
+909 
-922 SKLKSEAKTE
+922 
-932 GGYTDENLLD
+932 
-942 DTYKVEKEA
+942 
-951 FSSREEPV
+951 
-959 DKSVGTRLPSE
+959 
-970 VLEML
+970 
-975 GIRKADIGVE
+975 
-985 LEDQLRVLEREG
+985 
-997 KNARQAYEKAVEL
+997 
-1010 NDASGAAREMSHIKS
+1010 
-1025 LREAYNTAKTKLS
+1025 
-1038 KYRNGSMSEN
+1038 
-1048 EIAETV
+1048 
-1054 RGLHKEKHTVKGSKE
+1054 
-1069 FWESIAAKEA
+1069 
-1079 AIKAEAE
+1079 
-1086 KRRLQNSPNNDKVDS
+1086 
-1101 TNSKVE
+1101 
-1107 RAKELLANGASP
+1107 
-1119 SQIFNETG
+1119 
-1127 LVVTADG
+1127 
-1134 KITDGFTRAKV
+1134 
-1145 GSYDNGQN
+1145 
-1153 GTADQVTGK
+1153 
-1162 NQVSGTSESGV
+1162 
-1173 SSDDGRG
+1173 
-1180 VRGEFSEQS
+1180 
-1189 REKASWE
+1189 
-1196 ALGESDRNAAREV
+1196 
-1209 IQRRID
+1209 
-1215 SVETEEADELR
+1215 
-1226 LSYDTDEELMRD
+1226 
-1238 IYKSYE
+1238 
-1244 DGSAALEEWTPY
+1244 
-1256 FGDMNELA
+1256 
-1264 AELDKALSGTSTNT
+1264 ELDKALSGTNTNT

-1284 HSADSNKAE
+1284 YNADNTNYSTGSNTTE

-1304 DSKSGYTTRTAEEVQ
+1304 DPKTGYTTRTAEEVQ
-1319 AERDAHISDDLYYT
+1319 AEHDAHISDDLYYT

-1353 RREERQNAQKAPVT
+1353 RREERQNAQKTPVP

-1432 GDGHTSFAE
+1432 GDGRTSFAE

-1524 GSKRKPAELGREVER
+1524 GSKRKPTELGREVER

-1610 KGYGNFATG
+1610 KGYGDFATG

-1653 RVQNIKGFALK
+1653 RVQNIEGFALK

-1688 TVIAKNEVASAYVKA
+1688 TAIAKNEVASAYVKA
-1703 FDNMSEKLGK
+1703 FDSMSEKLGK
-1713 ETQDIAKAIDGV
+1713 ETQDVAKAIDGV

-1745 VNSEWDKANSKDF
+1745 GNFEWDKADSKDF

-1812 HTFGTS
+1812 HTFGTP

-1846 NQTRAKSKDNLW
+1846 NQTRAKSRDNW
-1858 GALNRNFQTA
+1858 WQKLNHNFQTA
-1868 VLVGSPGTPFKQ
+1868 VLIGNPGTPFKQ

-1887 MSELDPRAVVKAAVT
+1887 MSEPDPRAVAKAAVT
-1902 SLNPGNQQMKAARS
+1902 SLNPGNQQMKAARN
-1916 NPLLQFRAKGNIDA
+1916 NPLLQFRAKGNIDS
-1930 SISDALQDQ
+1930 SITDALQDQ
-1939 STLFGK
+1939 NTLFSK

-1958 WIPAADVREVSKVY
+1958 WIPAADVREISKVY

-1987 INSAKFK
+1987 VNSTKFK

-2007 TQSQYTINMRDEI
+2007 TQSQYTMNMRDEI
-2020 SRGDND
+2020 SRGDSA
-2026 LLKSLT
+2026 LLKALT
-2032 MFQTQQRTNFN
+2032 MFQTQQRTNYN
-2043 NLMTAL
+2043 NLMTAF

-2063 ANKARA
+2063 ANKAKA
-2069 RALGGFIA
+2069 RALGGFVA

-2108 DPTKIAI
+2108 DPAKIAI
-2115 KVGESFLEGV
+2115 KVGESVFEGAL
-2125 GGTVIFGDTATNFIT
+2125 GTFIFGDTAFNFIT

-2195 AYTLLNSFGMYTA
+2195 AYTLLNSTGMYTL
-2208 DIINAMNRSKESGN
+2208 DVINAMNRSKESGN

-2259 DSIEK
+2259 DSIKK

-2277 DENGDEVSYELT
+2277 DENGDEASYELT

-2300 EASYSSGM
+2300 EASYNSGM

-2321 DKAKEDVEKQIKG
+2321 DKAKEDVEKQIKS

-2339 AEQGYLDNKGLN
+2339 AEQGYLDNKGLD
-2351 YDTDA
+2351 YDTGA
-2356 PAWTEAVPKE
+2356 PAWAEAVPKE

-2403 VQTQLK
+2403 VQTRLK
-2409 DDGVNVNALL
+2409 DDEVNVNALL

-2440 AEESLGSSD
+2440 VEESLGSSD

-2558 AKSYAV
+2558 PKSYAV

-2597 QADGRAAK
+2597 QADDSTAK
-2605 STSIFT
+2605 STSIFS

>member
-1 MASPFDFIAQSIAAH
+1 MADQRYYDALFGKAASNSNSSSGNSSSGSSS
-16 NGSAT
+16 NGRGSNSYRRQEWQKKT
-21 QTSSAPTS
+21 GQGNGYIPQVSSSAGSSHTS
-29 PSSPRTSP
+29 AV
-37 LEDYYNEQMQQKQA
+37 EDYYNEKRQKQA
-51 TEKARDIIDGRG
+51 TQNAHDIVFGKMNP
-63 RGHVGG
+63 
-69 LRDAWLDKNGEAKS
+69 L
-83 TAIDSRGH
+83 H
-91 NSALRNEYQRQHPN
+91 NSSNPINTLPATKQQETQQTGL
-105 VPTMSTA
+105 S
-112 LTDDEK
+112 DDEK
-118 SQLQR
+118 AQLQR

-136 KKAQSIRPEEGL
+136 KKAQSVSDKKAQSIRPEAGVN
-148 DYATTLEK
+148 YATTLEK
-156 YRSEQQAATKEKA
+156 YRSELQAASDEKA
-169 AAESEMDRLRKQLEF
+169 AAESEMDKLRKQLEF
-184 YKVELPDVDQNVF
+184 YNVELPDVDQNIF
-197 ERLWGSVKG
+197 ERLWGSIKG
-206 GSKQATGSLG
+206 GSKQAAGSLG

-241 NEGLSAL
+241 NEELSAL
-248 YHVSTEEE
+248 YHVGTEEE
-256 NKKAMQMQQAIAD
+256 DEKAMQMQQAIAD

-285 KWGASDAGRFALDA
+285 KLGASKAGKFALDA

-312 NVVLPGAG
+312 NAVLPGSG

-403 GGGEFVEEFVSSA
+403 GGGEFVEEFVSSV

-488 KAASEPQSVAE
+488 KAASEPQSAAE
-499 THGDITT
+499 TAGDITT

-521 NSTVNNNVETQTTDT
+521 NSN
-536 QKNTA
+536 
-541 PAGTERRPM
+541 
-550 SMEDYADSNSPV
+550 SN
-562 WNNLAYDDTTSQQKA
+562 A
-577 MKEAHDRMVTEGKA
+577 
-591 VEVPEST
+591 
-598 MQKTA
+598 
-603 ESFPDLRGM
+603 
-612 KKAERTPIL
+612 
-621 KQKMA
+621 
-626 EIKTSLRQ
+626 
-634 FLSGL
+634 
-639 KGGNFEFEVNGNV
+639 EVNAR
-652 LEAKLYD
+652 E
-659 TGIKEVLEKITQDKA
+659 E
-674 NMLSQSDQIFKNAE
+674 KNAAGSSE
-688 YLYSLPDYDGDPN
+688 KLQNRSENG
-701 IYRWNYFYTPV
+701 
-712 KIGDSTVG
+712 TVELTKDEALT
-720 VRIAVRD
+720 VARS
-727 MATPN
+727 MFNESYTPN
-732 ESQIY
+732 EIY
-737 NWGIKKAP
+737 DATGLMTFP
-745 TLDGGSPEQSS
+745 DGSVLDPETGSYLYRPGSS
-756 LSPDVSSVGGIDA
+756 E
-769 SLDGARRLPNGSIP
+769 N
-783 GGVSSDASEVST
+783 SSDANGQPTSEVKSNEGDGDGSDYEDYINGLLHIEPPTNNNAATQQEGIDYGRDFEETSGKPTEVSGRGILSGGEQGSVEGRKAAGENSSQQSQSNAPRGASDARNGGKASEYIKRGEIRYPEFEQINIEPLSVNDITGGQDIESEFNEKALHPIANELLTEDLKTLSDEVKKACGNSSLEVVFLRDTQLPGGAVGQCYYNSGKILVCAESEVSPRET
-795 SDTSIPNAEENV
+795 ALHEALHIL
-807 NRGQAK
+807 NR
-813 NSANANPKKTAEEL
+813 TD
-827 AEDAALEKAK
+827 EDICAAVQNALE
-837 ADYQETVKRWYE
+837 DIFQ
-849 QHPEADSIPVTSS
+849 
-862 LYNANDWIKGRVK
+862 
-875 ALLQKYYDAEDF
+875 
-887 DEYVAGSNK
+887 
-896 MAEKTYNM
+896 
-904 EENAE
+904 
-909 KNNRDAFSAAILD
+909 LD
-922 SKLKSEAKTE
+922 
-932 GGYTDENLLD
+932 
-942 DTYKVEKEA
+942 
-951 FSSREEPV
+951 
-959 DKSVGTRLPSE
+959 
-970 VLEML
+970 M
-975 GIRKADIGVE
+975 
-985 LEDQLRVLEREG
+985 Q
-997 KNARQAYEKAVEL
+997 
-1010 NDASGAAREMSHIKS
+1010 
-1025 LREAYNTAKTKLS
+1025 
-1038 KYRNGSMSEN
+1038 
-1048 EIAETV
+1048 EIAEEYA
-1054 RGLHKEKHTVKGSKE
+1054 EKWDYAYGTDFSNPYIKQAYLEEYFAELYCNSSFVDEPFEKFVVKGVVDAFRMWDDARQEGS
-1069 FWESIAAKEA
+1069 FYDWFFNAKH
-1079 AIKAEAE
+1079 
-1086 KRRLQNSPNNDKVDS
+1086 
-1101 TNSKVE
+1101 
-1107 RAKELLANGASP
+1107 
-1119 SQIFNETG
+1119 
-1127 LVVTADG
+1127 ADG
-1134 KITDGFTRAKV
+1134 RTE
-1145 GSYDNGQN
+1145 YDRLH
-1153 GTADQVTGK
+1153 DQ
-1162 NQVSGTSESGV
+1162 
-1173 SSDDGRG
+1173 
-1180 VRGEFSEQS
+1180 F
-1189 REKASWE
+1189 
-1196 ALGESDRNAAREV
+1196 
-1209 IQRRID
+1209 
-1215 SVETEEADELR
+1215 
-1226 LSYDTDEELMRD
+1226 
-1238 IYKSYE
+1238 
-1244 DGSAALEEWTPY
+1244 
-1256 FGDMNELA
+1256 MNEFY
-1264 AELDKALSGTSTNT
+1264 SNQNNTGSSQSSNT
-1278 QDANAN
+1278 QDANSNYNADNTN
-1284 HSADSNKAE
+1284 HSTGSNTAE

-1304 DSKSGYTTRTAEEVQ
+1304 DPKTGYTTRTAEEVQ

-1348 AQWQR
+1348 AQWQQ
-1353 RREERQNAQKAPVT
+1353 RREERQNAQKAPAP

-1401 ESDAFTSRLTDEQ
+1401 ESDAFTSHLTDEQ

-1472 LAEEAYSN
+1472 LAEEAYRN

-1524 GSKRKPAELGREVER
+1524 GSKRKPTELGREVER

-1584 TIENAAAKNQTT
+1584 TIENAAVKNQTT

-1610 KGYGNFATG
+1610 RGYGDFATG
-1619 KTKTNVRLGG
+1619 KTKTSVRLGG
-1629 KTLTMSEAVSLYKA
+1629 ETLTMSEAVSLYKA

-1653 RVQNIKGFALK
+1653 RVQNIEGFALK

-1688 TVIAKNEVASAYVKA
+1688 TAIAKNEVASAYVKA
-1703 FDNMSEKLGK
+1703 FDSMSEKLGK
-1713 ETQDIAKAIDGV
+1713 ETQDVAKAIDGV

-1812 HTFGTS
+1812 HTFGTP

-1846 NQTRAKSKDNLW
+1846 NQTRAKSRDNW
-1858 GALNRNFQTA
+1858 WQKLNHNFQTA
-1868 VLVGSPGTPFKQ
+1868 VLIGNPGTPFKQ

-1887 MSELDPRAVVKAAVT
+1887 MSELDPRAVAKAAVT
-1902 SLNPGNQQMKAARS
+1902 SLNPGNQQMKAARN
-1916 NPLLQFRAKGNIDA
+1916 NPLLQFRAKGNIDS
-1930 SISDALQDQ
+1930 SITDALQDQ

-1958 WIPAADVREVSKVY
+1958 WIPTADVREVSKVY

-1987 INSAKFK
+1987 VNSTKFK

-2007 TQSQYTINMRDEI
+2007 TQSQYTMNMRDEI
-2020 SRGDND
+2020 SRGDSA
-2026 LLKSLT
+2026 LLKALT
-2032 MFQTQQRTNFN
+2032 MFQTQQRT
-2043 NLMTAL
+2043 TANSMFTAIN
-2049 GEAKAAKG
+2049 EARAAKG
-2057 TEHASK
+2057 TEHAAK
-2063 ANKARA
+2063 ANKALKNA
-2069 RALGGFIA
+2069 ATGFFA
-2077 SNIAYGAMSAVADA
+2077 SNVAYAAMDVLAKG
-2091 LRHKLKQYRD
+2091 LRHKLKQFRD
-2101 DDEEQQI
+2101 DDEEQKL
-2108 DPTKIAI
+2108 DPVKIAAE
-2115 KVGESFLEGV
+2115 VGKSFAEGV
-2125 GGTVIFGDTATNFIT
+2125 GGTVIFGDDVTNLVESIISGET
-2140 SLFSDEPFY
+2140 FY
-2149 ENGVGAVGAIND
+2149 ENGIGAIGAIED
-2161 AMSAAIKLVDNPS
+2161 AASAVWNLTQNLS
-2174 ADNVR
+2174 ADNIR
-2179 KTAGGIA
+2179 KAAGGLA
-2186 NLLGIPLNN
+2186 NLAGIPLNN
-2195 AYTLLNSFGMYTA
+2195 AYTLLNSAGMWTL
-2208 DIINAMNRSKESGN
+2208 DIINGISRSKQSSNDFWGF
-2222 ILNELLKGTSA
+2222 LAGAGQGTSA

-2259 DSIEK
+2259 DSIKK

-2289 KADKE
+2289 KVDKE

-2300 EASYSSGM
+2300 ETSYNSGM

-2339 AEQGYLDNKGLN
+2339 AEQGYLDNKGLD
-2351 YDTDA
+2351 YDTGA

-2440 AEESLGSSD
+2440 AEESLGASD

-2464 DEQILNAIKTQILPD
+2464 DEQILNAIKTQVLPD

-2512 ALKDADVNGSVS
+2512 ALKDADVNDSVS

-2558 AKSYAV
+2558 VKSYAV

-2571 VDEGYAS
+2571 VDEGYSS

-2597 QADGRAAK
+2597 QADDSTAK
-2605 STSIFT
+2605 STSTFT

>member
-51 TEKARDIIDGRG
+51 AEKARDIIDGRG
-63 RGHVGG
+63 RGLVGG
-69 LRDAWLDKNGEAKS
+69 LRDAWLDKHGEAESK
-83 TAIDSRGH
+83 TVDSRGH

-136 KKAQSIRPEEGL
+136 KKAQSVSDKKAQSIRPEAGVN
-148 DYATTLEK
+148 YATTLEK
-156 YRSEQQAATKEKA
+156 YRSELQAASDEKA
-169 AAESEMDRLRKQLEF
+169 AAESEMDKLRKQLEF
-184 YKVELPDVDQNVF
+184 YNVELPDVDQNIF

-206 GSKQATGSLG
+206 GSKQAAGSLG

-241 NEGLSAL
+241 NEELSAL
-248 YHVSTEEE
+248 YHVGTEEE
-256 NKKAMQMQQAIAD
+256 DEKAMQMQQAIAD

-312 NVVLPGAG
+312 NAVLPGSG

-445 GLVGAALGIAGSGA
+445 GLVGAALGIAGSGV

-499 THGDITT
+499 AQGDITT
-506 PPTPSNDAVARPEEL
+506 PPTPSSDAVARPETL
-521 NSTVNNNVETQTTDT
+521 NSAVNNDAETQNADV

-541 PAGTERRPM
+541 PNGTESTAVNDNPATHTAEENKIIADYKAAADENVISGIKRARSLQDINYRNKFTVTLAETVGDRVVNLVKNATGLDVTGFKNQIKGNSIAHIDKRHGVNGTADH
-550 SMEDYADSNSPV
+550 SMANIEDFGRINYVVENADRARLLSAGDVDSETWKLSREYRNADNSQAPLIRFEKRV
-562 WNNLAYDDTTSQQKA
+562 DNTYYVVEAVPDSKANRMAVVSAYMETAK
-577 MKEAHDRMVTEGKA
+577 KEASSPKSVDA
-591 VEVPEST
+591 
-598 MQKTA
+598 A
-603 ESFPDLRGM
+603 EAAPR
-612 KKAERTPIL
+612 
-621 KQKMA
+621 
-626 EIKTSLRQ
+626 
-634 FLSGL
+634 
-639 KGGNFEFEVNGNV
+639 
-652 LEAKLYD
+652 
-659 TGIKEVLEKITQDKA
+659 
-674 NMLSQSDQIFKNAE
+674 
-688 YLYSLPDYDGDPN
+688 
-701 IYRWNYFYTPV
+701 
-712 KIGDSTVG
+712 
-720 VRIAVRD
+720 
-727 MATPN
+727 ATP
-732 ESQIY
+732 E
-737 NWGIKKAP
+737 
-745 TLDGGSPEQSS
+745 
-756 LSPDVSSVGGIDA
+756 A
-769 SLDGARRLPNGSIP
+769 SLEISETSDNSIP
-783 GGVSSDASEVST
+783 T
-795 SDTSIPNAEENV
+795 AEENV
-807 NRGQAK
+807 NRGQAE
-813 NSANANPKKTAEEL
+813 NSVNANPKKTAEEL
-827 AEDAALEKAK
+827 AEDAADAALEKAK

-887 DEYVAGSNK
+887 DEYVAGANK

-909 KNNRDAFSAAILD
+909 KNNRDAFSTAILD

-932 GGYTDENLLD
+932 GDYTDENLLD

-1010 NDASGAAREMSHIKS
+1010 NDASGAAREMTRIKS
-1025 LREAYNTAKTKLS
+1025 LREAYNTAKAKLS
-1038 KYRNGSMSEN
+1038 KYRNGSMSDN
-1048 EIAETV
+1048 EIAETE
-1054 RGLHKEKHTVKGSKE
+1054 RELHKEKHTVKGSKE

-1264 AELDKALSGTSTNT
+1264 AELDKALSGTNTNT
-1278 QDANAN
+1278 QDANSN
-1284 HSADSNKAE
+1284 YNADNTNYSTGSNTTE

-1304 DSKSGYTTRTAEEVQ
+1304 DPKTGYTARTAEEVQ

-1390 TQRAEEFETFL
+1390 AQRAEEFETFL

-1472 LAEEAYSN
+1472 LAEEAYRN

-1524 GSKRKPAELGREVER
+1524 GSKRKPTELGREVKR

-1584 TIENAAAKNQTT
+1584 TIESAAVKNQTT

-1610 KGYGNFATG
+1610 KGYGDFATG

-1653 RVQNIKGFALK
+1653 RVQNIEGFALK

-1688 TVIAKNEVASAYVKA
+1688 AAIAKNEVASAYVEA
-1703 FDNMSEKLGK
+1703 FDNMSERLGK
-1713 ETQDIAKAIDGV
+1713 ETQDVAKAIDGV

-1812 HTFGTS
+1812 HTFGTP

-1846 NQTRAKSKDNLW
+1846 NQTRAKSRDNW
-1858 GALNRNFQTA
+1858 WQKLNHNFQTA
-1868 VLVGSPGTPFKQ
+1868 VLIGNPGTPFKQ

-1887 MSELDPRAVVKAAVT
+1887 MSELDPRAVAKAAVT
-1902 SLNPGNQQMKAARS
+1902 SLNPGNQQMKAARN
-1916 NPLLQFRAKGNIDA
+1916 NPLLQFRAKGNIDS
-1930 SISDALQDQ
+1930 SITDALQDQ

-1945 MAAKSKVLKSIQN
+1945 MSAKSKVLKSIQN

-1987 INSAKFK
+1987 VNSTKFK

-2007 TQSQYTINMRDEI
+2007 TQSQYTMNMRDEI
-2020 SRGDND
+2020 SRGDSA
-2026 LLKSLT
+2026 LLKALT
-2032 MFQTQQRTNFN
+2032 MFQTQQRT
-2043 NLMTAL
+2043 TANSMFTAIN
-2049 GEAKAAKG
+2049 EARAAKG
-2057 TEHASK
+2057 TEHAAK
-2063 ANKARA
+2063 ANKALKNA
-2069 RALGGFIA
+2069 ATGFFA
-2077 SNIAYGAMSAVADA
+2077 SNVAYATMDVLAKG
-2091 LRHKLKQYRD
+2091 LRHKLKQFRD
-2101 DDEEQQI
+2101 EDDEEQKL
-2108 DPTKIAI
+2108 DPVKIAAE
-2115 KVGESFLEGV
+2115 VGKSFAEGV
-2125 GGTVIFGDTATNFIT
+2125 GGTVIFGDDVTNLVESIISGET
-2140 SLFSDEPFY
+2140 FY
-2149 ENGVGAVGAIND
+2149 ENGIGAIGAIED
-2161 AMSAAIKLVDNPS
+2161 AASAFWNLTQNPS
-2174 ADNVR
+2174 ADNIR
-2179 KTAGGIA
+2179 KTAGGFA
-2186 NLLGIPLNN
+2186 NLAGIPLNN
-2195 AYTLLNSFGMYTA
+2195 AYTLLNSMGMYTL
-2208 DIINAMNRSKESGN
+2208 DVISAMNRSKESGN

-2259 DSIEK
+2259 DSIKK

-2300 EASYSSGM
+2300 EASYNSGM

-2339 AEQGYLDNKGLN
+2339 AEQGYLDNKGLG
-2351 YDTDA
+2351 YDTGA

-2431 YSNKGATKD
+2431 YSNKSATKD

-2464 DEQILNAIKTQILPD
+2464 DEQILNAIKTQVLPA

-2564 NEDYATQ
+2564 NEDYAAQ

-2597 QADGRAAK
+2597 QADGSAAK

-2611 MEDYYRALGLL
+2611 MEDYYRALGLV

>member
-29 PSSPRTSP
+29 PSRTSP

-63 RGHVGG
+63 RGLVGG
-69 LRDAWLDKNGEAKS
+69 LRDAWLDKHGGAESK
-83 TAIDSRGH
+83 TVDSRGH

-136 KKAQSIRPEEGL
+136 KKAQSVSDKKAQSIRPEAGVN
-148 DYATTLEK
+148 YATTLEK
-156 YRSEQQAATKEKA
+156 YRSELQAASDEKA
-169 AAESEMDRLRKQLEF
+169 AAESEMDKLRKQLEF
-184 YKVELPDVDQNVF
+184 YNVELPDVDQNIF
-197 ERLWGSVKG
+197 ERLWGSIKG
-206 GSKQATGSLG
+206 GSKQAAGSLG

-241 NEGLSAL
+241 NEELSAL
-248 YHVSTEEE
+248 YHVGTEEE
-256 NKKAMQMQQAIAD
+256 DEKAMQMQQAIAD

-285 KWGASDAGRFALDA
+285 KLGASKAGKFALDA

-312 NVVLPGAG
+312 NAVLPGSG

-445 GLVGAALGIAGSGA
+445 GLVGAALGIAGSGV
-459 SIATGADA
+459 SIATGDDA
-467 KKNAELR
+467 KKNAKLR
-474 SGEVDKAFELMTGK
+474 SGEIDKAFELMTGK

-499 THGDITT
+499 TAGDITT
-506 PPTPSNDAVARPEEL
+506 PPTPSNDAVARPVEL
-521 NSTVNNNVETQTTDT
+521 NS
-536 QKNTA
+536 
-541 PAGTERRPM
+541 
-550 SMEDYADSNSPV
+550 DSN
-562 WNNLAYDDTTSQQKA
+562 
-577 MKEAHDRMVTEGKA
+577 
-591 VEVPEST
+591 
-598 MQKTA
+598 A
-603 ESFPDLRGM
+603 E
-612 KKAERTPIL
+612 T
-621 KQKMA
+621 
-626 EIKTSLRQ
+626 
-634 FLSGL
+634 
-639 KGGNFEFEVNGNV
+639 
-652 LEAKLYD
+652 
-659 TGIKEVLEKITQDKA
+659 
-674 NMLSQSDQIFKNAE
+674 
-688 YLYSLPDYDGDPN
+688 
-701 IYRWNYFYTPV
+701 
-712 KIGDSTVG
+712 
-720 VRIAVRD
+720 
-727 MATPN
+727 
-732 ESQIY
+732 
-737 NWGIKKAP
+737 
-745 TLDGGSPEQSS
+745 
-756 LSPDVSSVGGIDA
+756 
-769 SLDGARRLPNGSIP
+769 
-783 GGVSSDASEVST
+783 
-795 SDTSIPNAEENV
+795 
-807 NRGQAK
+807 
-813 NSANANPKKTAEEL
+813 
-827 AEDAALEKAK
+827 
-837 ADYQETVKRWYE
+837 
-849 QHPEADSIPVTSS
+849 
-862 LYNANDWIKGRVK
+862 
-875 ALLQKYYDAEDF
+875 
-887 DEYVAGSNK
+887 
-896 MAEKTYNM
+896 
-904 EENAE
+904 
-909 KNNRDAFSAAILD
+909 
-922 SKLKSEAKTE
+922 
-932 GGYTDENLLD
+932 
-942 DTYKVEKEA
+942 
-951 FSSREEPV
+951 
-959 DKSVGTRLPSE
+959 
-970 VLEML
+970 
-975 GIRKADIGVE
+975 
-985 LEDQLRVLEREG
+985 
-997 KNARQAYEKAVEL
+997 
-1010 NDASGAAREMSHIKS
+1010 AAREQKNAVES
-1025 LREAYNTAKTKLS
+1025 S
-1038 KYRNGSMSEN
+1038 K
-1048 EIAETV
+1048 
-1054 RGLHKEKHTVKGSKE
+1054 
-1069 FWESIAAKEA
+1069 
-1079 AIKAEAE
+1079 
-1086 KRRLQNSPNNDKVDS
+1086 RLQNNPNNDKVDS

-1153 GTADQVTGK
+1153 GTADQVAGK

-1173 SSDDGRG
+1173 SSDDRRG
-1180 VRGEFSEQS
+1180 VRGKFSEQS

-1196 ALGESDRNAAREV
+1196 ALGESERNAAREV

-1264 AELDKALSGTSTNT
+1264 SELDKALYGANTNTNT
-1278 QDANAN
+1278 QDANSNYNADNAN
-1284 HSADSNKAE
+1284 HSTGSNTAE

-1304 DSKSGYTTRTAEEVQ
+1304 DPETGYTTRTAEEVQ

-1348 AQWQR
+1348 AQWQQ
-1353 RREERQNAQKAPVT
+1353 RREERQNAQKAPVP

-1432 GDGHTSFAE
+1432 GDGRTSFAE

-1524 GSKRKPAELGREVER
+1524 GSKRKPTELGREVER

-1610 KGYGNFATG
+1610 KGYGDFATG
-1619 KTKTNVRLGG
+1619 KTKTSVRLGG
-1629 KTLTMSEAVSLYKA
+1629 ETLTMSEAVSLYKA

-1653 RVQNIKGFALK
+1653 RVQNIEGFALK
-1664 NGDNKPYMI
+1664 NGDKKPYMI
-1673 KADPANISELYSALQ
+1673 KADPANISGLYSALQ
-1688 TVIAKNEVASAYVKA
+1688 TAIAKNEVASAYVKA
-1703 FDNMSEKLGK
+1703 FDSMSEKLGK
-1713 ETQDIAKAIDGV
+1713 ETQDVAKAIDGV

-1739 YARVED
+1739 YARAED

-1812 HTFGTS
+1812 HTFGMS
-1818 TLVDSVKQNMGSEY
+1818 TLTDTVNREMGSEY

-1846 NQTRAKSKDNLW
+1846 NQTRAKSRDNW
-1858 GALNRNFQTA
+1858 WQKLNHNFQTA
-1868 VLVGSPGTPFKQ
+1868 VLIGNPGTPFKQ

-1887 MSELDPRAVVKAAVT
+1887 MSELDPRAVAKAAVT
-1902 SLNPGNQQMKAARS
+1902 SLNPGNQQMKAARN
-1916 NPLLQFRAKGNIDA
+1916 NPLLQFRAKGNIDS
-1930 SISDALQDQ
+1930 SITDALQDQ
-1939 STLFGK
+1939 NTLFSK

-1958 WIPAADVREVSKVY
+1958 WIPAADVREISKVY

-1987 INSAKFK
+1987 VNSTKFK

-2007 TQSQYTINMRDEI
+2007 TQSQYTMNMRDEI
-2020 SRGDND
+2020 SRGDSA
-2026 LLKSLT
+2026 LLKALT
-2032 MFQTQQRTNFN
+2032 MFQTQQRT
-2043 NLMTAL
+2043 TANSMFTAIN
-2049 GEAKAAKG
+2049 EARAAKG
-2057 TEHASK
+2057 TEHAAK
-2063 ANKARA
+2063 ANKTLKNAA
-2069 RALGGFIA
+2069 AGFFA
-2077 SNIAYGAMSAVADA
+2077 SNVAYAAMDVLAKG
-2091 LRHKLKQYRD
+2091 LRHKLKQFRDD
-2101 DDEEQQI
+2101 DDEEQKF
-2108 DPTKIAI
+2108 DPVKIAAE
-2115 KVGESFLEGV
+2115 VGKSFAEGA
-2125 GGTVIFGDTATNFIT
+2125 GGTVIFGDDVTNLVESIISGET
-2140 SLFSDEPFY
+2140 FY
-2149 ENGVGAVGAIND
+2149 ENGIGAIGAIED
-2161 AMSAAIKLVDNPS
+2161 AASAFWNLTQNLS
-2174 ADNVR
+2174 ADNIR
-2179 KTAGGIA
+2179 KTAGGFA
-2186 NLLGIPLNN
+2186 NLAGIPLNN
-2195 AYTLLNSFGMYTA
+2195 AYTLLNSMGMYTL
-2208 DIINAMNRSKESGN
+2208 DVISAMNRSKESGN

-2246 ISDDPADDALKIF
+2246 ISDDPADDFLKIL
-2259 DSIEK
+2259 DSIRK

-2300 EASYSSGM
+2300 EASYNSGM

-2339 AEQGYLDNKGLN
+2339 AEQGYLDNKGLD
-2351 YDTDA
+2351 YDTGA

-2398 KIPSS
+2398 KNPSS

-2440 AEESLGSSD
+2440 AEESLGASD

-2464 DEQILNAIKTQILPD
+2464 DEQILNAIKTQVLPD

-2512 ALKDADVNGSVS
+2512 ALKDADVNDSVS

-2558 AKSYAV
+2558 VKSYAV

-2571 VDEGYAS
+2571 VDEGYSS

-2597 QADGRAAK
+2597 QADDSTAK
-2605 STSIFT
+2605 STSTFT